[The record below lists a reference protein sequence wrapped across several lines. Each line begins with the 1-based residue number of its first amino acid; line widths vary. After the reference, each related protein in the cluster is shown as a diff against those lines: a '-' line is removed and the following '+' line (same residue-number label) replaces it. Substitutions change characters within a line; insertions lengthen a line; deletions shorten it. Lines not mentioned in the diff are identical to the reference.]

1 MASKPIDPRP
11 VALPNLSQLPDP
23 TKDLF
28 GGMTS
33 PTALMSMGEKEVN
46 DLFSVKPLTDMYIK
60 PSAEASKALQIAQN
74 LQNDISRQATQ
85 MYEQQAREQAE
96 RAERLAKEAEA
107 RAKANYDYAE
117 RVRKEQENALK
128 EKAKKQGG
136 KVGAAPDGSFVL
148 TADINKILGSQEW
161 NSVVSDKQ
169 RGDQAEAYLSQYA
182 TQLKEMGVTDGQIAA
197 EIENGRGIF
206 KAHTDAYAKSMR
218 SDGQGLLDLTVAPA
232 AKAGAFIFN
241 TAGVLSKLVSA
252 DTVGDFL
259 LERGKTATD
268 ATNDFE
274 SASIKLD
281 RANSAYDEQKFN
293 KANPNTNWRDGGITG
308 TAHGMGAAVKRAW
321 DNDTLD
327 NFVAEQ
333 IPQLIMTLG
342 AGKVG
347 ATGVSAAGR
356 AMGYTNLA
364 ANNVPTALRVLGGTY
379 KTKSG
384 VTQLG
389 VNALSGASLG
399 VGAYG
404 TAASVGD
411 AGAGA
416 WEQVKS
422 TSFDDIKKTYGE
434 KKWADAVALHGGEE
448 QARDALA
455 GEALERAAGKV
466 APVGAVTSFLGVEST
481 FAALLTRQAVKEE
494 AKKLTLKGFVKGAG
508 TTALSAVEEGVEE
521 GYTQYAS
528 NVGATEFTGVD
539 LMEGVSSAA
548 GLGAFMGGATTAV
561 TNIMSDAKK
570 ENDTLPNDF
579 AKAFV
584 EQGNFDDKAFRQNFE
599 RKMDWLSRGH
609 KEGKVSTND
618 TQHFQQTYFNDYID
632 TAYTVTREDGSTDT
646 KSIWDLMTP
655 EQAQNFKDYVRLNYG
670 INTNNYAR
678 HQDTVEYDTI
688 KNNNMEVLSRPENA
702 DLLNVWRILN
712 NTDTDQV
719 PADKRDYYMALADTT
734 IQLRPTETTHNTHER
749 EQVFA
754 QFRDTDLKN
763 RGFDETQL
771 TGITEFARTI
781 LGANSRRFTDEE
793 QQAWNALQQEQS
805 NGTNEQNQTGNSQ
818 SDGQG
823 PIDGN
828 AEPVATQG
836 GGTGTSQATTLR
848 QAAEELADAFSGRP
862 ASPDAQSVGNGN
874 PRQGVDTSSQTN
886 TPTEN
891 GAGVAPT
898 NAGAGQAQ
906 TAGDTVNSQATGIHS
921 GASEQA
927 GNTEQANQGGQPTR
941 PTVAP
946 ATQATTGGGS
956 VGTPPTKRNT
966 DGGGKQT
973 PTQAANSLAETGA
986 DIPIEFVQQF
996 INNNKPKKLT
1006 LAKVKG
1012 YVADKLG
1019 VPVTKTSP
1027 TQAQVLQYLAKI
1039 PNAQFIADLSAV
1051 FTNKGGKIVK
1061 DSQNTIN
1068 DLHSQRHELYKAWAK
1083 SQPKTNPEQAT
1094 TDTNADN
1101 GSQDVDETNV
1111 ADIADENPQVAVEQP
1126 VQTADDVETVEQA
1139 EELVEDVIDFLLDT
1153 YPDLDV
1159 NEVLSSI
1166 YEHYDALNDYF
1177 INIPNANDQLADLF
1191 LMTSKIIEDKAR
1203 YNRYTNALQNASAAA
1218 ELVGDDFNM
1227 VFDNTIASADPA
1239 VTNNIEK
1246 RISRLE
1252 QYIELALDDAQ
1263 NQQQEN
1269 DRISAIRE
1277 FNAEVER
1284 HNRELDEAIR
1294 NTGIEVPQ
1302 FILQT
1307 SPADISNAIAEL
1319 VTPLSKRG
1327 KSKRAK
1333 LASKKIKL
1341 PKSDKGNKQNLN
1353 QLVGDTRESVIITG
1367 AYDAPKTGHLVGTDT
1382 GVLFVPDDGTTAFE
1396 LPTRPFQQDTIN
1408 SWNKKNA
1415 DTGISLDY
1423 TYHSFYDNEFYT
1435 RGDDFELNE
1444 VTAKQETASERAAQK
1459 ALYDRQ
1465 RQSRTDETSTSEQIA
1480 SDNRREKVISQDE
1493 NGRWRMQVANNRL
1506 PALRTI
1512 RLGTD
1517 VATDTGL
1524 GVIALDYKSDVQV
1537 SDAIQQLADATGLDF
1552 AQLTNLFVQELQN
1565 PVTFP
1570 YTQAQID
1577 NLIAR
1582 LDDEAENRAIPQ
1594 TRVRRTPT
1602 VTETANA
1609 NEQNQTETEP
1619 RESSPAIDTTAT
1631 QDTAGASGLAGD
1643 TQTTASQAEPV
1654 KPKRGGRSKKKTT
1667 AHLDLFEQEQTNDT
1681 QNNLGQSVQP
1691 TRERTQDENQ
1701 TDIVGNA
1708 DTTNDEQG
1716 EILGQSGQPIS
1727 KQSQESGTETTQD
1740 AKQLGVETAGDEV
1753 EADPPQPQAQTPT
1766 ASEGNKA
1773 VDTNGKPVVVYR
1785 GASHGLGVMSFRGA
1799 MFFTDN
1805 KRVAESYVRGGKLH
1819 TATLY
1824 MANPAIT
1831 DANGGEWGNVV
1842 PNGSKTQYVVDVLEN
1857 DTLREENPELFEL
1870 INNTIY
1876 ESYEEAEKAAEEW
1889 ERQGVQNFGVA
1900 MQGGLNSTAVSTDAF
1915 VRQAKAAGHDGVIIR
1930 NIIDGARTPSDIY
1943 VVFDTNQTTPIED
1956 SPPTAPT
1963 DSQVRQTV
1971 SEQSQE
1977 SGTETTQDTEQLGV
1991 ETAGDEALA
2000 DQPQPQAQTPTA
2012 SEGNKAVDTNGK
2024 PVVVYR
2030 GASHGLGVMSFRGAM
2045 FFTDNKRVAESYV
2058 RGGKL
2063 HTATLYMANPAITDA
2078 NGGEW
2083 GNVVPNGS
2091 KTQYVVDVLEND
2103 TLREENPELF
2113 ELINN
2118 TIYESYEEAEKA
2130 AEEWERQGVQNFGV
2144 AMQGGLNSTAVSTDA
2159 FVRQAKAAGHDGVII
2174 RNIIDGARTPSDI
2187 YVVFDTNQTTPIE
2200 DSPPT
2205 APTDSQVRQTVSE
2218 QSQESGTETTQDTE
2232 QLGVETPKPKKKHTS
2247 KKDNAVAQ
2255 EINEAVEKER
2265 LQKEFDL
2272 INDYHYSLP
2281 LSKQED
2287 TIEDFI
2293 AKVGYALALEQSTAW
2308 QQAEA
2313 DAQAKLK
2320 AEREARWTKL
2330 REREAQGIYEDDF
2343 DISENSSAIQS
2354 DIDAFTSE
2362 RGILSG
2368 DRMGSQTGAVEL
2380 EFLLALPIAV
2390 YRAAKAIWNA
2400 IKKNVAAVS
2409 MALAITTGTT
2419 LAIPTEANAATPTE
2433 TAVVQNIVAQND
2445 NQGKQFI
2452 VADKQAGTLTMY
2464 TASGQQITSTPTLFG
2479 KTKGDSVSSKNTP
2492 SGRFETKQANVST
2505 EGYGGSA
2512 QVLTQNGQN
2521 LQLGGSTYAI
2531 HRVYTKYASENRQG
2545 RLDTPTATD
2554 NRISLGCINVPVD
2567 FYDTYL
2573 NSDQATVVYVMPET
2587 DAGRTGVFNVVPTAT
2602 QTATDTKEQV
2612 EPAYDNANA
2621 QSVEVTPE
2629 QLTNATPHDQVK
2641 VAPKLVPTPLIVKGA
2656 EQSTQVAYTTPT
2668 VLGGANGTAP
2678 ITADR
2683 IVTPKIDGKVVHTP
2697 AEQRADTSFD
2707 TEPVKDK
2714 TDDGVSLAEVAVGLA
2729 AAFAGGMYVNR
2740 RKERTKAK
2748 KLESKKRTPVADNP
2762 PPTDSTPTPDPTP
2775 NMPQDPPTTEQVQD
2789 TVNAEH
2795 NEQVNKSAN
2804 NAKTIPTDIKIPPQ
2818 PTATALAVN
2827 REMWLK
2833 YLVETNQLGETGS
2846 QEMAD
2851 LLLNTLRGFEY
2862 SNLTIMTDK
2871 SYQQAN
2877 DGTFGNHRW
2886 WGDGEVNTDRT
2897 GIFNKFINLAAGATP
2912 IFDNLMGKLGIA
2924 RGGHEAD
2931 SSLASIALAQVKSKA
2946 QGAYAQ
2952 IHKFF
2957 VKPMVERTKLLAQ
2970 ELRRGD
2976 DEVELATG
2984 RVATAN
2990 HILNEAADAM
3000 WRGFD
3005 AELAHLQDSLDKVNA
3020 DLAANPSNKDYPL
3033 RTMNTAKKL
3042 EDEIRQV
3049 SELYT
3054 RTRNMY
3060 EGKTAWDGETKLP
3073 GGMTKARAEQDI
3085 AEVKAE
3091 YGADYAKIEENAK
3104 ELTKSIRGIRQF
3116 ATAAGVFTNSDIEVF
3131 NELGFD
3137 EYVPLYSEERDP
3149 TDVNE
3154 EDNYTQ
3160 SSTMD
3165 RITQGIPL
3173 TQARSM
3179 GLTKD
3184 LSRYRRKGAKSPAA
3198 DGFTNMKKFAM
3209 NMAGRVGQQN
3219 WVEMTQQLYEGTVGK
3234 PYSAANITDPDT
3246 LADLNASYDSGKVP
3260 GLIRVRPG
3268 MKNFLPSDIQTKIDK
3283 VRPIMGK
3290 GKNANG
3296 DTVAFEYYWTEP
3308 AIQVEIYANTDLSDT
3323 LTTDHLR
3330 NIGTATRAAARLVTV
3345 GKPMWN
3351 VYNFVRDSFERVSVM
3366 LMRPAKDQSGNLV
3379 PKWKLT
3385 TAFFRVLPTIVLNAK
3400 DIYRY
3405 LVLGEVKTPLQTMLN
3420 EAVGEGAINL
3430 MTTQTEKHSVIGDL
3444 KKSELE
3450 KAGNKI
3456 SKWLGDTANKTGA
3469 GGVRNAS
3476 TKGLDFYIVAITEIP
3491 QVSTALAS
3499 YMAYQNV
3506 GVNKKESANRV
3517 RDAYDPN
3524 RTNNKLIHNIGQFHP
3539 FVRST
3544 FSGHYNLARSLTQY
3558 WKPGEWQ
3565 FTLAYTLGGT
3575 LGVIGLLSMLA
3586 GAFDDDDDGRS
3597 TLAHLPLS
3605 TLMGGVPVPWGE
3617 NGVWTLPVGFGM
3629 NKLIWSIGANFYRY
3643 INGYQS
3649 ADETAMGLAGLL
3661 VDNTSPL
3668 QAASGSSLAENPT
3681 AAAVMT
3687 ATPMLLKPIVE
3698 MGFNTKAY
3706 GGGKIWGKDT
3716 PQDQLDSQQD
3726 NFNTPETYKKWAGWL
3741 TENGFGDFRPETLRH
3756 LFESYGNLAGPLS
3769 AIPQS
3774 VIADQ
3779 SEKTLGNKERK
3790 GEVFGATLTALG
3802 AGMSIQPNA
3811 LDVANLTYEMDA
3823 RRYELHRKYGVGE
3836 THTDEIYEQYAQ
3848 RGERGGIQEDAKYVT
3863 EVRLR
3868 EKGVPEEHIKYIGNG
3883 MAYQKKREE
3892 LDKEFKDLALE
3903 YNRLVASGKED
3914 LQMRQSVQNAWDALE
3929 TLTNDYVKENNN
3941 VFFTLQ

>member
-46 DLFSVKPLTDMYIK
+46 DLFSVKPLTDMHIN
-60 PSAEASKALQIAQN
+60 PSAEASKALQTAQN

-117 RVRKEQENALK
+117 RVRKEQEKALE

-259 LERGKTATD
+259 LERGKAATD

-508 TTALSAVEEGVEE
+508 TTALSAAEEGVEE

-528 NVGATEFTGVD
+528 NVGATDFTGVD

-618 TQHFQQTYFNDYID
+618 TQLFQQTYFNDYID

-655 EQAQNFKDYVRLNYG
+655 EQVQDFKDYVRLNYG

-712 NTDTDQV
+712 NTDTDQI

-763 RGFDETQL
+763 RGFDEMQL

-793 QQAWNALQQEQS
+793 QQAWNKLQQEQS

-818 SDGQG
+818 SGGQG

-891 GAGVAPT
+891 GAGVARP

-906 TAGDTVNSQATGIHS
+906 TAGDTVNSQATGIRS

-927 GNTEQANQGGQPTR
+927 GNTEQVNQGGQPTR

-973 PTQAANSLAETGA
+973 PTQAANSLAKTGA

-1068 DLHSQRHELYKAWAK
+1068 DLHSQRHELYKAWTK

-1101 GSQDVDETNV
+1101 GSQDVGETNV
-1111 ADIADENPQVAVEQP
+1111 ADIADENPQVAAQQP

-1166 YEHYDALNDYF
+1166 YERYDALNDYF
-1177 INIPNANDQLADLF
+1177 INIPNASDQLADLF

-1252 QYIELALDDAQ
+1252 QYIELALEDAQ
-1263 NQQQEN
+1263 NQQEEN

-1277 FNAEVER
+1277 FNDEVER

-1341 PKSDKGNKQNLN
+1341 PKSDKGNEQNLN

-1444 VTAKQETASERAAQK
+1444 VTAKQETANERAAQK

-1465 RQSRTDETSTSEQIA
+1465 RQSRTGETSTSEQIA

-1506 PALRTI
+1506 SALRTNTTPAVVETPRVSDRTI

-1552 AQLTNLFVQELQN
+1552 AQLTKLFVQELQN

-1577 NLIAR
+1577 NLLAR
-1582 LDDEAENRAIPQ
+1582 LGDEAENRAILQ

-1667 AHLDLFEQEQTNDT
+1667 AQLDLFEQEQTNAT

-1691 TRERTQDENQ
+1691 TRDRTQDENQ
-1701 TDIVGNA
+1701 TDIVGN
-1708 DTTNDEQG
+1708 DNTTNDEQG
-1716 EILGQSGQPIS
+1716 EILGQSGQPI
-1727 KQSQESGTETTQD
+1727 
-1740 AKQLGVETAGDEV
+1740 
-1753 EADPPQPQAQTPT
+1753 
-1766 ASEGNKA
+1766 
-1773 VDTNGKPVVVYR
+1773 
-1785 GASHGLGVMSFRGA
+1785 
-1799 MFFTDN
+1799 
-1805 KRVAESYVRGGKLH
+1805 
-1819 TATLY
+1819 
-1824 MANPAIT
+1824 
-1831 DANGGEWGNVV
+1831 
-1842 PNGSKTQYVVDVLEN
+1842 
-1857 DTLREENPELFEL
+1857 
-1870 INNTIY
+1870 
-1876 ESYEEAEKAAEEW
+1876 
-1889 ERQGVQNFGVA
+1889 
-1900 MQGGLNSTAVSTDAF
+1900 
-1915 VRQAKAAGHDGVIIR
+1915 
-1930 NIIDGARTPSDIY
+1930 
-1943 VVFDTNQTTPIED
+1943 
-1956 SPPTAPT
+1956 
-1963 DSQVRQTV
+1963 

-2030 GASHGLGVMSFRGAM
+2030 GASHGLEVMSFRGAM

-2091 KTQYVVDVLEND
+2091 KTQYVVDVLEID
-2103 TLREENPELF
+2103 TLQEENPELY

-2130 AEEWERQGVQNFGV
+2130 AEEWERQGVENFGV

-2159 FVRQAKAAGHDGVII
+2159 FVRQAKAAGHDGAII
-2174 RNIIDGARTPSDI
+2174 RNVIDGARTPSDI

-2205 APTDSQVRQTVSE
+2205 APTDSQVRQTVS
-2218 QSQESGTETTQDTE
+2218 E

-2272 INDYHYSLP
+2272 INDYHNSLP

-2287 TIEDFI
+2287 TVEQFIEKI
-2293 AKVGYALALEQSTAW
+2293 SYALALEQSTAW

-2320 AEREARWTKL
+2320 AEREARWARL
-2330 REREAQGIYEDDF
+2330 REQEAQGIYEDDF
-2343 DISENSSAIQS
+2343 DISENASAVQS

-2433 TAVVQNIVAQND
+2433 TAVVQNIVGRSD

-2464 TASGQQITSTPTLFG
+2464 TASGQQITSTPALFG

-2512 QVLTQNGQN
+2512 QVLTENGQN
-2521 LQLGGSTYAI
+2521 LQLGGSSYAI

-2573 NSDQATVVYVMPET
+2573 NSDQDTVVYVMPET

-2668 VLGGANGTAP
+2668 VLGGANGTTP

-2740 RKERTKAK
+2740 RKERIKAK

-2804 NAKTIPTDIKIPPQ
+2804 NAKAIPTDIKIPPQ

-2862 SNLTIMTDK
+2862 SNLAIMTDK

-2886 WGDGEVNTDRT
+2886 WGDGEVNTDRI
-2897 GIFNKFINLAAGATP
+2897 GFFNKFINIAAGATP

-3073 GGMTKARAEQDI
+3073 GGMTKARAQQDI
-3085 AEVKAE
+3085 AEVKAL

-3137 EYVPLYSEERDP
+3137 EYVPLYSLERDP

-3160 SSTMD
+3160 LSTMD
-3165 RITQGIPL
+3165 RLTQGIPL

-3234 PYSAANITDPDT
+3234 PYSVANITDPDT

-3283 VRPIMGK
+3283 VRPTMGK

-3296 DTVAFEYYWTEP
+3296 DTAAFEYYWTEP

-3323 LTTDHLR
+3323 LITDHLR

-3379 PKWKLT
+3379 PKWKLA
-3385 TAFFRVLPTIVLNAK
+3385 TAFFRALPTIVLNAK

-3469 GGVRNAS
+3469 GGARNAS
-3476 TKGLDFYIVAITEIP
+3476 TKGLDFYIVAMTEIP

-3597 TLAHLPLS
+3597 ALARLPLS

-3629 NKLIWSIGANFYRY
+3629 NKFIWSIGANFYRY

-3661 VDNTSPL
+3661 MDNTSPL
-3668 QAASGSSLAENPT
+3668 QAASGPSLAENPT
-3681 AAAVMT
+3681 AAAVLT

-3716 PQDQLDSQQD
+3716 PQDQLNSQQD

-3790 GEVFGATLTALG
+3790 GEAFGATLTALG

-3868 EKGVPEEHIKYIGNG
+3868 EKGVPEEHIKYIVNG
-3883 MAYQKKREE
+3883 MVYQKKRKE

-3929 TLTNDYVKENNN
+3929 NLTNDYVKENNN
-3941 VFFTLQ
+3941 VFFTLR

>member
-23 TKDLF
+23 IKDLF

-46 DLFSVKPLTDMYIK
+46 DLFSVKPLTDMHIN
-60 PSAEASKALQIAQN
+60 PSAEASKALQTAQN

-117 RVRKEQENALK
+117 RVRKEQEKALE

-218 SDGQGLLDLTVAPA
+218 SDGQGLLDLTIAPA

-274 SASIKLD
+274 SASVKLD

-347 ATGVSAAGR
+347 ATSVSAAGR

-494 AKKLTLKGFVKGAG
+494 AKKLTLKGLVKGTG
-508 TTALSAVEEGVEE
+508 TTALSAAEEGVEE

-528 NVGATEFTGVD
+528 NVGATDFTGVD

-548 GLGAFMGGATTAV
+548 GLGAFMGGATTA
-561 TNIMSDAKK
+561 TINIMSDAKK

-618 TQHFQQTYFNDYID
+618 TQLFQQTYFNDYID

-646 KSIWDLMTP
+646 KSIWDLMAP
-655 EQAQNFKDYVRLNYG
+655 EQVQNFKDYVRLNYG

-712 NTDTDQV
+712 NTDTDQI

-763 RGFDETQL
+763 RGFDEMQL

-793 QQAWNALQQEQS
+793 QQAWNKLQQEQS
-805 NGTNEQNQTGNSQ
+805 NGTNEQNQTDNSQ
-818 SDGQG
+818 SGGQG

-836 GGTGTSQATTLR
+836 VGTGTSQATTLR

-874 PRQGVDTSSQTN
+874 PRQGTDTSSQTN
-886 TPTEN
+886 TPTTN
-891 GAGVAPT
+891 GAGVAQP

-906 TAGDTVNSQATGIHS
+906 TAGDTVNSQATGIRS

-927 GNTEQANQGGQPTR
+927 GNTGQANQGGQPTR

-956 VGTPPTKRNT
+956 IGTPPTKRNT

-973 PTQAANSLAETGA
+973 PTQTANSLAETGA

-1139 EELVEDVIDFLLDT
+1139 EALVEDVIDFLLDT

-1177 INIPNANDQLADLF
+1177 INIPNASDQLADLF

-1252 QYIELALDDAQ
+1252 QYIELALEDAQ

-1277 FNAEVER
+1277 FNDEVER

-1367 AYDAPKTGHLVGTDT
+1367 AYDAPKAGHLVGTDT

-1506 PALRTI
+1506 PALRTNTTPAVVETPRVSDRTV

-1577 NLIAR
+1577 NLLAR

-1667 AHLDLFEQEQTNDT
+1667 ARLDLFEQEQTNDT

-1691 TRERTQDENQ
+1691 TRERTQDENR
-1701 TDIVGNA
+1701 TDIVGND

-1727 KQSQESGTETTQD
+1727 EQSQESGTETTQD
-1740 AKQLGVETAGDEV
+1740 AEQLGVETAGDEV
-1753 EADPPQPQAQTPT
+1753 E
-1766 ASEGNKA
+1766 
-1773 VDTNGKPVVVYR
+1773 
-1785 GASHGLGVMSFRGA
+1785 
-1799 MFFTDN
+1799 
-1805 KRVAESYVRGGKLH
+1805 
-1819 TATLY
+1819 
-1824 MANPAIT
+1824 
-1831 DANGGEWGNVV
+1831 
-1842 PNGSKTQYVVDVLEN
+1842 
-1857 DTLREENPELFEL
+1857 
-1870 INNTIY
+1870 
-1876 ESYEEAEKAAEEW
+1876 
-1889 ERQGVQNFGVA
+1889 
-1900 MQGGLNSTAVSTDAF
+1900 
-1915 VRQAKAAGHDGVIIR
+1915 
-1930 NIIDGARTPSDIY
+1930 
-1943 VVFDTNQTTPIED
+1943 
-1956 SPPTAPT
+1956 
-1963 DSQVRQTV
+1963 
-1971 SEQSQE
+1971 
-1977 SGTETTQDTEQLGV
+1977 
-1991 ETAGDEALA
+1991 A

-2103 TLREENPELF
+2103 TLQEENPELY

-2130 AEEWERQGVQNFGV
+2130 AEEWERQGVKNFGV

-2218 QSQESGTETTQDTE
+2218 QSQESGTETTQDAE

-2255 EINEAVEKER
+2255 EINEAVEKEH
-2265 LQKEFDL
+2265 LQKEFNL
-2272 INDYHYSLP
+2272 INDYHNSLP

-2293 AKVGYALALEQSTAW
+2293 AKVGYALALEQSTTW

-2320 AEREARWTKL
+2320 AEREARWAKL

-2433 TAVVQNIVAQND
+2433 TAVVQNIVGQND

-2464 TASGQQITSTPTLFG
+2464 TASGQQITSTPALFG
-2479 KTKGDSVSSKNTP
+2479 KTAGDSVSSKNTP
-2492 SGRFETKQANVST
+2492 SGRFEAKQANVRT

-2521 LQLGGSTYAI
+2521 LQLGGSSYAI

-2573 NSDQATVVYVMPET
+2573 NSDQDTVVYVMPET

-2762 PPTDSTPTPDPTP
+2762 PPTDSTPAPDPTP

-2862 SNLTIMTDK
+2862 SNLAIMTDK

-2924 RGGHEAD
+2924 RGGYEAD

-3160 SSTMD
+3160 SSAMD
-3165 RITQGIPL
+3165 RIMQGIPL

-3283 VRPIMGK
+3283 VRPIVGK

-3308 AIQVEIYANTDLSDT
+3308 AIQAEIYANTDLTDT
-3323 LTTDHLR
+3323 LTADRLR

-3379 PKWKLT
+3379 PKWKLA

-3476 TKGLDFYIVAITEIP
+3476 TKGLDFYIVAMTEIP

-3597 TLAHLPLS
+3597 ALARLPLS
-3605 TLMGGVPVPWGE
+3605 VLMGGIPVPWGE

-3629 NKLIWSIGANFYRY
+3629 NKFIWSIGANFYRY

-3661 VDNTSPL
+3661 MDNTSPI
-3668 QAASGSSLAENPT
+3668 QATGGSSLAENPT

-3848 RGERGGIQEDAKYVT
+3848 RGERGGIQEDAKYVA

-3868 EKGVPEEHIKYIGNG
+3868 EKGVPEEHIKYIVNG
-3883 MAYQKKREE
+3883 MAYQKKRKE

>member
-23 TKDLF
+23 IKDLF

-46 DLFSVKPLTDMYIK
+46 DLFSVKPLTDMHIN
-60 PSAEASKALQIAQN
+60 PSAEASKALQTAQN

-117 RVRKEQENALK
+117 RVRKEQEKALE

-259 LERGKTATD
+259 LERGKIATD
-268 ATNDFE
+268 AANEFE
-274 SASIKLD
+274 SASVKLD

-347 ATGVSAAGR
+347 ATSVSAAGR

-494 AKKLTLKGFVKGAG
+494 AKKLTLKGLVKGTG
-508 TTALSAVEEGVEE
+508 TTALSAAEEGVEE

-528 NVGATEFTGVD
+528 NVGATDFTGVD

-548 GLGAFMGGATTAV
+548 GLGAFMGGATTA
-561 TNIMSDAKK
+561 TINIMSDAKK

-618 TQHFQQTYFNDYID
+618 TQLFQQTYFNDYID

-655 EQAQNFKDYVRLNYG
+655 EQVQNFKDYVRLNYG

-712 NTDTDQV
+712 NTDTDQI

-763 RGFDETQL
+763 RGFDEMQL

-793 QQAWNALQQEQS
+793 QQAWNKLQQEQS
-805 NGTNEQNQTGNSQ
+805 NGTNEQNQTDNSQ
-818 SDGQG
+818 SGGQG

-836 GGTGTSQATTLR
+836 VGTGTSQATTLR

-874 PRQGVDTSSQTN
+874 PRQGTDTSSQTN
-886 TPTEN
+886 TPTTN
-891 GAGVAPT
+891 GAGVAQP

-906 TAGDTVNSQATGIHS
+906 TAGDTVNSQATEIRS

-927 GNTEQANQGGQPTR
+927 GNTGQANQGGQPTR

-956 VGTPPTKRNT
+956 IGTPPTKRNT

-973 PTQAANSLAETGA
+973 PTQTANSLAETGA

-1139 EELVEDVIDFLLDT
+1139 EALVEDVIDFLLDT

-1177 INIPNANDQLADLF
+1177 INIPNASDQLADLF

-1252 QYIELALDDAQ
+1252 QYIELALEDAQ

-1277 FNAEVER
+1277 FNDEVER

-1367 AYDAPKTGHLVGTDT
+1367 AYDAPKAGHLVGTDT

-1506 PALRTI
+1506 PALRTNTTPAVVETPRVSDRTV

-1577 NLIAR
+1577 NLLAR

-1667 AHLDLFEQEQTNDT
+1667 AQLDLFEQEQTNDT

-1691 TRERTQDENQ
+1691 TRERTQDENR
-1701 TDIVGNA
+1701 TDIVGND

-1727 KQSQESGTETTQD
+1727 EQSQESGTETTQD
-1740 AKQLGVETAGDEV
+1740 A
-1753 EADPPQPQAQTPT
+1753 
-1766 ASEGNKA
+1766 
-1773 VDTNGKPVVVYR
+1773 
-1785 GASHGLGVMSFRGA
+1785 
-1799 MFFTDN
+1799 
-1805 KRVAESYVRGGKLH
+1805 
-1819 TATLY
+1819 
-1824 MANPAIT
+1824 
-1831 DANGGEWGNVV
+1831 
-1842 PNGSKTQYVVDVLEN
+1842 
-1857 DTLREENPELFEL
+1857 
-1870 INNTIY
+1870 
-1876 ESYEEAEKAAEEW
+1876 
-1889 ERQGVQNFGVA
+1889 
-1900 MQGGLNSTAVSTDAF
+1900 
-1915 VRQAKAAGHDGVIIR
+1915 
-1930 NIIDGARTPSDIY
+1930 
-1943 VVFDTNQTTPIED
+1943 
-1956 SPPTAPT
+1956 
-1963 DSQVRQTV
+1963 
-1971 SEQSQE
+1971 
-1977 SGTETTQDTEQLGV
+1977 
-1991 ETAGDEALA
+1991 
-2000 DQPQPQAQTPTA
+2000 
-2012 SEGNKAVDTNGK
+2012 
-2024 PVVVYR
+2024 
-2030 GASHGLGVMSFRGAM
+2030 
-2045 FFTDNKRVAESYV
+2045 
-2058 RGGKL
+2058 
-2063 HTATLYMANPAITDA
+2063 
-2078 NGGEW
+2078 
-2083 GNVVPNGS
+2083 
-2091 KTQYVVDVLEND
+2091 
-2103 TLREENPELF
+2103 
-2113 ELINN
+2113 
-2118 TIYESYEEAEKA
+2118 
-2130 AEEWERQGVQNFGV
+2130 
-2144 AMQGGLNSTAVSTDA
+2144 
-2159 FVRQAKAAGHDGVII
+2159 
-2174 RNIIDGARTPSDI
+2174 
-2187 YVVFDTNQTTPIE
+2187 
-2200 DSPPT
+2200 
-2205 APTDSQVRQTVSE
+2205 
-2218 QSQESGTETTQDTE
+2218 E

-2255 EINEAVEKER
+2255 EINEAVEKEH
-2265 LQKEFDL
+2265 LQKEFNL
-2272 INDYHYSLP
+2272 INDYHNSLP

-2293 AKVGYALALEQSTAW
+2293 AKVGYALALEQSTTW

-2320 AEREARWTKL
+2320 AEREARWAKL

-2433 TAVVQNIVAQND
+2433 TAVVQNIVGQND

-2464 TASGQQITSTPTLFG
+2464 TASGQQITSTPALFG
-2479 KTKGDSVSSKNTP
+2479 KTAGDSVSSKNTP
-2492 SGRFETKQANVST
+2492 SGRFEAKQANVRT

-2521 LQLGGSTYAI
+2521 LQLGGSSYAI

-2573 NSDQATVVYVMPET
+2573 NSDQDTVVYVMPET

-2762 PPTDSTPTPDPTP
+2762 PPTDSTPAPDPTP

-2862 SNLTIMTDK
+2862 SNLAIMTDK

-2924 RGGHEAD
+2924 RGGYEAD

-2976 DEVELATG
+2976 DEVELVTG

-3160 SSTMD
+3160 SSAMD
-3165 RITQGIPL
+3165 RIMQGIPL
-3173 TQARSM
+3173 MQARSM

-3283 VRPIMGK
+3283 VRPIVGK

-3308 AIQVEIYANTDLSDT
+3308 AIQAEIYANTDLTDT
-3323 LTTDHLR
+3323 LTADRLR

-3379 PKWKLT
+3379 PKWKLA

-3476 TKGLDFYIVAITEIP
+3476 TKGLDFYIVAMTEIP

-3597 TLAHLPLS
+3597 ALARLPLS
-3605 TLMGGVPVPWGE
+3605 VLMGGIPVPWGE

-3629 NKLIWSIGANFYRY
+3629 NKFIWSIGANFYRY

-3661 VDNTSPL
+3661 MDNTSPI
-3668 QAASGSSLAENPT
+3668 QATGGSSLAENPT

-3868 EKGVPEEHIKYIGNG
+3868 EKGVPEEHIKYIVNG
-3883 MAYQKKREE
+3883 MAYQKKRKE

>member
-117 RVRKEQENALK
+117 RVRKEQEKALE

-293 KANPNTNWRDGGITG
+293 KANPNTNWRDGGIIG

-494 AKKLTLKGFVKGAG
+494 AKKLTLKGFVKGVG
-508 TTALSAVEEGVEE
+508 TTALSAAEEGVEE

-655 EQAQNFKDYVRLNYG
+655 EQAQNFRDYVRLNYG

-712 NTDTDQV
+712 NTDTDQI

-763 RGFDETQL
+763 RGFDEMQL

-921 GASEQA
+921 GASPQS

-1068 DLHSQRHELYKAWAK
+1068 DLHSARHELYKAWAK

-1126 VQTADDVETVEQA
+1126 MQTADDVETVEQA

-1166 YEHYDALNDYF
+1166 YEYYDALNDYF

-1396 LPTRPFQQDTIN
+1396 LPTHPFKQDTIN

-1444 VTAKQETASERAAQK
+1444 VTAKQETANERAAQK

-1506 PALRTI
+1506 PAL
-1512 RLGTD
+1512 
-1517 VATDTGL
+1517 
-1524 GVIALDYKSDVQV
+1524 DYKSDVQV

-1577 NLIAR
+1577 NLLAR

-1667 AHLDLFEQEQTNDT
+1667 AQLDLFEQEQTNDT

-1740 AKQLGVETAGDEV
+1740 AK
-1753 EADPPQPQAQTPT
+1753 
-1766 ASEGNKA
+1766 
-1773 VDTNGKPVVVYR
+1773 
-1785 GASHGLGVMSFRGA
+1785 
-1799 MFFTDN
+1799 
-1805 KRVAESYVRGGKLH
+1805 
-1819 TATLY
+1819 
-1824 MANPAIT
+1824 
-1831 DANGGEWGNVV
+1831 
-1842 PNGSKTQYVVDVLEN
+1842 
-1857 DTLREENPELFEL
+1857 
-1870 INNTIY
+1870 
-1876 ESYEEAEKAAEEW
+1876 
-1889 ERQGVQNFGVA
+1889 
-1900 MQGGLNSTAVSTDAF
+1900 
-1915 VRQAKAAGHDGVIIR
+1915 
-1930 NIIDGARTPSDIY
+1930 
-1943 VVFDTNQTTPIED
+1943 
-1956 SPPTAPT
+1956 
-1963 DSQVRQTV
+1963 
-1971 SEQSQE
+1971 
-1977 SGTETTQDTEQLGV
+1977 QLGV

-2187 YVVFDTNQTTPIE
+2187 YVVFDTNQIIPTE
-2200 DSPPT
+2200 DKN
-2205 APTDSQVRQTVSE
+2205 
-2218 QSQESGTETTQDTE
+2218 TE
-2232 QLGVETPKPKKKHTS
+2232 QLGVETPKPEKKHTS

-2255 EINEAVEKER
+2255 EINEAVEKEH
-2265 LQKEFDL
+2265 LQKEFNL
-2272 INDYHYSLP
+2272 INDYHDSLP

-2287 TIEDFI
+2287 TVEDFI
-2293 AKVGYALALEQSTAW
+2293 AKVGYALALEQSTTW

-2320 AEREARWTKL
+2320 AEREARWAKL
-2330 REREAQGIYEDDF
+2330 REQEAQGIYEDDF
-2343 DISENSSAIQS
+2343 DISENSSAVQS

-2641 VAPKLVPTPLIVKGA
+2641 VAPKLVPTPLTVKGA

-2740 RKERTKAK
+2740 RKERAKAK

-2862 SNLTIMTDK
+2862 SNLTVMTDK

-2877 DGTFGNHRW
+2877 DGTFDNHRV

-3060 EGKTAWDGETKLP
+3060 EGKTVWDGETKLP

-3379 PKWKLT
+3379 PKWKLA
-3385 TAFFRVLPTIVLNAK
+3385 TAFFRALPTIVLNAK

-3469 GGVRNAS
+3469 GGVRNAA
-3476 TKGLDFYIVAITEIP
+3476 TKGLDFYIVAMTEIP

-3605 TLMGGVPVPWGE
+3605 TLMGGVPVPWGK

-3629 NKLIWSIGANFYRY
+3629 NKLIWSIGANIYRY

-3649 ADETAMGLAGLL
+3649 AGETAMGLAGLL
-3661 VDNTSPL
+3661 VDNISPL

-3868 EKGVPEEHIKYIGNG
+3868 EKGVPEEHIKYIVNG

-3929 TLTNDYVKENNN
+3929 TSTNDYVKENNN

>member
-1 MASKPIDPRP
+1 MAIKPLQMPD
-11 VALPNLSQLPDP
+11 LSQLPDP
-23 TKDLF
+23 NKDLF
-28 GGMTS
+28 GGMGMTNPTS
-33 PTALMSMGEKEVN
+33 LMTMSNTQVN
-46 DLFSVKPLTDMYIK
+46 DLLNPKAQQDALIK
-60 PSAEASKALQIAQN
+60 PSAEAAKILQQT
-74 LQNDISRQATQ
+74 QA
-85 MYEQQAREQAE
+85 EQQAQVSELDKLQQQQLRMAEEKRKQEQAE
-96 RAERLAKEAEA
+96 YEANIKQAARLRAEQEKA
-107 RAKANYDYAE
+107 RA
-117 RVRKEQENALK
+117 
-128 EKAKKQGG
+128 EKAKEQGG
-136 KVGAAPDGSFVL
+136 KIGAAPDGSFVL
-148 TADINKILGSQEW
+148 TADINKILGSAEW
-161 NSVVSDKQ
+161 NSAVSNKQ
-169 RGDQAEAYLSQYA
+169 RGDRAEAYLSQYA
-182 TQLKEMGVTDGQIAA
+182 TRLKEMGATDEQIAA

-206 KAHTDAYAKSMR
+206 KAHTDAYTKSMR

-232 AKAGAFIFN
+232 AKTGAFIFN
-241 TAGVLSKLVSA
+241 TAGVLAKLVSA

-259 LERGKTATD
+259 LEQGKAATD
-268 ATNDFE
+268 AVNDFE

-293 KANPNTNWRDGGITG
+293 ESTPNANWRDGGIMG
-308 TAHGMGAAVKRAW
+308 TAHGMGAAIKRAW

-347 ATGVSAAGR
+347 ATGVNAAGR

-384 VTQLG
+384 ITQLG

-404 TAASVGD
+404 TTATVGD

-466 APVGAVTSFLGVEST
+466 APVAAVTSFLGVEST
-481 FAALLTRQAVKEE
+481 LAALLTRQAVKEE
-494 AKKLTLKGFVKGAG
+494 AKKLTLKGFAKGTG
-508 TTALSAVEEGVEE
+508 STALSATDEGVEE

-561 TNIMSDAKK
+561 TNIMSAAKK

-584 EQGNFDDKAFRQNFE
+584 EQGNFDDAAFRQNFE
-599 RKMDWLSRGH
+599 RKMDWLSHGH

-655 EQAQNFKDYVRLNYG
+655 EQAQSFKDYARLNYG
-670 INTNNYAR
+670 INTNNYSR
-678 HQDTVEYDTI
+678 HQDTVEYDAI

-719 PADKRDYYMALADTT
+719 PADKRDYYRALADTT
-734 IQLRPTETTHNTHER
+734 IQLHPTKTTHNTHER

-754 QFRDTDLKN
+754 QFRDTELKN

-781 LGANSRRFTDEE
+781 LGANSRRFTDAE
-793 QQAWNALQQEQS
+793 QQAWNELQQEQS
-805 NGTNEQNQTGNSQ
+805 NGTNEQNQTDNSQ
-818 SDGQG
+818 SVGQG
-823 PIDGN
+823 PIDEN
-828 AEPVATQG
+828 AEPVAKES

-848 QAAEELADAFSGRP
+848 QAAEELADAFPGRP
-862 ASPDAQSVGNGN
+862 ASPDTQSVGNGN
-874 PRQGVDTSSQTN
+874 PRQGADTSSQTN
-886 TPTEN
+886 TPTTN
-891 GAGVAPT
+891 GAGVVEP

-906 TAGDTVNSQATGIHS
+906 TTSDTVNPTTTEIHS
-921 GASEQA
+921 GTPTQS
-927 GNTEQANQGGQPTR
+927 GNIGQTNQGGQSVG

-946 ATQATTGGGS
+946 TTQATTGGGG
-956 VGTPPTKRNT
+956 VGTPPTKRNSN
-966 DGGGKQT
+966 GGGKQT
-973 PTQAANSLAETGA
+973 LAQGANSLAETGA
-986 DIPIEFVQQF
+986 DISIEFVQQF
-996 INNNKPKKLT
+996 INNKKPKKLT

-1019 VPVTKTSP
+1019 VPVSKDTP
-1027 TQAQVLQYLAKI
+1027 TPAQVLQYLAKI
-1039 PNAQFIADLSAV
+1039 PNAQFIADLSKV
-1051 FTNKGGKIVK
+1051 FTSKGGKIVK

-1068 DLHSQRHELYKAWAK
+1068 DLHNTRHELYKAWVAA
-1083 SQPKTNPEQAT
+1083 QPKTNTEQST
-1094 TDTNADN
+1094 TDTNNTN

-1111 ADIADENPQVAVEQP
+1111 ADIIDENPQAAVEQP

-1191 LMTSKIIEDKAR
+1191 LQTSKIIEDKAR
-1203 YNRYTNALQNASAAA
+1203 YNRYTNALQNASVAA
-1218 ELVGDDFNM
+1218 ELVGDDFNT
-1227 VFDNTIASADPA
+1227 VFDNTIASADPT

-1252 QYIELALDDAQ
+1252 QYTELALEDAQ
-1263 NQQQEN
+1263 NAQQEN
-1269 DRISAIRE
+1269 DRISAIRA
-1277 FNAEVER
+1277 FNDEVER

-1294 NTGIEVPQ
+1294 NTGIEFPH

-1319 VTPLSKRG
+1319 VTLPAKRG

-1333 LASKKIKL
+1333 LVSKKIKL

-1353 QLVGDTRESVIITG
+1353 QLVGDTRESVILTG
-1367 AYDAPKTGHLVGTDT
+1367 AYDTPKTGHLIGTDT
-1382 GVLFVPDDGTTAFE
+1382 GVLFVPDDGTIAFE
-1396 LPTRPFQQDTIN
+1396 LPTRPIQQDTIN

-1444 VTAKQETASERAAQK
+1444 VTAKQETANERAAQK

-1465 RQSRTDETSTSEQIA
+1465 RQSRADETSTSEQIA

-1493 NGRWRMQVANNRL
+1493 NGRWRMQVANNRS
-1506 PALRTI
+1506 PALRADTT

-1537 SDAIQQLADATGLDF
+1537 SDAIQQLADETGLDF

-1577 NLIAR
+1577 DLLAR

-1594 TRVRRTPT
+1594 THVRRTPT
-1602 VTETANA
+1602 VTETTNA
-1609 NEQNQTETEP
+1609 DEQNQTETEP
-1619 RESSPAIDTTAT
+1619 RESSPTTDTITT
-1631 QDTAGASGLAGD
+1631 QDTAGTSGLAGD
-1643 TQTTASQAEPV
+1643 TQTTASQAV

-1667 AHLDLFEQEQTNDT
+1667 AQLDLSEQEQTNAT
-1681 QNNLGQSVQP
+1681 QNDLGQSVQL
-1691 TRERTQDENQ
+1691 TQERTQDDNEVIRER
-1701 TDIVGNA
+1701 TGNEP
-1708 DTTNDEQG
+1708 TNDGQG

-1727 KQSQESGTETTQD
+1727 
-1740 AKQLGVETAGDEV
+1740 
-1753 EADPPQPQAQTPT
+1753 
-1766 ASEGNKA
+1766 
-1773 VDTNGKPVVVYR
+1773 
-1785 GASHGLGVMSFRGA
+1785 
-1799 MFFTDN
+1799 
-1805 KRVAESYVRGGKLH
+1805 
-1819 TATLY
+1819 
-1824 MANPAIT
+1824 
-1831 DANGGEWGNVV
+1831 
-1842 PNGSKTQYVVDVLEN
+1842 
-1857 DTLREENPELFEL
+1857 
-1870 INNTIY
+1870 
-1876 ESYEEAEKAAEEW
+1876 
-1889 ERQGVQNFGVA
+1889 
-1900 MQGGLNSTAVSTDAF
+1900 
-1915 VRQAKAAGHDGVIIR
+1915 
-1930 NIIDGARTPSDIY
+1930 
-1943 VVFDTNQTTPIED
+1943 
-1956 SPPTAPT
+1956 
-1963 DSQVRQTV
+1963 
-1971 SEQSQE
+1971 EQSQE
-1977 SGTETTQDTEQLGV
+1977 SG
-1991 ETAGDEALA
+1991 A
-2000 DQPQPQAQTPTA
+2000 
-2012 SEGNKAVDTNGK
+2012 
-2024 PVVVYR
+2024 
-2030 GASHGLGVMSFRGAM
+2030 
-2045 FFTDNKRVAESYV
+2045 
-2058 RGGKL
+2058 
-2063 HTATLYMANPAITDA
+2063 
-2078 NGGEW
+2078 
-2083 GNVVPNGS
+2083 
-2091 KTQYVVDVLEND
+2091 
-2103 TLREENPELF
+2103 
-2113 ELINN
+2113 
-2118 TIYESYEEAEKA
+2118 
-2130 AEEWERQGVQNFGV
+2130 
-2144 AMQGGLNSTAVSTDA
+2144 
-2159 FVRQAKAAGHDGVII
+2159 
-2174 RNIIDGARTPSDI
+2174 
-2187 YVVFDTNQTTPIE
+2187 
-2200 DSPPT
+2200 
-2205 APTDSQVRQTVSE
+2205 
-2218 QSQESGTETTQDTE
+2218 ETTQDTE
-2232 QLGVETPKPKKKHTS
+2232 QLGVETPTPKKKRTS

-2265 LQKEFDL
+2265 LQKEFNL
-2272 INDYHYSLP
+2272 INDYHNRLP

-2287 TIEDFI
+2287 TVEQFIEKI
-2293 AKVGYALALEQSTAW
+2293 GYALALEQSTTW

-2320 AEREARWTKL
+2320 AEREARWAKL
-2330 REREAQGIYEDDF
+2330 REQEAQGIYEDDF
-2343 DISENSSAIQS
+2343 DTSENPSAIQS

-2362 RGILSG
+2362 RGIRSG

-2419 LAIPTEANAATPTE
+2419 FATPTEANAATPTE
-2433 TAVVQNIVAQND
+2433 TAVVQNIVEQND

-2464 TASGQQITSTPTLFG
+2464 TASGQQITSTPALFG
-2479 KTKGDSVSSKNTP
+2479 KTEGDSVSSKNTP
-2492 SGRFETKQANVST
+2492 SGRFETKQANVRT

-2521 LQLGGSTYAI
+2521 LQLGGSSYAI

-2545 RLDTPTATD
+2545 RLDTPTASD
-2554 NRISLGCINVPVD
+2554 NRISHGCINVPVD

-2573 NSDQATVVYVMPET
+2573 DSDQDTVVYVMPET

-2602 QTATDTKEQV
+2602 QTTTDTKEQV

-2707 TEPVKDK
+2707 TKPVKDK
-2714 TDDGVSLAEVAVGLA
+2714 TDDGISLADVAISMA
-2729 AAFAGGMYVNR
+2729 AAFAGGAYIVR
-2740 RKERTKAK
+2740 RRGRAKAK

-2804 NAKTIPTDIKIPPQ
+2804 NGKAIPTDIKAPPQ

-2833 YLVETNQLGETGS
+2833 YLVETNQLGHTGS

-2862 SNLTIMTDK
+2862 SNLAIMTDK

-2877 DGTFGNHRW
+2877 DGTFDSHRV
-2886 WGDGEVNTDRT
+2886 WGDGEVNTNRS
-2897 GIFNKFINLAAGATP
+2897 GIFNKLINIAAGATP

-2957 VKPMVERTKLLAQ
+2957 VEPMVERTKLLAQ

-2976 DEVELATG
+2976 SEVELATG

-3060 EGKTAWDGETKLP
+3060 EGKMAWDGETKLP

-3116 ATAAGVFTNSDIEVF
+3116 ATASGVFTNADIEVF

-3160 SSTMD
+3160 TSTMD
-3165 RITQGIPL
+3165 RLMQGIPL
-3173 TQARSM
+3173 IQARSM

-3268 MKNFLPSDIQTKIDK
+3268 MKDFLPTDVKAKIDK

-3323 LTTDHLR
+3323 LTADYLR
-3330 NIGTATRAAARLVTV
+3330 SIGTATRAAARLVTV
-3345 GKPMWN
+3345 GKPVWN
-3351 VYNFVRDSFERVSVM
+3351 IYNFVRDSFERVSVM
-3366 LMRPAKDQSGNLV
+3366 LMRPVKDQSGNLV
-3379 PKWKLT
+3379 PKWKLA
-3385 TAFFRVLPTIVLNAK
+3385 TAFFRALPTIVLNAK

-3444 KKSELE
+3444 KKSQLE

-3469 GGVRNAS
+3469 GGARNAL
-3476 TKGLDFYIVAITEIP
+3476 TKGLDFYIVAMTEIP

-3524 RTNNKLIHNIGQFHP
+3524 RTNNELIHNIGQFHP

-3597 TLAHLPLS
+3597 ALARLPLS

-3617 NGVWTLPVGFGM
+3617 NGMWTLPVGFGM
-3629 NKLIWSIGANFYRY
+3629 NKFIWGIGANYYRY

-3661 VDNTSPL
+3661 VDNTSPV
-3668 QAASGSSLAENPT
+3668 QAAGGSNLAENPT
-3681 AAAVMT
+3681 AAAVLT
-3687 ATPMLLKPIVE
+3687 AMPMLLKPIVE

-3741 TENGFGDFRPETLRH
+3741 NENGFGDYRPETLRH

-3823 RRYELHRKYGVGE
+3823 RRYELQRKYGVGE
-3836 THTDEIYEQYAQ
+3836 THTEEIYEQYAQ
-3848 RGERGGIQEDAKYVT
+3848 RGKRGGIQKDAKYVT

-3868 EKGVPEEHIKYIGNG
+3868 EKGVPEEHIKYIVNG
-3883 MAYQKKREE
+3883 MAYQKKRQE
-3892 LDKEFKDLALE
+3892 LDKDFKDLALE

-3914 LQMRQSVQNAWDALE
+3914 LQMRQSVQNAWDALGK
-3929 TLTNDYVKENNN
+3929 LTNDYVKENNN
-3941 VFFTLQ
+3941 VFFTLR

>member
-60 PSAEASKALQIAQN
+60 PSAEASKALQIAQQTQEAIN
-74 LQNDISRQATQ
+74 RQA
-85 MYEQQAREQAE
+85 EQAQEALARQE
-96 RAERLAKEAEA
+96 REIAEQRQRSIEEQIKLARKDAEE
-107 RAKANYDYAE
+107 RAKALE
-117 RVRKEQENALK
+117 

-268 ATNDFE
+268 AANDFE

-494 AKKLTLKGFVKGAG
+494 AKKLTLKGLVKGTG
-508 TTALSAVEEGVEE
+508 TTALSAAEEGVEE

-548 GLGAFMGGATTAV
+548 GLGAFMGGATTA
-561 TNIMSDAKK
+561 TINIMSDAKK

-579 AKAFV
+579 ARAFV

-655 EQAQNFKDYVRLNYG
+655 EQAQNFRDYVRLNYG

-763 RGFDETQL
+763 RGFDEMQL

-793 QQAWNALQQEQS
+793 QQAWNKLQQEQS

-818 SDGQG
+818 SGGQG

-891 GAGVAPT
+891 GAGVAQP
-898 NAGAGQAQ
+898 NAGAGQVQ

-921 GASEQA
+921 GASAQA

-1068 DLHSQRHELYKAWAK
+1068 DLHSARHELYKAWAK

-1203 YNRYTNALQNASAAA
+1203 YNRYTNALQNASVAA

-1263 NQQQEN
+1263 NQQEEN
-1269 DRISAIRE
+1269 DRIRAIRE

-1465 RQSRTDETSTSEQIA
+1465 RQSRTGETSTSEQIA

-1506 PALRTI
+1506 PALRTNTTPAVVETSRVSDRTI

-1552 AQLTNLFVQELQN
+1552 AQLTKLFVQELQN

-1667 AHLDLFEQEQTNDT
+1667 AQLDLFEQEQTNDT

-1727 KQSQESGTETTQD
+1727 K
-1740 AKQLGVETAGDEV
+1740 
-1753 EADPPQPQAQTPT
+1753 
-1766 ASEGNKA
+1766 
-1773 VDTNGKPVVVYR
+1773 
-1785 GASHGLGVMSFRGA
+1785 
-1799 MFFTDN
+1799 
-1805 KRVAESYVRGGKLH
+1805 
-1819 TATLY
+1819 
-1824 MANPAIT
+1824 
-1831 DANGGEWGNVV
+1831 
-1842 PNGSKTQYVVDVLEN
+1842 
-1857 DTLREENPELFEL
+1857 
-1870 INNTIY
+1870 
-1876 ESYEEAEKAAEEW
+1876 
-1889 ERQGVQNFGVA
+1889 
-1900 MQGGLNSTAVSTDAF
+1900 
-1915 VRQAKAAGHDGVIIR
+1915 
-1930 NIIDGARTPSDIY
+1930 
-1943 VVFDTNQTTPIED
+1943 
-1956 SPPTAPT
+1956 
-1963 DSQVRQTV
+1963 
-1971 SEQSQE
+1971 QSQE

-2287 TIEDFI
+2287 TVEDFI
-2293 AKVGYALALEQSTAW
+2293 AKVGYALALEQSTTW

-2320 AEREARWTKL
+2320 AEREARWAKL

-2362 RGILSG
+2362 RGILIG
-2368 DRMGSQTGAVEL
+2368 GRMGSQTGAVEL

-2433 TAVVQNIVAQND
+2433 TAVVQNIVGQND

-2464 TASGQQITSTPTLFG
+2464 TASGQQITSTPALFG
-2479 KTKGDSVSSKNTP
+2479 KTAGDSVSSKNTP

-2521 LQLGGSTYAI
+2521 LQLGGSSYAI

-2862 SNLTIMTDK
+2862 SNLAIMTDK

-2897 GIFNKFINLAAGATP
+2897 GIFNKFINIAAGATP

-3379 PKWKLT
+3379 PKWKLA

-3476 TKGLDFYIVAITEIP
+3476 TKGLDFYIVAMTEIP

-3524 RTNNKLIHNIGQFHP
+3524 RTNNKLIHNVGQFHP

-3597 TLAHLPLS
+3597 ALARLPLS
-3605 TLMGGVPVPWGE
+3605 VLMGGIPVPWGE

-3629 NKLIWSIGANFYRY
+3629 NKFIWSIGANFYRY

-3687 ATPMLLKPIVE
+3687 AMPMLLKPIVE

-3868 EKGVPEEHIKYIGNG
+3868 EKGVPEEHIKYIVNG

>member
-117 RVRKEQENALK
+117 RVRKEQEKALE

-268 ATNDFE
+268 AANDFE

-494 AKKLTLKGFVKGAG
+494 AKKLTLKGLVKGTG
-508 TTALSAVEEGVEE
+508 TTALSAAEEGVEE

-548 GLGAFMGGATTAV
+548 GLGAFMGGATTA
-561 TNIMSDAKK
+561 TINIMSDAKK

-579 AKAFV
+579 ARAFV

-655 EQAQNFKDYVRLNYG
+655 EQAQNFRDYVRLNYG

-712 NTDTDQV
+712 NTDTDQI

-763 RGFDETQL
+763 RGFDEMQL

-793 QQAWNALQQEQS
+793 QQAWNKLQQEQS

-818 SDGQG
+818 SGGQG

-891 GAGVAPT
+891 GAGVAQP
-898 NAGAGQAQ
+898 NAGAGQVQ
-906 TAGDTVNSQATGIHS
+906 TAGDTVNSAATEIRS
-921 GASEQA
+921 GASAQA
-927 GNTEQANQGGQPTR
+927 GNTEQVNQGGQPTR

-1177 INIPNANDQLADLF
+1177 INIPNASDQLADLF

-1203 YNRYTNALQNASAAA
+1203 YNRYTNALQNASVAA

-1263 NQQQEN
+1263 NQQEEN
-1269 DRISAIRE
+1269 DRIRAIRE
-1277 FNAEVER
+1277 FNDEVER

-1302 FILQT
+1302 FRLQT

-1444 VTAKQETASERAAQK
+1444 VTAKQETANERAAQK

-1506 PALRTI
+1506 PALRTNTTPAVVETSRVSDRTI

-1552 AQLTNLFVQELQN
+1552 AQLTKLFVQELQN

-1667 AHLDLFEQEQTNDT
+1667 AQLDLFEQEQTNDT

-1701 TDIVGNA
+1701 TDIVGN
-1708 DTTNDEQG
+1708 DNTTNDEQG

-1727 KQSQESGTETTQD
+1727 K
-1740 AKQLGVETAGDEV
+1740 
-1753 EADPPQPQAQTPT
+1753 
-1766 ASEGNKA
+1766 
-1773 VDTNGKPVVVYR
+1773 
-1785 GASHGLGVMSFRGA
+1785 
-1799 MFFTDN
+1799 
-1805 KRVAESYVRGGKLH
+1805 
-1819 TATLY
+1819 
-1824 MANPAIT
+1824 
-1831 DANGGEWGNVV
+1831 
-1842 PNGSKTQYVVDVLEN
+1842 
-1857 DTLREENPELFEL
+1857 
-1870 INNTIY
+1870 
-1876 ESYEEAEKAAEEW
+1876 
-1889 ERQGVQNFGVA
+1889 
-1900 MQGGLNSTAVSTDAF
+1900 
-1915 VRQAKAAGHDGVIIR
+1915 
-1930 NIIDGARTPSDIY
+1930 
-1943 VVFDTNQTTPIED
+1943 
-1956 SPPTAPT
+1956 
-1963 DSQVRQTV
+1963 
-1971 SEQSQE
+1971 QSQE

-2103 TLREENPELF
+2103 TLQEENPELY

-2218 QSQESGTETTQDTE
+2218 Q
-2232 QLGVETPKPKKKHTS
+2232 LGVETPKPKKKHTS

-2287 TIEDFI
+2287 TVEDFI
-2293 AKVGYALALEQSTAW
+2293 AKVGYALALEQSTTW

-2320 AEREARWTKL
+2320 AEREARWAKL

-2862 SNLTIMTDK
+2862 SNLAIMTDK

-2886 WGDGEVNTDRT
+2886 WGDGEVNTDRI
-2897 GIFNKFINLAAGATP
+2897 GIFNKFINIAAGATP

-3246 LADLNASYDSGKVP
+3246 LADLNASYDSGKVQ

-3296 DTVAFEYYWTEP
+3296 DTAAFEYYWTEP
-3308 AIQVEIYANTDLSDT
+3308 AIQAEIYANTDLSDT
-3323 LTTDHLR
+3323 LITDHLR

-3379 PKWKLT
+3379 PKWKLA

-3476 TKGLDFYIVAITEIP
+3476 TKGLDFYIVAMTEIP

-3524 RTNNKLIHNIGQFHP
+3524 RTNNKLIHNVGQFHP

-3605 TLMGGVPVPWGE
+3605 TLMGGIPVPWGE

-3629 NKLIWSIGANFYRY
+3629 NKFIWSIGANFYRY

-3868 EKGVPEEHIKYIGNG
+3868 EKGVPEEHIKYIVNG
-3883 MAYQKKREE
+3883 MVYQKKREE

>member
-60 PSAEASKALQIAQN
+60 PSAEASKALQIAQQTQEAIN
-74 LQNDISRQATQ
+74 RQA
-85 MYEQQAREQAE
+85 EQAQEALARQE
-96 RAERLAKEAEA
+96 REIAEQRQRSIEEQIKLARKDAEE
-107 RAKANYDYAE
+107 RAKALE
-117 RVRKEQENALK
+117 

-268 ATNDFE
+268 AANDFE

-293 KANPNTNWRDGGITG
+293 EANPNANWRDGGITG

-494 AKKLTLKGFVKGAG
+494 AKKLTLKGLVKGTG
-508 TTALSAVEEGVEE
+508 TTALSAAEEGVEE

-548 GLGAFMGGATTAV
+548 GLGAFMGGATTA
-561 TNIMSDAKK
+561 TINIMSDAKK

-579 AKAFV
+579 ARAFV

-655 EQAQNFKDYVRLNYG
+655 EQAQNFRDYVRLNYG

-763 RGFDETQL
+763 RGFDEMQL

-793 QQAWNALQQEQS
+793 QQAWNKLQQEQS

-818 SDGQG
+818 SGGQG

-891 GAGVAPT
+891 GAGVAQP
-898 NAGAGQAQ
+898 NAGAGQVQ

-1068 DLHSQRHELYKAWAK
+1068 DLHSARHELYKAWAK

-1177 INIPNANDQLADLF
+1177 INIPNASDQLADLF

-1203 YNRYTNALQNASAAA
+1203 YNRYTNALQNASVAA

-1263 NQQQEN
+1263 NQQEEN
-1269 DRISAIRE
+1269 DRIRAIRE

-1444 VTAKQETASERAAQK
+1444 VTAKQETANERAAQK

-1465 RQSRTDETSTSEQIA
+1465 RQSRTGETSTSEQIA

-1506 PALRTI
+1506 PALRTNTTPAVVETSRVSDRTI

-1552 AQLTNLFVQELQN
+1552 AQLTKLFVQELQN

-1667 AHLDLFEQEQTNDT
+1667 AQLDLFEQEQTNDT

-1701 TDIVGNA
+1701 TDIVGN
-1708 DTTNDEQG
+1708 DNTTNDEQG

-1740 AKQLGVETAGDEV
+1740 AK
-1753 EADPPQPQAQTPT
+1753 
-1766 ASEGNKA
+1766 
-1773 VDTNGKPVVVYR
+1773 
-1785 GASHGLGVMSFRGA
+1785 
-1799 MFFTDN
+1799 
-1805 KRVAESYVRGGKLH
+1805 
-1819 TATLY
+1819 
-1824 MANPAIT
+1824 
-1831 DANGGEWGNVV
+1831 
-1842 PNGSKTQYVVDVLEN
+1842 
-1857 DTLREENPELFEL
+1857 
-1870 INNTIY
+1870 
-1876 ESYEEAEKAAEEW
+1876 
-1889 ERQGVQNFGVA
+1889 
-1900 MQGGLNSTAVSTDAF
+1900 
-1915 VRQAKAAGHDGVIIR
+1915 
-1930 NIIDGARTPSDIY
+1930 
-1943 VVFDTNQTTPIED
+1943 
-1956 SPPTAPT
+1956 
-1963 DSQVRQTV
+1963 
-1971 SEQSQE
+1971 
-1977 SGTETTQDTEQLGV
+1977 QLGV

-2218 QSQESGTETTQDTE
+2218 Q
-2232 QLGVETPKPKKKHTS
+2232 LGVETPKPKKKHTS

-2293 AKVGYALALEQSTAW
+2293 AKVGYALALEQSTTW

-2320 AEREARWTKL
+2320 AEREARWAKL

-2433 TAVVQNIVAQND
+2433 TAVVQNIVGQND

-2464 TASGQQITSTPTLFG
+2464 TASGQQITSTPALFG
-2479 KTKGDSVSSKNTP
+2479 KTAGDSVSSKNTP

-2521 LQLGGSTYAI
+2521 LQLGGSSYAI

-2573 NSDQATVVYVMPET
+2573 NSDQDTVVYVMPET

-2729 AAFAGGMYVNR
+2729 AAFAGGMYMNR

-2862 SNLTIMTDK
+2862 SNLAIMTDK

-2897 GIFNKFINLAAGATP
+2897 GIFNKFINIAAGATP

-3379 PKWKLT
+3379 PKWKLA

-3476 TKGLDFYIVAITEIP
+3476 TKGLDFYIVAMTEIP

-3597 TLAHLPLS
+3597 ALARLPLS
-3605 TLMGGVPVPWGE
+3605 VLMGGIPVPWGE

-3629 NKLIWSIGANFYRY
+3629 NKFIWSIGANFYRY

-3687 ATPMLLKPIVE
+3687 AMPMLLKPIVE

-3868 EKGVPEEHIKYIGNG
+3868 EKGVPEEHIKYIVNG

>member
-1 MASKPIDPRP
+1 MAIKPLQMPD
-11 VALPNLSQLPDP
+11 LSQLPDP
-23 TKDLF
+23 NKDLF
-28 GGMTS
+28 GGMGMTNPTS
-33 PTALMSMGEKEVN
+33 LMTMSNTQVN
-46 DLFSVKPLTDMYIK
+46 DLLNPKAQQDALIK
-60 PSAEASKALQIAQN
+60 PSAEAAKILQQT
-74 LQNDISRQATQ
+74 QA
-85 MYEQQAREQAE
+85 EQQAQVSELDKLQQQQLRMAEEKRKQEQAE
-96 RAERLAKEAEA
+96 YEVNIKHAARLRAEQEKA
-107 RAKANYDYAE
+107 RA
-117 RVRKEQENALK
+117 
-128 EKAKKQGG
+128 EKAKEQGG
-136 KVGAAPDGSFVL
+136 KIGAAPDGSFVL
-148 TADINKILGSQEW
+148 TADINKILGSAEW
-161 NSVVSDKQ
+161 NSAVSNKQ
-169 RGDQAEAYLSQYA
+169 RGDRAEAYLSQYA
-182 TQLKEMGVTDGQIAA
+182 TRLKEMGATDEQIAA

-206 KAHTDAYAKSMR
+206 KAHTDAYTKSMR

-232 AKAGAFIFN
+232 AKTGAFIFN
-241 TAGVLSKLVSA
+241 TAGVLAKLVSA

-259 LERGKTATD
+259 LERGKAATD
-268 ATNDFE
+268 AVNDFE

-293 KANPNTNWRDGGITG
+293 KATPNANWRDGGIMG
-308 TAHGMGAAVKRAW
+308 TAHGMGAAIKRAW

-347 ATGVSAAGR
+347 ATGVNAAGR

-384 VTQLG
+384 ITQLG

-404 TAASVGD
+404 TTATVGD

-466 APVGAVTSFLGVEST
+466 APVAAVTSFLGVEST
-481 FAALLTRQAVKEE
+481 LAALLTRQAVKEE
-494 AKKLTLKGFVKGAG
+494 AKKLTLKGFAKGTG
-508 TTALSAVEEGVEE
+508 STALSATDEGVEE

-561 TNIMSDAKK
+561 TNIMSAAKK

-584 EQGNFDDKAFRQNFE
+584 EQGNFDDAAFRQNFE
-599 RKMDWLSRGH
+599 RKMDWLSHGH

-655 EQAQNFKDYVRLNYG
+655 EQAQSFKDYARLNYG
-670 INTNNYAR
+670 INTNNYSR
-678 HQDTVEYDTI
+678 HQDTVEYDAI

-719 PADKRDYYMALADTT
+719 PADKRDYYRALADTT
-734 IQLRPTETTHNTHER
+734 IQLHPTKTTHNTHER

-754 QFRDTDLKN
+754 QFRDTELKN

-781 LGANSRRFTDEE
+781 LGANSRRFTDAE
-793 QQAWNALQQEQS
+793 QQAWNELQQEQS
-805 NGTNEQNQTGNSQ
+805 NGTNEQNQTDNSQ
-818 SDGQG
+818 SVGQG
-823 PIDGN
+823 PIDEN
-828 AEPVATQG
+828 AEPVAKES

-848 QAAEELADAFSGRP
+848 QAAEELADAFPGRP
-862 ASPDAQSVGNGN
+862 ASPDTQSVGNGN
-874 PRQGVDTSSQTN
+874 PRQGADTSSQTN
-886 TPTEN
+886 TPTTN
-891 GAGVAPT
+891 GAGVVEP

-906 TAGDTVNSQATGIHS
+906 TTSDTVNPTTTEIHS
-921 GASEQA
+921 GTPTQS
-927 GNTEQANQGGQPTR
+927 GNIGQTNQGGQSVG

-946 ATQATTGGGS
+946 TTQATTGGGG
-956 VGTPPTKRNT
+956 VGTPPTKRNSN
-966 DGGGKQT
+966 GGGKQT
-973 PTQAANSLAETGA
+973 LAQGANSLAETGA
-986 DIPIEFVQQF
+986 DISIEFVQQF
-996 INNNKPKKLT
+996 INNKKPKKLT

-1019 VPVTKTSP
+1019 VPVSKDTP
-1027 TQAQVLQYLAKI
+1027 TPAQVLQYLAKI
-1039 PNAQFIADLSAV
+1039 PNAQFIADLSKV
-1051 FTNKGGKIVK
+1051 FTSKGGKIVK

-1068 DLHSQRHELYKAWAK
+1068 DLHNTRHELYKAWVAA
-1083 SQPKTNPEQAT
+1083 QPKTNTEQST
-1094 TDTNADN
+1094 TDTNNTN

-1111 ADIADENPQVAVEQP
+1111 ADIIDENPQAAVEQP

-1191 LMTSKIIEDKAR
+1191 LQTSKIIEDKAR
-1203 YNRYTNALQNASAAA
+1203 YNRYTNALQNASVAA
-1218 ELVGDDFNM
+1218 ELVGDDFNA
-1227 VFDNTIASADPA
+1227 VFDNTIASADPT

-1252 QYIELALDDAQ
+1252 QYTELALEDAQ
-1263 NQQQEN
+1263 NAQQEN
-1269 DRISAIRE
+1269 DRISAIRA
-1277 FNAEVER
+1277 FNDEVER

-1294 NTGIEVPQ
+1294 NTGIEFPH

-1319 VTPLSKRG
+1319 VTLPAKRG

-1353 QLVGDTRESVIITG
+1353 QLVGDTRESVILTG
-1367 AYDAPKTGHLVGTDT
+1367 AYDTPKTGHLIGTDT
-1382 GVLFVPDDGTTAFE
+1382 GVLFVPDDGTIAFE
-1396 LPTRPFQQDTIN
+1396 LPTRPIQQDTIN

-1444 VTAKQETASERAAQK
+1444 VTAKQETANERAAQK

-1465 RQSRTDETSTSEQIA
+1465 RQSRADETSTSEQIA

-1493 NGRWRMQVANNRL
+1493 NGRWRMQVANNRS
-1506 PALRTI
+1506 PALRADTT

-1537 SDAIQQLADATGLDF
+1537 SDAIQQLADETGLDF

-1577 NLIAR
+1577 DLLAR

-1594 TRVRRTPT
+1594 THVRRTPT
-1602 VTETANA
+1602 VTETTNA
-1609 NEQNQTETEP
+1609 DEQNQTETEP
-1619 RESSPAIDTTAT
+1619 RESSPTTDTITT
-1631 QDTAGASGLAGD
+1631 QDTAGTSGLAGD
-1643 TQTTASQAEPV
+1643 TQTTASQAV

-1667 AHLDLFEQEQTNDT
+1667 AQLDLSEQEQTNAT
-1681 QNNLGQSVQP
+1681 QNDLGQSVQL
-1691 TRERTQDENQ
+1691 TQERTQDDNEVIRER
-1701 TDIVGNA
+1701 TGNEP
-1708 DTTNDEQG
+1708 TNDGQG

-1727 KQSQESGTETTQD
+1727 
-1740 AKQLGVETAGDEV
+1740 
-1753 EADPPQPQAQTPT
+1753 
-1766 ASEGNKA
+1766 
-1773 VDTNGKPVVVYR
+1773 
-1785 GASHGLGVMSFRGA
+1785 
-1799 MFFTDN
+1799 
-1805 KRVAESYVRGGKLH
+1805 
-1819 TATLY
+1819 
-1824 MANPAIT
+1824 
-1831 DANGGEWGNVV
+1831 
-1842 PNGSKTQYVVDVLEN
+1842 
-1857 DTLREENPELFEL
+1857 
-1870 INNTIY
+1870 
-1876 ESYEEAEKAAEEW
+1876 
-1889 ERQGVQNFGVA
+1889 
-1900 MQGGLNSTAVSTDAF
+1900 
-1915 VRQAKAAGHDGVIIR
+1915 
-1930 NIIDGARTPSDIY
+1930 
-1943 VVFDTNQTTPIED
+1943 
-1956 SPPTAPT
+1956 
-1963 DSQVRQTV
+1963 
-1971 SEQSQE
+1971 EQSQE
-1977 SGTETTQDTEQLGV
+1977 SG
-1991 ETAGDEALA
+1991 A
-2000 DQPQPQAQTPTA
+2000 
-2012 SEGNKAVDTNGK
+2012 
-2024 PVVVYR
+2024 
-2030 GASHGLGVMSFRGAM
+2030 
-2045 FFTDNKRVAESYV
+2045 
-2058 RGGKL
+2058 
-2063 HTATLYMANPAITDA
+2063 
-2078 NGGEW
+2078 
-2083 GNVVPNGS
+2083 
-2091 KTQYVVDVLEND
+2091 
-2103 TLREENPELF
+2103 
-2113 ELINN
+2113 
-2118 TIYESYEEAEKA
+2118 
-2130 AEEWERQGVQNFGV
+2130 
-2144 AMQGGLNSTAVSTDA
+2144 
-2159 FVRQAKAAGHDGVII
+2159 
-2174 RNIIDGARTPSDI
+2174 
-2187 YVVFDTNQTTPIE
+2187 
-2200 DSPPT
+2200 
-2205 APTDSQVRQTVSE
+2205 
-2218 QSQESGTETTQDTE
+2218 ETTQDTE
-2232 QLGVETPKPKKKHTS
+2232 QLGVETPTPKKKRTS

-2265 LQKEFDL
+2265 LQKEFNL
-2272 INDYHYSLP
+2272 INDYHNRLP

-2287 TIEDFI
+2287 TVEQFIEKI
-2293 AKVGYALALEQSTAW
+2293 GYALALEQSTTW

-2320 AEREARWTKL
+2320 AEREARWAKL
-2330 REREAQGIYEDDF
+2330 REQEAQGIYEDDF
-2343 DISENSSAIQS
+2343 DTSENPSAIQS

-2362 RGILSG
+2362 RGIRSG

-2419 LAIPTEANAATPTE
+2419 FATPTEANAATPTE
-2433 TAVVQNIVAQND
+2433 TAVVQNIVEQND

-2464 TASGQQITSTPTLFG
+2464 TASGQQITSTPALFG
-2479 KTKGDSVSSKNTP
+2479 KTEGDSVSSKNTP
-2492 SGRFETKQANVST
+2492 SGRFETKQANVRT

-2521 LQLGGSTYAI
+2521 LQLGGSSYAI

-2545 RLDTPTATD
+2545 RLDTPTASD
-2554 NRISLGCINVPVD
+2554 NRISHGCINVPVD

-2573 NSDQATVVYVMPET
+2573 DSDQDTVVYVMPET

-2602 QTATDTKEQV
+2602 QTTTDTKEQV

-2707 TEPVKDK
+2707 TKPVKDK
-2714 TDDGVSLAEVAVGLA
+2714 TDDGISLADVAISMA
-2729 AAFAGGMYVNR
+2729 AAFAGGAYIVR
-2740 RKERTKAK
+2740 RRGRAKAK

-2804 NAKTIPTDIKIPPQ
+2804 NGKAIPTDIKAPPQ

-2833 YLVETNQLGETGS
+2833 YLVETNQLGHTGS

-2862 SNLTIMTDK
+2862 SNLAIMTDK

-2877 DGTFGNHRW
+2877 DGTFDSHRV
-2886 WGDGEVNTDRT
+2886 WGDGEVNTNRS
-2897 GIFNKFINLAAGATP
+2897 GIFNKLINIAAGATP

-2957 VKPMVERTKLLAQ
+2957 VEPMVERTKLLAQ

-2976 DEVELATG
+2976 SEVELATG

-3060 EGKTAWDGETKLP
+3060 EGKMAWDGETKLP

-3116 ATAAGVFTNSDIEVF
+3116 ATASGVFTNADIEVF

-3160 SSTMD
+3160 TSTMD
-3165 RITQGIPL
+3165 RLMQGIPL
-3173 TQARSM
+3173 IQARSM

-3268 MKNFLPSDIQTKIDK
+3268 MKDFLPTDVKAKIDK

-3323 LTTDHLR
+3323 LTADYLR
-3330 NIGTATRAAARLVTV
+3330 SIGTATRAAARLVTV
-3345 GKPMWN
+3345 GKPVWN
-3351 VYNFVRDSFERVSVM
+3351 IYNFVRDSFERVSVM
-3366 LMRPAKDQSGNLV
+3366 LMRPVKDQSGNLV
-3379 PKWKLT
+3379 PKWKLA
-3385 TAFFRVLPTIVLNAK
+3385 TAFFRALPTIVLNAK

-3444 KKSELE
+3444 KKSQLE

-3469 GGVRNAS
+3469 GGARNAL
-3476 TKGLDFYIVAITEIP
+3476 TKGLDFYIVAMTEIP

-3524 RTNNKLIHNIGQFHP
+3524 RTNNELIHNIGQFHP

-3597 TLAHLPLS
+3597 ALARLPLS

-3617 NGVWTLPVGFGM
+3617 NGMWTLPVGFGM
-3629 NKLIWSIGANFYRY
+3629 NKFIWGIGANYYRY

-3661 VDNTSPL
+3661 VDNTSPV
-3668 QAASGSSLAENPT
+3668 QAAGGSNLAENPT
-3681 AAAVMT
+3681 AAAVLT
-3687 ATPMLLKPIVE
+3687 AMPMLLKPIVE

-3741 TENGFGDFRPETLRH
+3741 NENGFGDYRPETLRH

-3823 RRYELHRKYGVGE
+3823 RRYELQRKYGVGE
-3836 THTDEIYEQYAQ
+3836 THTEEIYEQYAQ
-3848 RGERGGIQEDAKYVT
+3848 RGKRGGIQKDAKYVT

-3868 EKGVPEEHIKYIGNG
+3868 EKGVPEEHIKYIVNG
-3883 MAYQKKREE
+3883 MAYQKKRQE
-3892 LDKEFKDLALE
+3892 LDKDFKDLALE

-3914 LQMRQSVQNAWDALE
+3914 LQMRQSVQNAWDALGK
-3929 TLTNDYVKENNN
+3929 LTNDYVKENNN
-3941 VFFTLQ
+3941 VFFTLR

>member
-268 ATNDFE
+268 AANDFE

-494 AKKLTLKGFVKGAG
+494 AKKLTLKGLVKGTG
-508 TTALSAVEEGVEE
+508 TTALSAAEEGVEE

-548 GLGAFMGGATTAV
+548 GLGAFMGGATTA
-561 TNIMSDAKK
+561 TINIMSDAKK

-579 AKAFV
+579 ARAFV

-655 EQAQNFKDYVRLNYG
+655 EQAQNFRDYVRLNYG

-712 NTDTDQV
+712 NTDTDQI

-763 RGFDETQL
+763 RGFDEMQL

-793 QQAWNALQQEQS
+793 QQAWNKLQQEQS

-818 SDGQG
+818 SGGQG

-891 GAGVAPT
+891 GAGVAQP

-927 GNTEQANQGGQPTR
+927 GNTEQVNQGGQPTR

-1203 YNRYTNALQNASAAA
+1203 YNRYTNALQNASVAA

-1263 NQQQEN
+1263 NQQEEN
-1269 DRISAIRE
+1269 DRIRAIRE
-1277 FNAEVER
+1277 FNDEVER

-1506 PALRTI
+1506 PALRTNTTPAVVETSRVSDRTI

-1552 AQLTNLFVQELQN
+1552 AQLTKLFVQELQN

-1667 AHLDLFEQEQTNDT
+1667 AQLDLFEQEQTNDT

-1727 KQSQESGTETTQD
+1727 K
-1740 AKQLGVETAGDEV
+1740 
-1753 EADPPQPQAQTPT
+1753 
-1766 ASEGNKA
+1766 
-1773 VDTNGKPVVVYR
+1773 
-1785 GASHGLGVMSFRGA
+1785 
-1799 MFFTDN
+1799 
-1805 KRVAESYVRGGKLH
+1805 
-1819 TATLY
+1819 
-1824 MANPAIT
+1824 
-1831 DANGGEWGNVV
+1831 
-1842 PNGSKTQYVVDVLEN
+1842 
-1857 DTLREENPELFEL
+1857 
-1870 INNTIY
+1870 
-1876 ESYEEAEKAAEEW
+1876 
-1889 ERQGVQNFGVA
+1889 
-1900 MQGGLNSTAVSTDAF
+1900 
-1915 VRQAKAAGHDGVIIR
+1915 
-1930 NIIDGARTPSDIY
+1930 
-1943 VVFDTNQTTPIED
+1943 
-1956 SPPTAPT
+1956 
-1963 DSQVRQTV
+1963 
-1971 SEQSQE
+1971 QSQE

-2103 TLREENPELF
+2103 TLQEENPELF

-2293 AKVGYALALEQSTAW
+2293 AKVGYALALEQSTTW

-2464 TASGQQITSTPTLFG
+2464 TASGQQITSTPALFG
-2479 KTKGDSVSSKNTP
+2479 KTAGDSVSSKNTP

-2521 LQLGGSTYAI
+2521 LQLGGSSYAI

-2862 SNLTIMTDK
+2862 SNLAIMTDK

-3379 PKWKLT
+3379 PKWKLA

-3597 TLAHLPLS
+3597 ALARLPLS
-3605 TLMGGVPVPWGE
+3605 VLMGGIPVPWGE

-3629 NKLIWSIGANFYRY
+3629 NKFIWSIGANFYRY

-3687 ATPMLLKPIVE
+3687 AMPMLLKPIVE

-3868 EKGVPEEHIKYIGNG
+3868 EKGVPEEHIKYIVNG

>member
-268 ATNDFE
+268 AANDFE

-494 AKKLTLKGFVKGAG
+494 AKKLTLKGFVKGVG
-508 TTALSAVEEGVEE
+508 TTALSAAEEGVEE

-763 RGFDETQL
+763 RGFDATQL

-921 GASEQA
+921 GASPQS

-941 PTVAP
+941 PTATP

-1068 DLHSQRHELYKAWAK
+1068 DLHSARHELYKAWAK

-1126 VQTADDVETVEQA
+1126 MQTADDVETVEQA

-1444 VTAKQETASERAAQK
+1444 VTAKQETANERAAQK

-1465 RQSRTDETSTSEQIA
+1465 RQSRTGETSTSEQIA

-1506 PALRTI
+1506 PALRTNTTPAVVETSRVSDRTI

-1552 AQLTNLFVQELQN
+1552 AQLTKLFVQELQN

-1667 AHLDLFEQEQTNDT
+1667 AQLDLFEQEQTNDT

-1740 AKQLGVETAGDEV
+1740 AK
-1753 EADPPQPQAQTPT
+1753 
-1766 ASEGNKA
+1766 
-1773 VDTNGKPVVVYR
+1773 
-1785 GASHGLGVMSFRGA
+1785 
-1799 MFFTDN
+1799 
-1805 KRVAESYVRGGKLH
+1805 
-1819 TATLY
+1819 
-1824 MANPAIT
+1824 
-1831 DANGGEWGNVV
+1831 
-1842 PNGSKTQYVVDVLEN
+1842 
-1857 DTLREENPELFEL
+1857 
-1870 INNTIY
+1870 
-1876 ESYEEAEKAAEEW
+1876 
-1889 ERQGVQNFGVA
+1889 
-1900 MQGGLNSTAVSTDAF
+1900 
-1915 VRQAKAAGHDGVIIR
+1915 
-1930 NIIDGARTPSDIY
+1930 
-1943 VVFDTNQTTPIED
+1943 
-1956 SPPTAPT
+1956 
-1963 DSQVRQTV
+1963 
-1971 SEQSQE
+1971 
-1977 SGTETTQDTEQLGV
+1977 QLGV

-2232 QLGVETPKPKKKHTS
+2232 QLGVETPKPEKKHTS

-2255 EINEAVEKER
+2255 EINEAVEKEH
-2265 LQKEFDL
+2265 LQKEFNL
-2272 INDYHYSLP
+2272 INDYHDSLP

-2287 TIEDFI
+2287 TVEDFI
-2293 AKVGYALALEQSTAW
+2293 AKVGYALALEQSTTW

-2320 AEREARWTKL
+2320 AEREVRWAKL
-2330 REREAQGIYEDDF
+2330 REQEAQGIYEDDF

-2521 LQLGGSTYAI
+2521 LQLGGSSYAI
-2531 HRVYTKYASENRQG
+2531 HRVYTKYKSENRQG

-2804 NAKTIPTDIKIPPQ
+2804 NAKTIPTDIKVPPQ

-2862 SNLTIMTDK
+2862 SNLVGMTDK

-3060 EGKTAWDGETKLP
+3060 EGKTVWDGETKLP

-3379 PKWKLT
+3379 PKWKLA

-3476 TKGLDFYIVAITEIP
+3476 TKGLDFYIVAMTEIP

-3868 EKGVPEEHIKYIGNG
+3868 EKGVPEEHIKYIVNG

>member
-117 RVRKEQENALK
+117 RVRKEQEKALE

-268 ATNDFE
+268 AANDFE

-494 AKKLTLKGFVKGAG
+494 AKKLTLKGLVKGTG
-508 TTALSAVEEGVEE
+508 TTALSAAEEGVEE

-548 GLGAFMGGATTAV
+548 GLGAFMGGATTA
-561 TNIMSDAKK
+561 TINIMSDAKK

-579 AKAFV
+579 ARAFV

-655 EQAQNFKDYVRLNYG
+655 EQAQNFRDYVRLNYG

-712 NTDTDQV
+712 NTDTDQI

-763 RGFDETQL
+763 RGFDEMQL

-793 QQAWNALQQEQS
+793 QQAWNKLQQEQS

-818 SDGQG
+818 SGGQG

-891 GAGVAPT
+891 GAGVAQP
-898 NAGAGQAQ
+898 NAGAGQVQ
-906 TAGDTVNSQATGIHS
+906 TAGDTVNSAATEIRS
-921 GASEQA
+921 GASAQA
-927 GNTEQANQGGQPTR
+927 GNTEQVNQGGQPTR

-1177 INIPNANDQLADLF
+1177 INIPNASDQLADLF

-1203 YNRYTNALQNASAAA
+1203 YNRYTNALQNASVAA

-1263 NQQQEN
+1263 NQQEEN
-1269 DRISAIRE
+1269 DRIRAIRE
-1277 FNAEVER
+1277 FNDEVER

-1444 VTAKQETASERAAQK
+1444 VTAKQETANERAAQK

-1506 PALRTI
+1506 PALRTNTTPAVVETSRVSDRTI

-1552 AQLTNLFVQELQN
+1552 AQLTKLFVQELQN

-1667 AHLDLFEQEQTNDT
+1667 AQLDLFEQEQTNDT

-1701 TDIVGNA
+1701 TDIVGN
-1708 DTTNDEQG
+1708 DNTTNDEQG

-1727 KQSQESGTETTQD
+1727 K
-1740 AKQLGVETAGDEV
+1740 
-1753 EADPPQPQAQTPT
+1753 
-1766 ASEGNKA
+1766 
-1773 VDTNGKPVVVYR
+1773 
-1785 GASHGLGVMSFRGA
+1785 
-1799 MFFTDN
+1799 
-1805 KRVAESYVRGGKLH
+1805 
-1819 TATLY
+1819 
-1824 MANPAIT
+1824 
-1831 DANGGEWGNVV
+1831 
-1842 PNGSKTQYVVDVLEN
+1842 
-1857 DTLREENPELFEL
+1857 
-1870 INNTIY
+1870 
-1876 ESYEEAEKAAEEW
+1876 
-1889 ERQGVQNFGVA
+1889 
-1900 MQGGLNSTAVSTDAF
+1900 
-1915 VRQAKAAGHDGVIIR
+1915 
-1930 NIIDGARTPSDIY
+1930 
-1943 VVFDTNQTTPIED
+1943 
-1956 SPPTAPT
+1956 
-1963 DSQVRQTV
+1963 
-1971 SEQSQE
+1971 QSQE

-2103 TLREENPELF
+2103 TLQEENPELY

-2218 QSQESGTETTQDTE
+2218 Q
-2232 QLGVETPKPKKKHTS
+2232 LGVETPKPKKKHTS

-2287 TIEDFI
+2287 TVEDFI
-2293 AKVGYALALEQSTAW
+2293 AKVGYALALEQSTTW

-2320 AEREARWTKL
+2320 AEREARWAKL

-2862 SNLTIMTDK
+2862 SNLAIMTDK

-2886 WGDGEVNTDRT
+2886 WGDGEVNTDRI
-2897 GIFNKFINLAAGATP
+2897 GIFNKFINIAAGATP

-3246 LADLNASYDSGKVP
+3246 LADLNASYDSGKVQ

-3296 DTVAFEYYWTEP
+3296 DTAAFEYYWTEP

-3323 LTTDHLR
+3323 LITDHLR

-3379 PKWKLT
+3379 PKWKLA

-3524 RTNNKLIHNIGQFHP
+3524 RTNNKLIHNVGQFHP

-3605 TLMGGVPVPWGE
+3605 TLMGGIPVPWGE

-3629 NKLIWSIGANFYRY
+3629 NKFIWSIGANFYRY

-3868 EKGVPEEHIKYIGNG
+3868 EKGVPEEHIKYIVNG

>member
-117 RVRKEQENALK
+117 RVRKEQEKALE

-268 ATNDFE
+268 AANDFE

-508 TTALSAVEEGVEE
+508 TTALSAAEEGVEE

-579 AKAFV
+579 ARAFV

-712 NTDTDQV
+712 NTDTDQI

-763 RGFDETQL
+763 RGFDEMQL

-1068 DLHSQRHELYKAWAK
+1068 DLHSARHELYKAWAK

-1126 VQTADDVETVEQA
+1126 MQTADDVETVEQA

-1263 NQQQEN
+1263 NQQEEN
-1269 DRISAIRE
+1269 DRIRAIRE

-1444 VTAKQETASERAAQK
+1444 VTAKQETANERAAQK

-1506 PALRTI
+1506 PALRTNTTPAVVETSRVSDRTI

-1667 AHLDLFEQEQTNDT
+1667 AQLDLFEQEQTNATRND
-1681 QNNLGQSVQP
+1681 LGQSVQP
-1691 TRERTQDENQ
+1691 TQERTQDENR

-1708 DTTNDEQG
+1708 DNTNDEQG
-1716 EILGQSGQPIS
+1716 QILGQSRQPIS
-1727 KQSQESGTETTQD
+1727 QQSQESGTETTQD
-1740 AKQLGVETAGDEV
+1740 A
-1753 EADPPQPQAQTPT
+1753 
-1766 ASEGNKA
+1766 
-1773 VDTNGKPVVVYR
+1773 
-1785 GASHGLGVMSFRGA
+1785 
-1799 MFFTDN
+1799 
-1805 KRVAESYVRGGKLH
+1805 
-1819 TATLY
+1819 
-1824 MANPAIT
+1824 
-1831 DANGGEWGNVV
+1831 
-1842 PNGSKTQYVVDVLEN
+1842 
-1857 DTLREENPELFEL
+1857 
-1870 INNTIY
+1870 
-1876 ESYEEAEKAAEEW
+1876 
-1889 ERQGVQNFGVA
+1889 
-1900 MQGGLNSTAVSTDAF
+1900 
-1915 VRQAKAAGHDGVIIR
+1915 
-1930 NIIDGARTPSDIY
+1930 
-1943 VVFDTNQTTPIED
+1943 
-1956 SPPTAPT
+1956 
-1963 DSQVRQTV
+1963 
-1971 SEQSQE
+1971 
-1977 SGTETTQDTEQLGV
+1977 EQLGV

-2030 GASHGLGVMSFRGAM
+2030 GAGHNLGTMSFRGAV
-2045 FFTDNKRVAESYV
+2045 FFTDNKKVAESYV

-2063 HTATLYMANPAITDA
+2063 HTATLYMTNPAVTDA

-2091 KTQYVVDVLEND
+2091 KTQYLVDVLEND

-2113 ELINN
+2113 EIINN
-2118 TIYESYEEAEKA
+2118 TTYESYEEAEKA
-2130 AEEWERQGVQNFGV
+2130 AEEWEQQGVQNFGV
-2144 AMQGGLNSTAVSTDA
+2144 AMQGGSNSTAISTDA
-2159 FVRQAKAAGHDGVII
+2159 FVRQAKDNGYDGAII
-2174 RNIIDGARTPSDI
+2174 RNVIDGTRTSSDV
-2187 YVVFDTNQTTPIE
+2187 YVVFDTNQIIPTE
-2200 DSPPT
+2200 DKN
-2205 APTDSQVRQTVSE
+2205 
-2218 QSQESGTETTQDTE
+2218 TE
-2232 QLGVETPKPKKKHTS
+2232 QLGVETPKPEKKHTS

-2255 EINEAVEKER
+2255 EINEAVEKEH
-2265 LQKEFDL
+2265 LQKEFNL
-2272 INDYHYSLP
+2272 INDYHDSLP

-2287 TIEDFI
+2287 TVEDFI
-2293 AKVGYALALEQSTAW
+2293 AKVGYALALEQSTTW

-2320 AEREARWTKL
+2320 AEREARWAKL
-2330 REREAQGIYEDDF
+2330 REQEAQGIYEDDF

-2521 LQLGGSTYAI
+2521 LQLGGSSYAI
-2531 HRVYTKYASENRQG
+2531 HRVYTKYKSENRQG

-3060 EGKTAWDGETKLP
+3060 EGKTVWDGETKLP

-3379 PKWKLT
+3379 PKWKLA

-3476 TKGLDFYIVAITEIP
+3476 TKGLDFYIVAMTEIP

-3811 LDVANLTYEMDA
+3811 LDVANLTYEMGA

-3868 EKGVPEEHIKYIGNG
+3868 EKGVPEEHIKYIVNG
-3883 MAYQKKREE
+3883 MAYQIKREE

-3929 TLTNDYVKENNN
+3929 TSTNDYVKENNN

>member
-508 TTALSAVEEGVEE
+508 TTALSAAEEGVEE

-973 PTQAANSLAETGA
+973 PTQAANSLAKTGA

-1506 PALRTI
+1506 PALRTNTTPAVVETSRVSDRTI

-1667 AHLDLFEQEQTNDT
+1667 AQLDLFEQEQTNDT

-1740 AKQLGVETAGDEV
+1740 AK
-1753 EADPPQPQAQTPT
+1753 
-1766 ASEGNKA
+1766 
-1773 VDTNGKPVVVYR
+1773 
-1785 GASHGLGVMSFRGA
+1785 
-1799 MFFTDN
+1799 
-1805 KRVAESYVRGGKLH
+1805 
-1819 TATLY
+1819 
-1824 MANPAIT
+1824 
-1831 DANGGEWGNVV
+1831 
-1842 PNGSKTQYVVDVLEN
+1842 
-1857 DTLREENPELFEL
+1857 
-1870 INNTIY
+1870 
-1876 ESYEEAEKAAEEW
+1876 
-1889 ERQGVQNFGVA
+1889 
-1900 MQGGLNSTAVSTDAF
+1900 
-1915 VRQAKAAGHDGVIIR
+1915 
-1930 NIIDGARTPSDIY
+1930 
-1943 VVFDTNQTTPIED
+1943 
-1956 SPPTAPT
+1956 
-1963 DSQVRQTV
+1963 
-1971 SEQSQE
+1971 
-1977 SGTETTQDTEQLGV
+1977 QLGV

-2946 QGAYAQ
+2946 IGAYAQ

-3379 PKWKLT
+3379 PKWKLA

-3868 EKGVPEEHIKYIGNG
+3868 EKGVPEEHIKYIVNG

>member
-117 RVRKEQENALK
+117 RVRKEQEKALE

-268 ATNDFE
+268 ATNEFE

-508 TTALSAVEEGVEE
+508 TTALSAAEEGVEE

-548 GLGAFMGGATTAV
+548 GLGAFMGGATTA
-561 TNIMSDAKK
+561 TINIMSDAKK

-712 NTDTDQV
+712 NTDTDQI

-763 RGFDETQL
+763 RGFDEMQL

-793 QQAWNALQQEQS
+793 QQAWNKLQQEQS

-818 SDGQG
+818 SGGQG

-891 GAGVAPT
+891 GAGVAQP

-973 PTQAANSLAETGA
+973 PTQAANSLAKTGA

-1263 NQQQEN
+1263 NQQEEN
-1269 DRISAIRE
+1269 DRIRAIRE
-1277 FNAEVER
+1277 FNDEVER

-1444 VTAKQETASERAAQK
+1444 VTAKQETANERAAQK

-1465 RQSRTDETSTSEQIA
+1465 RQSRTGETSTSEQIA

-1506 PALRTI
+1506 PALRTNTTPAVVETSRVSDRTI

-1552 AQLTNLFVQELQN
+1552 AQLTKLFVQELQN

-1667 AHLDLFEQEQTNDT
+1667 ARLDLFEQEQTNDT

-1740 AKQLGVETAGDEV
+1740 AK
-1753 EADPPQPQAQTPT
+1753 
-1766 ASEGNKA
+1766 
-1773 VDTNGKPVVVYR
+1773 
-1785 GASHGLGVMSFRGA
+1785 
-1799 MFFTDN
+1799 
-1805 KRVAESYVRGGKLH
+1805 
-1819 TATLY
+1819 
-1824 MANPAIT
+1824 
-1831 DANGGEWGNVV
+1831 
-1842 PNGSKTQYVVDVLEN
+1842 
-1857 DTLREENPELFEL
+1857 
-1870 INNTIY
+1870 
-1876 ESYEEAEKAAEEW
+1876 
-1889 ERQGVQNFGVA
+1889 
-1900 MQGGLNSTAVSTDAF
+1900 
-1915 VRQAKAAGHDGVIIR
+1915 
-1930 NIIDGARTPSDIY
+1930 
-1943 VVFDTNQTTPIED
+1943 
-1956 SPPTAPT
+1956 
-1963 DSQVRQTV
+1963 
-1971 SEQSQE
+1971 
-1977 SGTETTQDTEQLGV
+1977 QLGV

-2103 TLREENPELF
+2103 TLQEENPELY

-2218 QSQESGTETTQDTE
+2218 Q
-2232 QLGVETPKPKKKHTS
+2232 LGVETPKPEKKHTS

-2287 TIEDFI
+2287 TVEDFI
-2293 AKVGYALALEQSTAW
+2293 AKVGYALALEQSTTW

-2862 SNLTIMTDK
+2862 SNLAIMTDK

-2897 GIFNKFINLAAGATP
+2897 GIFNKFINIAAGATP

-3379 PKWKLT
+3379 PKWKLA

-3524 RTNNKLIHNIGQFHP
+3524 RTNNKLIHNVGQFHP

-3597 TLAHLPLS
+3597 ALARLPLS
-3605 TLMGGVPVPWGE
+3605 VLMGGIPVPWGE

-3629 NKLIWSIGANFYRY
+3629 NKFIWSIGANFYRY

-3687 ATPMLLKPIVE
+3687 AMPMLLKPIVE

-3868 EKGVPEEHIKYIGNG
+3868 EKGVPEEHIKYIVNG
-3883 MAYQKKREE
+3883 MVYQKKREE

>member
-117 RVRKEQENALK
+117 RVRKEQEKALE

-268 ATNDFE
+268 ATNEFE

-508 TTALSAVEEGVEE
+508 TTALSAAEEGVEE

-548 GLGAFMGGATTAV
+548 GLGAFMGGATTA
-561 TNIMSDAKK
+561 TINIMSDAKK

-763 RGFDETQL
+763 RGFDEMQL

-793 QQAWNALQQEQS
+793 QQAWNKLQQEQS

-818 SDGQG
+818 SGGQG

-891 GAGVAPT
+891 GAGVAQP
-898 NAGAGQAQ
+898 NAGAGQVQ

-973 PTQAANSLAETGA
+973 PTQAANSLAKTGA

-1263 NQQQEN
+1263 NQQEEN
-1269 DRISAIRE
+1269 DRIRAIRE
-1277 FNAEVER
+1277 FNDEVER

-1444 VTAKQETASERAAQK
+1444 VTAKQETANERAAQK

-1465 RQSRTDETSTSEQIA
+1465 RQSRTGETSTSEQIA

-1506 PALRTI
+1506 PALRTNTTPAVVETSRVSDRTI

-1552 AQLTNLFVQELQN
+1552 AQLTKLFVQELQN

-1631 QDTAGASGLAGD
+1631 QDTAGASGLASD

-1667 AHLDLFEQEQTNDT
+1667 ARLDLFEQEQTNDT

-1727 KQSQESGTETTQD
+1727 K
-1740 AKQLGVETAGDEV
+1740 
-1753 EADPPQPQAQTPT
+1753 
-1766 ASEGNKA
+1766 
-1773 VDTNGKPVVVYR
+1773 
-1785 GASHGLGVMSFRGA
+1785 
-1799 MFFTDN
+1799 
-1805 KRVAESYVRGGKLH
+1805 
-1819 TATLY
+1819 
-1824 MANPAIT
+1824 
-1831 DANGGEWGNVV
+1831 
-1842 PNGSKTQYVVDVLEN
+1842 
-1857 DTLREENPELFEL
+1857 
-1870 INNTIY
+1870 
-1876 ESYEEAEKAAEEW
+1876 
-1889 ERQGVQNFGVA
+1889 
-1900 MQGGLNSTAVSTDAF
+1900 
-1915 VRQAKAAGHDGVIIR
+1915 
-1930 NIIDGARTPSDIY
+1930 
-1943 VVFDTNQTTPIED
+1943 
-1956 SPPTAPT
+1956 
-1963 DSQVRQTV
+1963 
-1971 SEQSQE
+1971 QSQE

-2103 TLREENPELF
+2103 TLQEENPELY

-2218 QSQESGTETTQDTE
+2218 Q
-2232 QLGVETPKPKKKHTS
+2232 LGVETPKPEKKHTS

-2255 EINEAVEKER
+2255 EINEAVEKEH

-2287 TIEDFI
+2287 TVEDFI
-2293 AKVGYALALEQSTAW
+2293 AKVGYALALEQSTTW

-2521 LQLGGSTYAI
+2521 LQLGDSTYAI

-2862 SNLTIMTDK
+2862 SNLAIMTDK

-2897 GIFNKFINLAAGATP
+2897 GIFNKFINIAAGATP

-3379 PKWKLT
+3379 PKWKLA

-3524 RTNNKLIHNIGQFHP
+3524 RTNNKLIHNVGQFHP

-3597 TLAHLPLS
+3597 ALARLPLS
-3605 TLMGGVPVPWGE
+3605 VLMGGIPVPWGE

-3629 NKLIWSIGANFYRY
+3629 NKFIWSIGANFYRY

-3687 ATPMLLKPIVE
+3687 AMPMLLKPIVE

-3868 EKGVPEEHIKYIGNG
+3868 EKGVPEEHIKYIVNG
-3883 MAYQKKREE
+3883 MVYQKKREE

>member
-117 RVRKEQENALK
+117 RARKEQENALK

-232 AKAGAFIFN
+232 AKVGAFIFN

-494 AKKLTLKGFVKGAG
+494 AKKLTLKGLVKGTG
-508 TTALSAVEEGVEE
+508 TTALSAAEEGVEE

-548 GLGAFMGGATTAV
+548 GLGAFMGGATTA
-561 TNIMSDAKK
+561 TINIMSDAKK

-579 AKAFV
+579 ARAFV

-655 EQAQNFKDYVRLNYG
+655 EQAQNFRDYVRLNYG
-670 INTNNYAR
+670 VNTNNYAR

-712 NTDTDQV
+712 NTDTDQI

-763 RGFDETQL
+763 RGFDEMQL

-793 QQAWNALQQEQS
+793 QQAWNKLQQEQS

-818 SDGQG
+818 SGGQG

-891 GAGVAPT
+891 GAGVAQP
-898 NAGAGQAQ
+898 NAGAGQVQ
-906 TAGDTVNSQATGIHS
+906 TAGDTVNSAATEIRS
-921 GASEQA
+921 GASAQA
-927 GNTEQANQGGQPTR
+927 GNTEQVNQGGQPTR

-1068 DLHSQRHELYKAWAK
+1068 DLHSARHELYKAWAK

-1101 GSQDVDETNV
+1101 GSQDVGETNV
-1111 ADIADENPQVAVEQP
+1111 ADIADENPQVVVEQP
-1126 VQTADDVETVEQA
+1126 MQTADDVETVEQA

-1166 YEHYDALNDYF
+1166 YKHYDALNDYF

-1203 YNRYTNALQNASAAA
+1203 YNRYTNALQNASVAA

-1263 NQQQEN
+1263 NQQEEN
-1269 DRISAIRE
+1269 DRIRAIRE

-1382 GVLFVPDDGTTAFE
+1382 GVLFVPDDGTIAFE

-1408 SWNKKNA
+1408 SWNKRNA

-1444 VTAKQETASERAAQK
+1444 VTAKQETANERAAQK

-1465 RQSRTDETSTSEQIA
+1465 RQSRTGETSTSEQIA

-1506 PALRTI
+1506 PAL
-1512 RLGTD
+1512 
-1517 VATDTGL
+1517 
-1524 GVIALDYKSDVQV
+1524 DYKSDVQV

-1552 AQLTNLFVQELQN
+1552 AQLTKLFVQELQN

-1667 AHLDLFEQEQTNDT
+1667 AQLDLFEQEQTNDT

-1740 AKQLGVETAGDEV
+1740 AK
-1753 EADPPQPQAQTPT
+1753 
-1766 ASEGNKA
+1766 
-1773 VDTNGKPVVVYR
+1773 
-1785 GASHGLGVMSFRGA
+1785 
-1799 MFFTDN
+1799 
-1805 KRVAESYVRGGKLH
+1805 
-1819 TATLY
+1819 
-1824 MANPAIT
+1824 
-1831 DANGGEWGNVV
+1831 
-1842 PNGSKTQYVVDVLEN
+1842 
-1857 DTLREENPELFEL
+1857 
-1870 INNTIY
+1870 
-1876 ESYEEAEKAAEEW
+1876 
-1889 ERQGVQNFGVA
+1889 
-1900 MQGGLNSTAVSTDAF
+1900 
-1915 VRQAKAAGHDGVIIR
+1915 
-1930 NIIDGARTPSDIY
+1930 
-1943 VVFDTNQTTPIED
+1943 
-1956 SPPTAPT
+1956 
-1963 DSQVRQTV
+1963 
-1971 SEQSQE
+1971 
-1977 SGTETTQDTEQLGV
+1977 QLGV

-2218 QSQESGTETTQDTE
+2218 Q
-2232 QLGVETPKPKKKHTS
+2232 LGVETPKPKKKHTS

-2287 TIEDFI
+2287 TVEDFI
-2293 AKVGYALALEQSTAW
+2293 AKVGYALALEQSTTW

-2320 AEREARWTKL
+2320 AEREARWAKL

-2433 TAVVQNIVAQND
+2433 TAVVQNIVGQND

-2862 SNLTIMTDK
+2862 SNLAIMTDK

-2886 WGDGEVNTDRT
+2886 WGDGEVNTDRI
-2897 GIFNKFINLAAGATP
+2897 GIFNKFINIAAGATP

-3085 AEVKAE
+3085 AEVKAL

-3219 WVEMTQQLYEGTVGK
+3219 WVEMAQQLYEGTVGK

-3379 PKWKLT
+3379 PKWKLA

-3476 TKGLDFYIVAITEIP
+3476 TKGFDFYIVAMTEIP

-3524 RTNNKLIHNIGQFHP
+3524 RTNNKLIHNIGEFHP

-3597 TLAHLPLS
+3597 ALARLPLS
-3605 TLMGGVPVPWGE
+3605 VLMGGIPVPWGE

-3629 NKLIWSIGANFYRY
+3629 NKFIWSIGANFYRY

-3687 ATPMLLKPIVE
+3687 AMPMLLKPIVE

-3868 EKGVPEEHIKYIGNG
+3868 EKGVPEEHIKYIVNG

>member
-60 PSAEASKALQIAQN
+60 PSAEASKALQIAQQTQEAIN
-74 LQNDISRQATQ
+74 RQA
-85 MYEQQAREQAE
+85 EQAQEALARQE
-96 RAERLAKEAEA
+96 REIAEQRQRSIEEQIKLARKDAEE
-107 RAKANYDYAE
+107 RAKALE
-117 RVRKEQENALK
+117 

-268 ATNDFE
+268 AANDFV

-293 KANPNTNWRDGGITG
+293 EANPNANWRDGGITG

-494 AKKLTLKGFVKGAG
+494 AKKLTLKGLVKGTG
-508 TTALSAVEEGVEE
+508 TTALSAAEEGVEE

-548 GLGAFMGGATTAV
+548 GLGAFMGGATTA
-561 TNIMSDAKK
+561 TINIMSDAKK

-579 AKAFV
+579 ARAFV

-655 EQAQNFKDYVRLNYG
+655 EQAQNFRDYVRLNYG

-763 RGFDETQL
+763 RGFDEMQL

-793 QQAWNALQQEQS
+793 QQAWNKLQQEQS

-818 SDGQG
+818 SGGQG

-891 GAGVAPT
+891 GAGVAQP
-898 NAGAGQAQ
+898 NAGAGQVQ
-906 TAGDTVNSQATGIHS
+906 TAGDTVNSAATEIRS
-921 GASEQA
+921 GASAQA
-927 GNTEQANQGGQPTR
+927 GNTEQVNQGGQPTR

-1263 NQQQEN
+1263 NQQEEN

-1444 VTAKQETASERAAQK
+1444 VTAKQETANERAAQK

-1465 RQSRTDETSTSEQIA
+1465 RQSRTGETSTSEQIA

-1506 PALRTI
+1506 PALRTNTTPAVVETSRVSDRTI

-1552 AQLTNLFVQELQN
+1552 AQLTKLFVQELQN

-1667 AHLDLFEQEQTNDT
+1667 AQLDLFEQEQTNDT

-1701 TDIVGNA
+1701 TDIVGN
-1708 DTTNDEQG
+1708 DNTTNDEQG

-1727 KQSQESGTETTQD
+1727 K
-1740 AKQLGVETAGDEV
+1740 
-1753 EADPPQPQAQTPT
+1753 
-1766 ASEGNKA
+1766 
-1773 VDTNGKPVVVYR
+1773 
-1785 GASHGLGVMSFRGA
+1785 
-1799 MFFTDN
+1799 
-1805 KRVAESYVRGGKLH
+1805 
-1819 TATLY
+1819 
-1824 MANPAIT
+1824 
-1831 DANGGEWGNVV
+1831 
-1842 PNGSKTQYVVDVLEN
+1842 
-1857 DTLREENPELFEL
+1857 
-1870 INNTIY
+1870 
-1876 ESYEEAEKAAEEW
+1876 
-1889 ERQGVQNFGVA
+1889 
-1900 MQGGLNSTAVSTDAF
+1900 
-1915 VRQAKAAGHDGVIIR
+1915 
-1930 NIIDGARTPSDIY
+1930 
-1943 VVFDTNQTTPIED
+1943 
-1956 SPPTAPT
+1956 
-1963 DSQVRQTV
+1963 
-1971 SEQSQE
+1971 QSQE

-2313 DAQAKLK
+2313 GAQAKLK
-2320 AEREARWTKL
+2320 AEREARWAKL

-2433 TAVVQNIVAQND
+2433 TAVVQNIVGQND

-2464 TASGQQITSTPTLFG
+2464 TASGQQITSTPALFG
-2479 KTKGDSVSSKNTP
+2479 KTAGDSVSSKNTP

-2521 LQLGGSTYAI
+2521 LQLGGSSYAI

-2729 AAFAGGMYVNR
+2729 AAFAGGMYMNR

-2862 SNLTIMTDK
+2862 SNLAIMTDK

-2897 GIFNKFINLAAGATP
+2897 GIFNKFINIAAGATP

-3379 PKWKLT
+3379 PKWKLA

-3476 TKGLDFYIVAITEIP
+3476 TKGLDFYIVAMTEIP

-3524 RTNNKLIHNIGQFHP
+3524 RTNNKLIHNVGQFHP

-3597 TLAHLPLS
+3597 ALARLPLS
-3605 TLMGGVPVPWGE
+3605 VLMGGIPVPWGE

-3629 NKLIWSIGANFYRY
+3629 NKFIWSIGANFYRY

-3687 ATPMLLKPIVE
+3687 AMPMLLKPIVE

-3868 EKGVPEEHIKYIGNG
+3868 EKGVPEEHIKYIVNG

>member
-1 MASKPIDPRP
+1 
-11 VALPNLSQLPDP
+11 
-23 TKDLF
+23 
-28 GGMTS
+28 
-33 PTALMSMGEKEVN
+33 MGN
-46 DLFSVKPLTDMYIK
+46 D
-60 PSAEASKALQIAQN
+60 
-74 LQNDISRQATQ
+74 
-85 MYEQQAREQAE
+85 
-96 RAERLAKEAEA
+96 
-107 RAKANYDYAE
+107 
-117 RVRKEQENALK
+117 
-128 EKAKKQGG
+128 
-136 KVGAAPDGSFVL
+136 
-148 TADINKILGSQEW
+148 
-161 NSVVSDKQ
+161 
-169 RGDQAEAYLSQYA
+169 
-182 TQLKEMGVTDGQIAA
+182 
-197 EIENGRGIF
+197 
-206 KAHTDAYAKSMR
+206 
-218 SDGQGLLDLTVAPA
+218 
-232 AKAGAFIFN
+232 
-241 TAGVLSKLVSA
+241 
-252 DTVGDFL
+252 
-259 LERGKTATD
+259 
-268 ATNDFE
+268 
-274 SASIKLD
+274 
-281 RANSAYDEQKFN
+281 
-293 KANPNTNWRDGGITG
+293 
-308 TAHGMGAAVKRAW
+308 
-321 DNDTLD
+321 
-327 NFVAEQ
+327 
-333 IPQLIMTLG
+333 
-342 AGKVG
+342 
-347 ATGVSAAGR
+347 
-356 AMGYTNLA
+356 
-364 ANNVPTALRVLGGTY
+364 
-379 KTKSG
+379 
-384 VTQLG
+384 
-389 VNALSGASLG
+389 
-399 VGAYG
+399 
-404 TAASVGD
+404 
-411 AGAGA
+411 
-416 WEQVKS
+416 
-422 TSFDDIKKTYGE
+422 
-434 KKWADAVALHGGEE
+434 
-448 QARDALA
+448 
-455 GEALERAAGKV
+455 
-466 APVGAVTSFLGVEST
+466 
-481 FAALLTRQAVKEE
+481 
-494 AKKLTLKGFVKGAG
+494 
-508 TTALSAVEEGVEE
+508 
-521 GYTQYAS
+521 
-528 NVGATEFTGVD
+528 
-539 LMEGVSSAA
+539 
-548 GLGAFMGGATTAV
+548 
-561 TNIMSDAKK
+561 
-570 ENDTLPNDF
+570 
-579 AKAFV
+579 
-584 EQGNFDDKAFRQNFE
+584 
-599 RKMDWLSRGH
+599 
-609 KEGKVSTND
+609 
-618 TQHFQQTYFNDYID
+618 
-632 TAYTVTREDGSTDT
+632 
-646 KSIWDLMTP
+646 
-655 EQAQNFKDYVRLNYG
+655 
-670 INTNNYAR
+670 
-678 HQDTVEYDTI
+678 
-688 KNNNMEVLSRPENA
+688 
-702 DLLNVWRILN
+702 
-712 NTDTDQV
+712 
-719 PADKRDYYMALADTT
+719 
-734 IQLRPTETTHNTHER
+734 
-749 EQVFA
+749 
-754 QFRDTDLKN
+754 
-763 RGFDETQL
+763 
-771 TGITEFARTI
+771 
-781 LGANSRRFTDEE
+781 
-793 QQAWNALQQEQS
+793 
-805 NGTNEQNQTGNSQ
+805 
-818 SDGQG
+818 
-823 PIDGN
+823 
-828 AEPVATQG
+828 
-836 GGTGTSQATTLR
+836 
-848 QAAEELADAFSGRP
+848 
-862 ASPDAQSVGNGN
+862 
-874 PRQGVDTSSQTN
+874 
-886 TPTEN
+886 
-891 GAGVAPT
+891 
-898 NAGAGQAQ
+898 
-906 TAGDTVNSQATGIHS
+906 
-921 GASEQA
+921 
-927 GNTEQANQGGQPTR
+927 
-941 PTVAP
+941 
-946 ATQATTGGGS
+946 
-956 VGTPPTKRNT
+956 
-966 DGGGKQT
+966 
-973 PTQAANSLAETGA
+973 
-986 DIPIEFVQQF
+986 
-996 INNNKPKKLT
+996 
-1006 LAKVKG
+1006 
-1012 YVADKLG
+1012 
-1019 VPVTKTSP
+1019 
-1027 TQAQVLQYLAKI
+1027 
-1039 PNAQFIADLSAV
+1039 
-1051 FTNKGGKIVK
+1051 
-1061 DSQNTIN
+1061 
-1068 DLHSQRHELYKAWAK
+1068 
-1083 SQPKTNPEQAT
+1083 
-1094 TDTNADN
+1094 
-1101 GSQDVDETNV
+1101 
-1111 ADIADENPQVAVEQP
+1111 
-1126 VQTADDVETVEQA
+1126 
-1139 EELVEDVIDFLLDT
+1139 
-1153 YPDLDV
+1153 
-1159 NEVLSSI
+1159 
-1166 YEHYDALNDYF
+1166 
-1177 INIPNANDQLADLF
+1177 
-1191 LMTSKIIEDKAR
+1191 
-1203 YNRYTNALQNASAAA
+1203 
-1218 ELVGDDFNM
+1218 
-1227 VFDNTIASADPA
+1227 
-1239 VTNNIEK
+1239 
-1246 RISRLE
+1246 
-1252 QYIELALDDAQ
+1252 
-1263 NQQQEN
+1263 
-1269 DRISAIRE
+1269 
-1277 FNAEVER
+1277 
-1284 HNRELDEAIR
+1284 
-1294 NTGIEVPQ
+1294 
-1302 FILQT
+1302 
-1307 SPADISNAIAEL
+1307 
-1319 VTPLSKRG
+1319 
-1327 KSKRAK
+1327 
-1333 LASKKIKL
+1333 
-1341 PKSDKGNKQNLN
+1341 
-1353 QLVGDTRESVIITG
+1353 
-1367 AYDAPKTGHLVGTDT
+1367 
-1382 GVLFVPDDGTTAFE
+1382 
-1396 LPTRPFQQDTIN
+1396 
-1408 SWNKKNA
+1408 
-1415 DTGISLDY
+1415 
-1423 TYHSFYDNEFYT
+1423 
-1435 RGDDFELNE
+1435 
-1444 VTAKQETASERAAQK
+1444 
-1459 ALYDRQ
+1459 
-1465 RQSRTDETSTSEQIA
+1465 
-1480 SDNRREKVISQDE
+1480 
-1493 NGRWRMQVANNRL
+1493 
-1506 PALRTI
+1506 
-1512 RLGTD
+1512 
-1517 VATDTGL
+1517 
-1524 GVIALDYKSDVQV
+1524 
-1537 SDAIQQLADATGLDF
+1537 
-1552 AQLTNLFVQELQN
+1552 
-1565 PVTFP
+1565 
-1570 YTQAQID
+1570 
-1577 NLIAR
+1577 
-1582 LDDEAENRAIPQ
+1582 
-1594 TRVRRTPT
+1594 
-1602 VTETANA
+1602 
-1609 NEQNQTETEP
+1609 
-1619 RESSPAIDTTAT
+1619 
-1631 QDTAGASGLAGD
+1631 
-1643 TQTTASQAEPV
+1643 
-1654 KPKRGGRSKKKTT
+1654 
-1667 AHLDLFEQEQTNDT
+1667 
-1681 QNNLGQSVQP
+1681 
-1691 TRERTQDENQ
+1691 
-1701 TDIVGNA
+1701 

-1727 KQSQESGTETTQD
+1727 GQSQESGTETTQD
-1740 AKQLGVETAGDEV
+1740 TEQLGVETAGDEAL
-1753 EADPPQPQAQTPT
+1753 ADQSQPQAQTPT

-1773 VDTNGKPVVVYR
+1773 VDANGKPVVVYR

-1930 NIIDGARTPSDIY
+1930 NIIDGARTPSDVY
-1943 VVFDTNQTTPIED
+1943 VVFDTNQITPIED

-1971 SEQSQE
+1971 SEQ
-1977 SGTETTQDTEQLGV
+1977 
-1991 ETAGDEALA
+1991 
-2000 DQPQPQAQTPTA
+2000 
-2012 SEGNKAVDTNGK
+2012 
-2024 PVVVYR
+2024 
-2030 GASHGLGVMSFRGAM
+2030 
-2045 FFTDNKRVAESYV
+2045 
-2058 RGGKL
+2058 
-2063 HTATLYMANPAITDA
+2063 
-2078 NGGEW
+2078 
-2083 GNVVPNGS
+2083 
-2091 KTQYVVDVLEND
+2091 
-2103 TLREENPELF
+2103 LR
-2113 ELINN
+2113 
-2118 TIYESYEEAEKA
+2118 
-2130 AEEWERQGVQNFGV
+2130 
-2144 AMQGGLNSTAVSTDA
+2144 
-2159 FVRQAKAAGHDGVII
+2159 
-2174 RNIIDGARTPSDI
+2174 
-2187 YVVFDTNQTTPIE
+2187 
-2200 DSPPT
+2200 
-2205 APTDSQVRQTVSE
+2205 
-2218 QSQESGTETTQDTE
+2218 
-2232 QLGVETPKPKKKHTS
+2232 VETPKPEKKRTS

-2265 LQKEFDL
+2265 LQKEFNL
-2272 INDYHYSLP
+2272 INDYHNSLP

-2293 AKVGYALALEQSTAW
+2293 AKVGYALALEQSTTW

-2320 AEREARWTKL
+2320 AEREARWAKL
-2330 REREAQGIYEDDF
+2330 REQEARGIYEDDF
-2343 DISENSSAIQS
+2343 DISENPSAVQS

-2433 TAVVQNIVAQND
+2433 TAVVQNIVGQND

-2464 TASGQQITSTPTLFG
+2464 TASGQQITSTPALFG
-2479 KTKGDSVSSKNTP
+2479 KTEGDSVSSKNTP
-2492 SGRFETKQANVST
+2492 SGRFEAKQANVRT

-2521 LQLGGSTYAI
+2521 LQLGGSSYAI

-2573 NSDQATVVYVMPET
+2573 NSDQDTVVYVMPET

-2602 QTATDTKEQV
+2602 QTATNTKEQV

-2740 RKERTKAK
+2740 RKERIKAK

-2862 SNLTIMTDK
+2862 SNLAIMTDK

-2877 DGTFGNHRW
+2877 DGTFDNHRW
-2886 WGDGEVNTDRT
+2886 WGDGEVNTDRM

-2970 ELRRGD
+2970 ELRRSD

-3073 GGMTKARAEQDI
+3073 GGMTKARAQQDI
-3085 AEVKAE
+3085 AEVKAQ

-3104 ELTKSIRGIRQF
+3104 ELTKTIRGIRQF

-3283 VRPIMGK
+3283 VRPTMGK

-3323 LTTDHLR
+3323 LITDHLR

-3379 PKWKLT
+3379 PKWKLA
-3385 TAFFRVLPTIVLNAK
+3385 TAFFRALPTIVLNAK

-3405 LVLGEVKTPLQTMLN
+3405 LVLGEVKTPLQIMLN

-3444 KKSELE
+3444 KKSQLE

-3476 TKGLDFYIVAITEIP
+3476 AKGLDFYIVALTEIP

-3524 RTNNKLIHNIGQFHP
+3524 RTNNKLIHNIGEFHP

-3544 FSGHYNLARSLTQY
+3544 FSGHYNLVRSLTQY

-3586 GAFDDDDDGRS
+3586 GAFDDDDDGRPA
-3597 TLAHLPLS
+3597 LARLPLS

-3649 ADETAMGLAGLL
+3649 TGETAMGLAGLL

-3681 AAAVMT
+3681 AAAVLT
-3687 ATPMLLKPIVE
+3687 STPMLLKPIVE

-3741 TENGFGDFRPETLRH
+3741 NENGFGDFRPETLRH

-3836 THTDEIYEQYAQ
+3836 THTEEIYEQYAQ
-3848 RGERGGIQEDAKYVT
+3848 RGKRGGIQEDAKYVT

-3868 EKGVPEEHIKYIGNG
+3868 EKGVPEEHIKYIVNG
-3883 MAYQKKREE
+3883 MVYQKKREE

-3929 TLTNDYVKENNN
+3929 NLTNDYVKENNN
-3941 VFFTLQ
+3941 VFFTLR

>member
-60 PSAEASKALQIAQN
+60 PSAEASKALQIAQQTQEAIN
-74 LQNDISRQATQ
+74 RQA
-85 MYEQQAREQAE
+85 EQAQEALARQE
-96 RAERLAKEAEA
+96 REIAEQRQRSIEEQIKLARKDAEE
-107 RAKANYDYAE
+107 RAKALE
-117 RVRKEQENALK
+117 

-259 LERGKTATD
+259 LERGKAATD
-268 ATNDFE
+268 AANDFE

-494 AKKLTLKGFVKGAG
+494 AKKLTLKGLVKGTG
-508 TTALSAVEEGVEE
+508 TTALSAAEEGVEE

-548 GLGAFMGGATTAV
+548 GLGAFMGGATTA
-561 TNIMSDAKK
+561 TINIMSDAKK

-579 AKAFV
+579 ARAFV

-655 EQAQNFKDYVRLNYG
+655 EQAQNFRDYVRLNYG

-712 NTDTDQV
+712 NTDTDQI

-763 RGFDETQL
+763 RGFDEMQL

-793 QQAWNALQQEQS
+793 QQAWNKLQQEQS

-818 SDGQG
+818 SGGQG

-891 GAGVAPT
+891 GAGVAQP
-898 NAGAGQAQ
+898 NAGAGQVQ
-906 TAGDTVNSQATGIHS
+906 TAGDTVNSAATEIRS
-921 GASEQA
+921 GASAQA
-927 GNTEQANQGGQPTR
+927 GNTEQVNQGGQPTR

-1068 DLHSQRHELYKAWAK
+1068 DLHSARHELYKAWAK

-1101 GSQDVDETNV
+1101 GSQDVGETNV

-1263 NQQQEN
+1263 NQQEEN
-1269 DRISAIRE
+1269 DRIRAIRE
-1277 FNAEVER
+1277 FNDEVER

-1444 VTAKQETASERAAQK
+1444 VTAKQETANERAAQK

-1465 RQSRTDETSTSEQIA
+1465 RQSRTGETSTSEQIA

-1506 PALRTI
+1506 PALRTNTTPAVVETSRVSDRTI

-1552 AQLTNLFVQELQN
+1552 AQLTKLFVQELQN

-1667 AHLDLFEQEQTNDT
+1667 AQLDLFEQEQTNDT

-1701 TDIVGNA
+1701 TDIVGN
-1708 DTTNDEQG
+1708 DNTTNDEQG

-1740 AKQLGVETAGDEV
+1740 AK
-1753 EADPPQPQAQTPT
+1753 
-1766 ASEGNKA
+1766 
-1773 VDTNGKPVVVYR
+1773 
-1785 GASHGLGVMSFRGA
+1785 
-1799 MFFTDN
+1799 
-1805 KRVAESYVRGGKLH
+1805 
-1819 TATLY
+1819 
-1824 MANPAIT
+1824 
-1831 DANGGEWGNVV
+1831 
-1842 PNGSKTQYVVDVLEN
+1842 
-1857 DTLREENPELFEL
+1857 
-1870 INNTIY
+1870 
-1876 ESYEEAEKAAEEW
+1876 
-1889 ERQGVQNFGVA
+1889 
-1900 MQGGLNSTAVSTDAF
+1900 
-1915 VRQAKAAGHDGVIIR
+1915 
-1930 NIIDGARTPSDIY
+1930 
-1943 VVFDTNQTTPIED
+1943 
-1956 SPPTAPT
+1956 
-1963 DSQVRQTV
+1963 
-1971 SEQSQE
+1971 
-1977 SGTETTQDTEQLGV
+1977 QLGV

-2287 TIEDFI
+2287 TVEDFI
-2293 AKVGYALALEQSTAW
+2293 AKVGYALALEQSTTW

-2320 AEREARWTKL
+2320 AEREARWAKL

-2433 TAVVQNIVAQND
+2433 TAVVQNIVGQND

-2464 TASGQQITSTPTLFG
+2464 TASGQQITSTPALFG
-2479 KTKGDSVSSKNTP
+2479 KTAGDSVSSKNTP

-2862 SNLTIMTDK
+2862 SNLAIMTDK

-2897 GIFNKFINLAAGATP
+2897 GIFNKFINIAAGATP

-3379 PKWKLT
+3379 PKWKLA

-3476 TKGLDFYIVAITEIP
+3476 TKGLDFYIVAMTEIP

-3524 RTNNKLIHNIGQFHP
+3524 RTNNKLIHNVGQFHP

-3597 TLAHLPLS
+3597 ALARLPLS
-3605 TLMGGVPVPWGE
+3605 VLMGGIPVPWGE

-3629 NKLIWSIGANFYRY
+3629 NKFIWSIGANFYRY

-3687 ATPMLLKPIVE
+3687 AMPMLLKPIVE

-3868 EKGVPEEHIKYIGNG
+3868 EKGVPEEHIKYIVNG

>member
-117 RVRKEQENALK
+117 RVRKEQEKALE

-232 AKAGAFIFN
+232 AKVGAFIFN

-268 ATNDFE
+268 AANDFE

-508 TTALSAVEEGVEE
+508 TTALSAAEEGVEE

-712 NTDTDQV
+712 NTDTDQI

-763 RGFDETQL
+763 RGFDEMQL

-818 SDGQG
+818 SGGQG

-1263 NQQQEN
+1263 NQQEEN
-1269 DRISAIRE
+1269 DRIRAIRE
-1277 FNAEVER
+1277 FNDEVER

-1465 RQSRTDETSTSEQIA
+1465 RQSRTGETSTSEQIA

-1506 PALRTI
+1506 PALRTNTTPAVVETSRVSDRTI

-1552 AQLTNLFVQELQN
+1552 AQLTKLFVQELQN

-1667 AHLDLFEQEQTNDT
+1667 AQLDLFEQEQTNDT

-1727 KQSQESGTETTQD
+1727 K
-1740 AKQLGVETAGDEV
+1740 
-1753 EADPPQPQAQTPT
+1753 
-1766 ASEGNKA
+1766 
-1773 VDTNGKPVVVYR
+1773 
-1785 GASHGLGVMSFRGA
+1785 
-1799 MFFTDN
+1799 
-1805 KRVAESYVRGGKLH
+1805 
-1819 TATLY
+1819 
-1824 MANPAIT
+1824 
-1831 DANGGEWGNVV
+1831 
-1842 PNGSKTQYVVDVLEN
+1842 
-1857 DTLREENPELFEL
+1857 
-1870 INNTIY
+1870 
-1876 ESYEEAEKAAEEW
+1876 
-1889 ERQGVQNFGVA
+1889 
-1900 MQGGLNSTAVSTDAF
+1900 
-1915 VRQAKAAGHDGVIIR
+1915 
-1930 NIIDGARTPSDIY
+1930 
-1943 VVFDTNQTTPIED
+1943 
-1956 SPPTAPT
+1956 
-1963 DSQVRQTV
+1963 
-1971 SEQSQE
+1971 QSQE

-2103 TLREENPELF
+2103 TLQEENPELY

-2218 QSQESGTETTQDTE
+2218 Q
-2232 QLGVETPKPKKKHTS
+2232 LGVETPKPKKKHTS

-2287 TIEDFI
+2287 TVEDFI
-2293 AKVGYALALEQSTAW
+2293 AKVGYALALEQSTTW

-2320 AEREARWTKL
+2320 AEREARWAKL

-2433 TAVVQNIVAQND
+2433 TAVVQNIVGQND

-2573 NSDQATVVYVMPET
+2573 NSDQDTVVYVMPET

-2602 QTATDTKEQV
+2602 QTTTDTKEQV

-3379 PKWKLT
+3379 PKWKLA

-3868 EKGVPEEHIKYIGNG
+3868 EKGVPEEHIKYIVNG

>member
-117 RVRKEQENALK
+117 RVRKEQEKALE

-268 ATNDFE
+268 AANDFE

-494 AKKLTLKGFVKGAG
+494 AKKLTLKGFAKGAG
-508 TTALSAVEEGVEE
+508 TTALSAAEEGVEE

-632 TAYTVTREDGSTDT
+632 TAYTVTRGDGSTDT

-655 EQAQNFKDYVRLNYG
+655 EQAQNFRDYVRLNYG

-763 RGFDETQL
+763 RGFDEMQL

-793 QQAWNALQQEQS
+793 QQAWNKLQQEQS
-805 NGTNEQNQTGNSQ
+805 NGTNEQNQTANSQ
-818 SDGQG
+818 SGGQG

-862 ASPDAQSVGNGN
+862 ASPDTQSVGNGN

-891 GAGVAPT
+891 GAGVAQP

-906 TAGDTVNSQATGIHS
+906 TAGDTVNSPATEIRS
-921 GASEQA
+921 GASAQS
-927 GNTEQANQGGQPTR
+927 GNTGQANQGGQPTR

-1068 DLHSQRHELYKAWAK
+1068 DLHSARHELYKAWAK

-1101 GSQDVDETNV
+1101 GSQDVGETNV

-1177 INIPNANDQLADLF
+1177 INIPNASDQLADLF

-1203 YNRYTNALQNASAAA
+1203 YNRYTNALQNASVAA
-1218 ELVGDDFNM
+1218 EFVGDDFNM

-1252 QYIELALDDAQ
+1252 QYIELALEDAQ

-1444 VTAKQETASERAAQK
+1444 VTAKQETASERAAKK

-1506 PALRTI
+1506 PALRTNTTPAVVETPRVSDRTI

-1577 NLIAR
+1577 NLLAR
-1582 LDDEAENRAIPQ
+1582 LDDEAENRAILQ

-1667 AHLDLFEQEQTNDT
+1667 AQLDLFEQEQTNDT

-1701 TDIVGNA
+1701 TDIVGND

-1740 AKQLGVETAGDEV
+1740 A
-1753 EADPPQPQAQTPT
+1753 
-1766 ASEGNKA
+1766 
-1773 VDTNGKPVVVYR
+1773 
-1785 GASHGLGVMSFRGA
+1785 
-1799 MFFTDN
+1799 
-1805 KRVAESYVRGGKLH
+1805 
-1819 TATLY
+1819 
-1824 MANPAIT
+1824 
-1831 DANGGEWGNVV
+1831 
-1842 PNGSKTQYVVDVLEN
+1842 
-1857 DTLREENPELFEL
+1857 
-1870 INNTIY
+1870 
-1876 ESYEEAEKAAEEW
+1876 
-1889 ERQGVQNFGVA
+1889 
-1900 MQGGLNSTAVSTDAF
+1900 
-1915 VRQAKAAGHDGVIIR
+1915 
-1930 NIIDGARTPSDIY
+1930 
-1943 VVFDTNQTTPIED
+1943 
-1956 SPPTAPT
+1956 
-1963 DSQVRQTV
+1963 
-1971 SEQSQE
+1971 
-1977 SGTETTQDTEQLGV
+1977 
-1991 ETAGDEALA
+1991 
-2000 DQPQPQAQTPTA
+2000 
-2012 SEGNKAVDTNGK
+2012 
-2024 PVVVYR
+2024 
-2030 GASHGLGVMSFRGAM
+2030 
-2045 FFTDNKRVAESYV
+2045 
-2058 RGGKL
+2058 
-2063 HTATLYMANPAITDA
+2063 
-2078 NGGEW
+2078 
-2083 GNVVPNGS
+2083 
-2091 KTQYVVDVLEND
+2091 
-2103 TLREENPELF
+2103 
-2113 ELINN
+2113 
-2118 TIYESYEEAEKA
+2118 
-2130 AEEWERQGVQNFGV
+2130 
-2144 AMQGGLNSTAVSTDA
+2144 
-2159 FVRQAKAAGHDGVII
+2159 
-2174 RNIIDGARTPSDI
+2174 
-2187 YVVFDTNQTTPIE
+2187 
-2200 DSPPT
+2200 
-2205 APTDSQVRQTVSE
+2205 
-2218 QSQESGTETTQDTE
+2218 E

-2255 EINEAVEKER
+2255 EINEAVEKEH
-2265 LQKEFDL
+2265 LQKEFNL
-2272 INDYHYSLP
+2272 INDYHNSLP

-2320 AEREARWTKL
+2320 AEREARWAKL

-2343 DISENSSAIQS
+2343 DISENASAVQS

-2368 DRMGSQTGAVEL
+2368 DRMGSQTGAAEL

-2433 TAVVQNIVAQND
+2433 TAVVQNIVGQND

-2464 TASGQQITSTPTLFG
+2464 TASGQQITSTPALFG
-2479 KTKGDSVSSKNTP
+2479 KTAGDSVSSKNTP
-2492 SGRFETKQANVST
+2492 SGRFETKQANVRT

-2521 LQLGGSTYAI
+2521 LQLGGSPYAI

-2573 NSDQATVVYVMPET
+2573 NSDQDTVVYVMPET

-2668 VLGGANGTAP
+2668 VLGGANGTTP

-2862 SNLTIMTDK
+2862 SNLAIMTDK

-2886 WGDGEVNTDRT
+2886 WGDGEVNTDRI
-2897 GIFNKFINLAAGATP
+2897 GFFNKFINIAAGATP

-3091 YGADYAKIEENAK
+3091 YGVDYAKIEENAK

-3165 RITQGIPL
+3165 RLMQGIPL

-3283 VRPIMGK
+3283 VRPTMGK

-3296 DTVAFEYYWTEP
+3296 DTAAFEYYWTEP

-3323 LTTDHLR
+3323 LITDHLR

-3345 GKPMWN
+3345 GKPVWN

-3379 PKWKLT
+3379 PKWKLA
-3385 TAFFRVLPTIVLNAK
+3385 TAFFRALPTIVLNAK

-3524 RTNNKLIHNIGQFHP
+3524 RTNNKLIHNVGQFHP

-3597 TLAHLPLS
+3597 ALARLPLS
-3605 TLMGGVPVPWGE
+3605 VLMGGVPVPWGE

-3649 ADETAMGLAGLL
+3649 TGETAMGLAGLL

-3687 ATPMLLKPIVE
+3687 AMPMLLKPIVE

-3836 THTDEIYEQYAQ
+3836 THTEEIYEQYAQ
-3848 RGERGGIQEDAKYVT
+3848 RGKRGGIQEDAKYVT

-3868 EKGVPEEHIKYIGNG
+3868 EKGVPEEHIKYIVNG
-3883 MAYQKKREE
+3883 MAYQKKRKE

>member
-1 MASKPIDPRP
+1 MAIKPLQMPD
-11 VALPNLSQLPDP
+11 LSQLPDP
-23 TKDLF
+23 NKDLF
-28 GGMTS
+28 GGMGMTNPTS
-33 PTALMSMGEKEVN
+33 LMTMSNTQVN
-46 DLFSVKPLTDMYIK
+46 DLLNPKAQQDALIK
-60 PSAEASKALQIAQN
+60 PSAEAAKILQQT
-74 LQNDISRQATQ
+74 QA
-85 MYEQQAREQAE
+85 EQQAQVSELDKLRQQQLRMAEEKRKQEQAE
-96 RAERLAKEAEA
+96 YEVNIKHAARLRAEQEKA
-107 RAKANYDYAE
+107 RA
-117 RVRKEQENALK
+117 
-128 EKAKKQGG
+128 EKAKEQGG
-136 KVGAAPDGSFVL
+136 KIGAAPDGSFVL
-148 TADINKILGSQEW
+148 TADINKILGSAEW
-161 NSVVSDKQ
+161 NSAVSNKQ
-169 RGDQAEAYLSQYA
+169 RGDRAEAYLSQYA
-182 TQLKEMGVTDGQIAA
+182 TQLKEMGATDEQIAA

-206 KAHTDAYAKSMR
+206 KAHTDAYTKSMR

-232 AKAGAFIFN
+232 AKTGAFIFN
-241 TAGVLSKLVSA
+241 TAGVLAKLVSA

-259 LERGKTATD
+259 LERGKAATD
-268 ATNDFE
+268 AVNDFE

-293 KANPNTNWRDGGITG
+293 KATPNANWRDGGIMG
-308 TAHGMGAAVKRAW
+308 TAHGMGAAIKRAW

-347 ATGVSAAGR
+347 ATGVNAAGR

-384 VTQLG
+384 ITQLG

-404 TAASVGD
+404 TTATVGD

-466 APVGAVTSFLGVEST
+466 APVAAVTSFLGVEST

-494 AKKLTLKGFVKGAG
+494 AKKLTLKGFAKGTG
-508 TTALSAVEEGVEE
+508 STALSATDEGVEE

-561 TNIMSDAKK
+561 TNIMSAAKK

-584 EQGNFDDKAFRQNFE
+584 EQGNFDDAAFRQNFE
-599 RKMDWLSRGH
+599 RKMDWLSHGH

-655 EQAQNFKDYVRLNYG
+655 EQAQSFKDYARLNYG
-670 INTNNYAR
+670 INTNNYSR
-678 HQDTVEYDTI
+678 HQDTVEYDAI

-719 PADKRDYYMALADTT
+719 PADKRDYYRALADTT
-734 IQLRPTETTHNTHER
+734 IQLHPTKTTHNTHER

-754 QFRDTDLKN
+754 QFRDTELKN

-781 LGANSRRFTDEE
+781 LGANSRRFTDAE
-793 QQAWNALQQEQS
+793 QQAWNELQQEQS
-805 NGTNEQNQTGNSQ
+805 NGTNEQNQTDNSQ
-818 SDGQG
+818 SVGQG
-823 PIDGN
+823 PIDEN
-828 AEPVATQG
+828 AEPVAKES

-848 QAAEELADAFSGRP
+848 QAAEELADAFPGRP
-862 ASPDAQSVGNGN
+862 ASPDTQSVGNGN
-874 PRQGVDTSSQTN
+874 PRQGADTSSQTN
-886 TPTEN
+886 TPTTN
-891 GAGVAPT
+891 GAGVVEP

-906 TAGDTVNSQATGIHS
+906 TTSDTVNPTTTEIHS
-921 GASEQA
+921 GTPTQS
-927 GNTEQANQGGQPTR
+927 GNIGQTNQGGQSVG

-946 ATQATTGGGS
+946 TTQATTGGGG
-956 VGTPPTKRNT
+956 VGTPPTKRNSN
-966 DGGGKQT
+966 GGGKQT
-973 PTQAANSLAETGA
+973 LAQGANSLAETGA
-986 DIPIEFVQQF
+986 DISIEFVQQF
-996 INNNKPKKLT
+996 INNKKPKKLT

-1019 VPVTKTSP
+1019 VPVSKDTP
-1027 TQAQVLQYLAKI
+1027 TPAQVLQYLAKI
-1039 PNAQFIADLSAV
+1039 PNAQFIADLSKV
-1051 FTNKGGKIVK
+1051 FTSKGGKIVK

-1068 DLHSQRHELYKAWAK
+1068 DLHNTRHELYKAWVAA
-1083 SQPKTNPEQAT
+1083 QPKTNTEQST
-1094 TDTNADN
+1094 TDTNNTN

-1111 ADIADENPQVAVEQP
+1111 ADIIDENPQAAVEQP

-1166 YEHYDALNDYF
+1166 YKHYDTLNDYF

-1191 LMTSKIIEDKAR
+1191 LQTSKIIEDKAR
-1203 YNRYTNALQNASAAA
+1203 YNRYTNALQNASVAA
-1218 ELVGDDFNM
+1218 ELVGDDFNA
-1227 VFDNTIASADPA
+1227 VFDNTIASADPT

-1252 QYIELALDDAQ
+1252 QYTELALEDAQ
-1263 NQQQEN
+1263 NAQQEN
-1269 DRISAIRE
+1269 DRISAIRA
-1277 FNAEVER
+1277 FNDEVER

-1294 NTGIEVPQ
+1294 NTGIEFPH
-1302 FILQT
+1302 FILRT

-1319 VTPLSKRG
+1319 VTLPAKRG

-1353 QLVGDTRESVIITG
+1353 QLVGDTRESVILTG
-1367 AYDAPKTGHLVGTDT
+1367 AYDTPKTGHLIGTDT
-1382 GVLFVPDDGTTAFE
+1382 GVLFVPDDGTIAFE
-1396 LPTRPFQQDTIN
+1396 LPTRPIQQDTIN

-1444 VTAKQETASERAAQK
+1444 VTAKQETANERAAQK

-1465 RQSRTDETSTSEQIA
+1465 RQSRADETSTSEQIA

-1493 NGRWRMQVANNRL
+1493 NGRWRMQVANNRS
-1506 PALRTI
+1506 PALHADTT

-1524 GVIALDYKSDVQV
+1524 GVTALDYKSDVQV
-1537 SDAIQQLADATGLDF
+1537 SDAIQQLADETGLDF

-1577 NLIAR
+1577 DLLAR

-1594 TRVRRTPT
+1594 THVRRTPT
-1602 VTETANA
+1602 VTETTNA
-1609 NEQNQTETEP
+1609 DEQNQTETEP
-1619 RESSPAIDTTAT
+1619 RESSPTTDTITT
-1631 QDTAGASGLAGD
+1631 QDTAGTSGLAGD
-1643 TQTTASQAEPV
+1643 TQTTASQAV

-1667 AHLDLFEQEQTNDT
+1667 AQLDLSEQEQTNAT
-1681 QNNLGQSVQP
+1681 QNDLGQSVQL
-1691 TRERTQDENQ
+1691 TQERTQDDNEVIRER
-1701 TDIVGNA
+1701 TGNEP
-1708 DTTNDEQG
+1708 TNDGQG

-1727 KQSQESGTETTQD
+1727 
-1740 AKQLGVETAGDEV
+1740 
-1753 EADPPQPQAQTPT
+1753 
-1766 ASEGNKA
+1766 
-1773 VDTNGKPVVVYR
+1773 
-1785 GASHGLGVMSFRGA
+1785 
-1799 MFFTDN
+1799 
-1805 KRVAESYVRGGKLH
+1805 
-1819 TATLY
+1819 
-1824 MANPAIT
+1824 
-1831 DANGGEWGNVV
+1831 
-1842 PNGSKTQYVVDVLEN
+1842 
-1857 DTLREENPELFEL
+1857 
-1870 INNTIY
+1870 
-1876 ESYEEAEKAAEEW
+1876 
-1889 ERQGVQNFGVA
+1889 
-1900 MQGGLNSTAVSTDAF
+1900 
-1915 VRQAKAAGHDGVIIR
+1915 
-1930 NIIDGARTPSDIY
+1930 
-1943 VVFDTNQTTPIED
+1943 
-1956 SPPTAPT
+1956 
-1963 DSQVRQTV
+1963 
-1971 SEQSQE
+1971 EQSQE
-1977 SGTETTQDTEQLGV
+1977 SG
-1991 ETAGDEALA
+1991 A
-2000 DQPQPQAQTPTA
+2000 
-2012 SEGNKAVDTNGK
+2012 
-2024 PVVVYR
+2024 
-2030 GASHGLGVMSFRGAM
+2030 
-2045 FFTDNKRVAESYV
+2045 
-2058 RGGKL
+2058 
-2063 HTATLYMANPAITDA
+2063 
-2078 NGGEW
+2078 
-2083 GNVVPNGS
+2083 
-2091 KTQYVVDVLEND
+2091 
-2103 TLREENPELF
+2103 
-2113 ELINN
+2113 
-2118 TIYESYEEAEKA
+2118 
-2130 AEEWERQGVQNFGV
+2130 
-2144 AMQGGLNSTAVSTDA
+2144 
-2159 FVRQAKAAGHDGVII
+2159 
-2174 RNIIDGARTPSDI
+2174 
-2187 YVVFDTNQTTPIE
+2187 
-2200 DSPPT
+2200 
-2205 APTDSQVRQTVSE
+2205 
-2218 QSQESGTETTQDTE
+2218 ETTQDTE
-2232 QLGVETPKPKKKHTS
+2232 QLGVETPTPKKKRTS

-2265 LQKEFDL
+2265 LQKEFNL
-2272 INDYHYSLP
+2272 INDYHNRLP

-2287 TIEDFI
+2287 TVEQFIEKI
-2293 AKVGYALALEQSTAW
+2293 GYALALEQSTTW

-2320 AEREARWTKL
+2320 AEREARWAKL
-2330 REREAQGIYEDDF
+2330 REQEAQGIYEDDF
-2343 DISENSSAIQS
+2343 DTSENPSAIQS

-2362 RGILSG
+2362 RGIRSG

-2419 LAIPTEANAATPTE
+2419 FATPTEANAATPTE
-2433 TAVVQNIVAQND
+2433 TAVVQNIVEQND

-2464 TASGQQITSTPTLFG
+2464 TASGQQITSTPALFG
-2479 KTKGDSVSSKNTP
+2479 KTEGDSVSSKNTP
-2492 SGRFETKQANVST
+2492 SGRFETKQANVRT

-2521 LQLGGSTYAI
+2521 LQLGGSSYAI

-2545 RLDTPTATD
+2545 RLDTPTASD
-2554 NRISLGCINVPVD
+2554 NRISHGCINVPVD

-2573 NSDQATVVYVMPET
+2573 DSDQDTVVYVMPET

-2602 QTATDTKEQV
+2602 QTTTDTKEQV

-2707 TEPVKDK
+2707 TKPVKDK
-2714 TDDGVSLAEVAVGLA
+2714 TDDGISLADVAISMA
-2729 AAFAGGMYVNR
+2729 AAFAGGAYIVR
-2740 RKERTKAK
+2740 RRGRAKAK

-2804 NAKTIPTDIKIPPQ
+2804 NGKAIPTDIKAPPQ

-2833 YLVETNQLGETGS
+2833 YLVETNQLGHTGS

-2862 SNLTIMTDK
+2862 SNLAIMTDK

-2877 DGTFGNHRW
+2877 DGTFDSHRV
-2886 WGDGEVNTDRT
+2886 WGDGEVNTNRS
-2897 GIFNKFINLAAGATP
+2897 GIFNKFINIAAGATP

-2957 VKPMVERTKLLAQ
+2957 VEPMVERTKLLAQ

-2976 DEVELATG
+2976 SEVELATG

-3005 AELAHLQDSLDKVNA
+3005 AELVHLQDSLDKVNA

-3060 EGKTAWDGETKLP
+3060 EGKMAWDGETKLP

-3116 ATAAGVFTNSDIEVF
+3116 ATASGVFTNADIEVF

-3160 SSTMD
+3160 TSTMD
-3165 RITQGIPL
+3165 RLMQGIPL
-3173 TQARSM
+3173 IQARSM

-3268 MKNFLPSDIQTKIDK
+3268 MKDFLPTDVKAKIDK

-3323 LTTDHLR
+3323 LTADYLR
-3330 NIGTATRAAARLVTV
+3330 SIGTATRAAARLVTV
-3345 GKPMWN
+3345 GKPVWN
-3351 VYNFVRDSFERVSVM
+3351 IYNFVRDSFERVSVM
-3366 LMRPAKDQSGNLV
+3366 LMRPVKDQSGNLV
-3379 PKWKLT
+3379 PKWKLA
-3385 TAFFRVLPTIVLNAK
+3385 TAFFRALPTIVLNAK

-3444 KKSELE
+3444 KKSQLE

-3469 GGVRNAS
+3469 GGARNAL
-3476 TKGLDFYIVAITEIP
+3476 TKGLDFYIVAMTEIP

-3524 RTNNKLIHNIGQFHP
+3524 RTNNELIHNIGQFHP

-3597 TLAHLPLS
+3597 ALARLPLS

-3617 NGVWTLPVGFGM
+3617 NGMWTLPVGFGM
-3629 NKLIWSIGANFYRY
+3629 NKFIWGIGANYYRY

-3661 VDNTSPL
+3661 VDNTSPI
-3668 QAASGSSLAENPT
+3668 QAAGGSNLAENPT
-3681 AAAVMT
+3681 AAAVLT
-3687 ATPMLLKPIVE
+3687 AMPMLLKPIVE

-3741 TENGFGDFRPETLRH
+3741 NENGFGDYRPETLRH

-3823 RRYELHRKYGVGE
+3823 RRYELQRKYGVGE
-3836 THTDEIYEQYAQ
+3836 THTEEIYEQYAQ
-3848 RGERGGIQEDAKYVT
+3848 RGKRGGIQKDAKYVT

-3868 EKGVPEEHIKYIGNG
+3868 EKGVPEEHIKYIVNG
-3883 MAYQKKREE
+3883 MAYQKKRQE
-3892 LDKEFKDLALE
+3892 LDKDFKDLALE

-3914 LQMRQSVQNAWDALE
+3914 LQMRQSVQNAWDALGK
-3929 TLTNDYVKENNN
+3929 LTNDYVKENNN
-3941 VFFTLQ
+3941 VFFTLR

>member
-1 MASKPIDPRP
+1 MAIKPLQMPD
-11 VALPNLSQLPDP
+11 LSQLPDP
-23 TKDLF
+23 NKDLF
-28 GGMTS
+28 GGMGMTNPTS
-33 PTALMSMGEKEVN
+33 LMTMSNTQVN
-46 DLFSVKPLTDMYIK
+46 DLLNPKAQQDALIK
-60 PSAEASKALQIAQN
+60 PSAEAAKILQQT
-74 LQNDISRQATQ
+74 QA
-85 MYEQQAREQAE
+85 EQQAQVSELDKLRQQQLRMAEEKRKQEQAE
-96 RAERLAKEAEA
+96 YEANIKHAARLRAEQEKA
-107 RAKANYDYAE
+107 RA
-117 RVRKEQENALK
+117 
-128 EKAKKQGG
+128 EKAKEQGG
-136 KVGAAPDGSFVL
+136 KIGAAPDGSFVL
-148 TADINKILGSQEW
+148 TADINKILGSAEW
-161 NSVVSDKQ
+161 NSAVSNKQ
-169 RGDQAEAYLSQYA
+169 RGDRAEAYLSQYA
-182 TQLKEMGVTDGQIAA
+182 TRLKEMGATDEQIAA

-206 KAHTDAYAKSMR
+206 KAHTDAYTKSMR

-232 AKAGAFIFN
+232 AKTGAFIFN
-241 TAGVLSKLVSA
+241 TAGVLAKLVSA

-259 LERGKTATD
+259 LERGKAATD
-268 ATNDFE
+268 AVNDFE

-293 KANPNTNWRDGGITG
+293 KATPNANWRDGGIMG
-308 TAHGMGAAVKRAW
+308 TAHGMGAAIKRAW

-347 ATGVSAAGR
+347 ATGVNAAGR

-384 VTQLG
+384 ITQLG

-404 TAASVGD
+404 TTATVGD

-466 APVGAVTSFLGVEST
+466 APVAAVTSFLGVEST

-494 AKKLTLKGFVKGAG
+494 AKKLTLKGFAKGTG
-508 TTALSAVEEGVEE
+508 STALSATDEGVEE

-561 TNIMSDAKK
+561 TNIMSAAKK

-584 EQGNFDDKAFRQNFE
+584 EQGNFDDAAFRQNFE
-599 RKMDWLSRGH
+599 RKMDWLSHGH

-655 EQAQNFKDYVRLNYG
+655 EQAQSFKDYARLNYG
-670 INTNNYAR
+670 INTNNYSR
-678 HQDTVEYDTI
+678 HQDTVEYDAI

-719 PADKRDYYMALADTT
+719 PADKRDYYRALADTT
-734 IQLRPTETTHNTHER
+734 IQLHPTKTTHNTHER

-754 QFRDTDLKN
+754 QFRDTELKN

-781 LGANSRRFTDEE
+781 LGANSRRFTDAE
-793 QQAWNALQQEQS
+793 QQAWNELQQEQS
-805 NGTNEQNQTGNSQ
+805 NGTNEQNQTDNSQ
-818 SDGQG
+818 SVGQG
-823 PIDGN
+823 PIDEN
-828 AEPVATQG
+828 AEPVAKES

-848 QAAEELADAFSGRP
+848 QAAEELADAFPGRP
-862 ASPDAQSVGNGN
+862 ASPDTQSVGNGN
-874 PRQGVDTSSQTN
+874 PRQGADTSSQTN
-886 TPTEN
+886 TPTTN
-891 GAGVAPT
+891 GAGVVEP

-906 TAGDTVNSQATGIHS
+906 TTSDTVNPTTTEIHS
-921 GASEQA
+921 GTPTQS
-927 GNTEQANQGGQPTR
+927 GNIGQTNQGGQSVG

-946 ATQATTGGGS
+946 TTQATTGGGG
-956 VGTPPTKRNT
+956 VGTPPTKRNSN
-966 DGGGKQT
+966 GGGKQT
-973 PTQAANSLAETGA
+973 LAQGANSLAETGA
-986 DIPIEFVQQF
+986 DISIEFVQQF
-996 INNNKPKKLT
+996 INNKKPKKLT

-1019 VPVTKTSP
+1019 VPVSKDTP
-1027 TQAQVLQYLAKI
+1027 TPAQVLQYLAKI
-1039 PNAQFIADLSAV
+1039 PNAQFIADLSKV
-1051 FTNKGGKIVK
+1051 FTSKGGKIVK

-1068 DLHSQRHELYKAWAK
+1068 DLHNTRHELYKAWVAA
-1083 SQPKTNPEQAT
+1083 QPKTNTEQST
-1094 TDTNADN
+1094 TDTNNTN

-1111 ADIADENPQVAVEQP
+1111 ADIIDENPQAAVEQP

-1166 YEHYDALNDYF
+1166 YKHYDALNDYF

-1191 LMTSKIIEDKAR
+1191 LQTSKIIEDKAR
-1203 YNRYTNALQNASAAA
+1203 YNRYTNALQNASVAA

-1227 VFDNTIASADPA
+1227 VFDNTIASADPT

-1252 QYIELALDDAQ
+1252 QYTELALEDAQ
-1263 NQQQEN
+1263 NAQQEN
-1269 DRISAIRE
+1269 DRISAIRA
-1277 FNAEVER
+1277 FNDEVER

-1294 NTGIEVPQ
+1294 NTGIEFPH

-1319 VTPLSKRG
+1319 VTLPSKRG

-1333 LASKKIKL
+1333 LVSKKIKL
-1341 PKSDKGNKQNLN
+1341 PKSDKGNTQNLN
-1353 QLVGDTRESVIITG
+1353 QLVGDTRESVILTG
-1367 AYDAPKTGHLVGTDT
+1367 AYDTPKTGHLIGTDT
-1382 GVLFVPDDGTTAFE
+1382 GVLFVPDDGTIAFE
-1396 LPTRPFQQDTIN
+1396 LPTRPIQQDTIN

-1444 VTAKQETASERAAQK
+1444 VTAKQETANERAAQK

-1465 RQSRTDETSTSEQIA
+1465 RQSRADETSTSEQIA

-1506 PALRTI
+1506 PALRADTT

-1524 GVIALDYKSDVQV
+1524 GGIALDYKSDVQV
-1537 SDAIQQLADATGLDF
+1537 SDAIQQLADETGLDF

-1577 NLIAR
+1577 DLLAR

-1594 TRVRRTPT
+1594 THVRRTPT
-1602 VTETANA
+1602 VTETTNA
-1609 NEQNQTETEP
+1609 DEQNQTETEP
-1619 RESSPAIDTTAT
+1619 RESSPTTDTITT
-1631 QDTAGASGLAGD
+1631 QDTAGTSGLAGD
-1643 TQTTASQAEPV
+1643 TQTTASQAV

-1667 AHLDLFEQEQTNDT
+1667 AQLDLSEQEQTNAT
-1681 QNNLGQSVQP
+1681 QNDLGQSVQL
-1691 TRERTQDENQ
+1691 TQERTQDDNEVIRER
-1701 TDIVGNA
+1701 TGNEP
-1708 DTTNDEQG
+1708 TNDGQG

-1727 KQSQESGTETTQD
+1727 
-1740 AKQLGVETAGDEV
+1740 
-1753 EADPPQPQAQTPT
+1753 
-1766 ASEGNKA
+1766 
-1773 VDTNGKPVVVYR
+1773 
-1785 GASHGLGVMSFRGA
+1785 
-1799 MFFTDN
+1799 
-1805 KRVAESYVRGGKLH
+1805 
-1819 TATLY
+1819 
-1824 MANPAIT
+1824 
-1831 DANGGEWGNVV
+1831 
-1842 PNGSKTQYVVDVLEN
+1842 
-1857 DTLREENPELFEL
+1857 
-1870 INNTIY
+1870 
-1876 ESYEEAEKAAEEW
+1876 
-1889 ERQGVQNFGVA
+1889 
-1900 MQGGLNSTAVSTDAF
+1900 
-1915 VRQAKAAGHDGVIIR
+1915 
-1930 NIIDGARTPSDIY
+1930 
-1943 VVFDTNQTTPIED
+1943 
-1956 SPPTAPT
+1956 
-1963 DSQVRQTV
+1963 
-1971 SEQSQE
+1971 EQSQE
-1977 SGTETTQDTEQLGV
+1977 SG
-1991 ETAGDEALA
+1991 A
-2000 DQPQPQAQTPTA
+2000 
-2012 SEGNKAVDTNGK
+2012 
-2024 PVVVYR
+2024 
-2030 GASHGLGVMSFRGAM
+2030 
-2045 FFTDNKRVAESYV
+2045 
-2058 RGGKL
+2058 
-2063 HTATLYMANPAITDA
+2063 
-2078 NGGEW
+2078 
-2083 GNVVPNGS
+2083 
-2091 KTQYVVDVLEND
+2091 
-2103 TLREENPELF
+2103 
-2113 ELINN
+2113 
-2118 TIYESYEEAEKA
+2118 
-2130 AEEWERQGVQNFGV
+2130 
-2144 AMQGGLNSTAVSTDA
+2144 
-2159 FVRQAKAAGHDGVII
+2159 
-2174 RNIIDGARTPSDI
+2174 
-2187 YVVFDTNQTTPIE
+2187 
-2200 DSPPT
+2200 
-2205 APTDSQVRQTVSE
+2205 
-2218 QSQESGTETTQDTE
+2218 ETTQDTE
-2232 QLGVETPKPKKKHTS
+2232 QLGVETPTPKKKRTS

-2265 LQKEFDL
+2265 LQKEFNL
-2272 INDYHYSLP
+2272 INDYHNRLP

-2287 TIEDFI
+2287 TVEQFIEKI
-2293 AKVGYALALEQSTAW
+2293 GYALALEQSTTW

-2320 AEREARWTKL
+2320 AEREARWAKL
-2330 REREAQGIYEDDF
+2330 REQEAQGIYEDDF
-2343 DISENSSAIQS
+2343 DTSENPSAIQS

-2362 RGILSG
+2362 RGIRSG

-2419 LAIPTEANAATPTE
+2419 FATPTEANAATPTE
-2433 TAVVQNIVAQND
+2433 TAVVQNIVEQND

-2464 TASGQQITSTPTLFG
+2464 TASGQQITSTPALFG
-2479 KTKGDSVSSKNTP
+2479 KTEGDSVSSKNTP
-2492 SGRFETKQANVST
+2492 SGRFETKQANVRT

-2521 LQLGGSTYAI
+2521 LQLGGSSYAI

-2545 RLDTPTATD
+2545 RLDTPTASD
-2554 NRISLGCINVPVD
+2554 NRISHGCINVPVD

-2573 NSDQATVVYVMPET
+2573 DSDQDTVVYVMPET

-2602 QTATDTKEQV
+2602 QTTTDTKEQV

-2707 TEPVKDK
+2707 TKPVKDK
-2714 TDDGVSLAEVAVGLA
+2714 TDDGISLADVAISMA
-2729 AAFAGGMYVNR
+2729 AAFAGGAYIVR
-2740 RKERTKAK
+2740 RRGRAKAK

-2804 NAKTIPTDIKIPPQ
+2804 NGKAIPTDIKAPPQ

-2833 YLVETNQLGETGS
+2833 YLVETNQLGHTGS

-2862 SNLTIMTDK
+2862 SNLAIMTDK

-2877 DGTFGNHRW
+2877 DGTFDSHRV
-2886 WGDGEVNTDRT
+2886 WGDGEVNTNRS
-2897 GIFNKFINLAAGATP
+2897 GIFNKLINIAAGATP

-2957 VKPMVERTKLLAQ
+2957 VEPMVERTKLLAQ

-2976 DEVELATG
+2976 SEVELATG

-3060 EGKTAWDGETKLP
+3060 EGKMAWDGETKLP

-3116 ATAAGVFTNSDIEVF
+3116 ATASGVFTNADIEVF

-3160 SSTMD
+3160 TSTMD
-3165 RITQGIPL
+3165 RLMQGIPL
-3173 TQARSM
+3173 IQARSM

-3268 MKNFLPSDIQTKIDK
+3268 MKDFLPTDVKAKIDK

-3323 LTTDHLR
+3323 LTADYLR
-3330 NIGTATRAAARLVTV
+3330 SIGTATRAAARLVTV
-3345 GKPMWN
+3345 GKPVWN
-3351 VYNFVRDSFERVSVM
+3351 IYNFVRDSFERVSVM
-3366 LMRPAKDQSGNLV
+3366 LMRPVKDQSGNLV
-3379 PKWKLT
+3379 PKWKLA
-3385 TAFFRVLPTIVLNAK
+3385 TAFFRALPTIVLNAK

-3444 KKSELE
+3444 KKSQLE

-3469 GGVRNAS
+3469 GGARNAL
-3476 TKGLDFYIVAITEIP
+3476 TKGLDFYIVAMTEIP

-3524 RTNNKLIHNIGQFHP
+3524 RTNNELIHNIGQFHP

-3597 TLAHLPLS
+3597 ALARLPLS

-3617 NGVWTLPVGFGM
+3617 NGMWTLPVGFGM
-3629 NKLIWSIGANFYRY
+3629 NKFIWGIGANYYRY

-3661 VDNTSPL
+3661 VDNTSPV
-3668 QAASGSSLAENPT
+3668 QAAGGSNLAENPT
-3681 AAAVMT
+3681 AAAVLT
-3687 ATPMLLKPIVE
+3687 AMPMLLKPIVE

-3741 TENGFGDFRPETLRH
+3741 NENGFGDYRPETLRH

-3823 RRYELHRKYGVGE
+3823 RRYELQRKYGVGE
-3836 THTDEIYEQYAQ
+3836 THTEEIYEQYAQ
-3848 RGERGGIQEDAKYVT
+3848 RGKRGGIQKDAKYVT

-3868 EKGVPEEHIKYIGNG
+3868 EKGVPEEHIKYIVNG
-3883 MAYQKKREE
+3883 MAYQKKRQE
-3892 LDKEFKDLALE
+3892 LDKDFKDLALE

-3914 LQMRQSVQNAWDALE
+3914 LQMRQSVQNAWDALGK
-3929 TLTNDYVKENNN
+3929 LTNDYVKENNN
-3941 VFFTLQ
+3941 VFFTLR

>member
-508 TTALSAVEEGVEE
+508 TTALSAAEEGVEE

-579 AKAFV
+579 ARAFV

-712 NTDTDQV
+712 NTDTDQI

-763 RGFDETQL
+763 RGFDEMQL

-793 QQAWNALQQEQS
+793 QQAWNKLQQEQS

-973 PTQAANSLAETGA
+973 PTQAANSLAKTGA

-1444 VTAKQETASERAAQK
+1444 VTAKQETANERAAQK

-1465 RQSRTDETSTSEQIA
+1465 RQSRTGETSTSEQIA

-1506 PALRTI
+1506 PALRTNTTPAVVETSRVSDRTI

-1667 AHLDLFEQEQTNDT
+1667 AQLDLFEQEQTNDT

-1740 AKQLGVETAGDEV
+1740 AK
-1753 EADPPQPQAQTPT
+1753 
-1766 ASEGNKA
+1766 
-1773 VDTNGKPVVVYR
+1773 
-1785 GASHGLGVMSFRGA
+1785 
-1799 MFFTDN
+1799 
-1805 KRVAESYVRGGKLH
+1805 
-1819 TATLY
+1819 
-1824 MANPAIT
+1824 
-1831 DANGGEWGNVV
+1831 
-1842 PNGSKTQYVVDVLEN
+1842 
-1857 DTLREENPELFEL
+1857 
-1870 INNTIY
+1870 
-1876 ESYEEAEKAAEEW
+1876 
-1889 ERQGVQNFGVA
+1889 
-1900 MQGGLNSTAVSTDAF
+1900 
-1915 VRQAKAAGHDGVIIR
+1915 
-1930 NIIDGARTPSDIY
+1930 
-1943 VVFDTNQTTPIED
+1943 
-1956 SPPTAPT
+1956 
-1963 DSQVRQTV
+1963 
-1971 SEQSQE
+1971 
-1977 SGTETTQDTEQLGV
+1977 QLGV

-2218 QSQESGTETTQDTE
+2218 Q
-2232 QLGVETPKPKKKHTS
+2232 LGVETPKPKKKHTS

-2320 AEREARWTKL
+2320 AEREARWAKL

-3379 PKWKLT
+3379 PKWKLA

-3629 NKLIWSIGANFYRY
+3629 NKFIWSIGANFYRY

-3868 EKGVPEEHIKYIGNG
+3868 EKGVPEEHIKYIVNG

>member
-60 PSAEASKALQIAQN
+60 PSAEASKALQIAQQTQEAIN
-74 LQNDISRQATQ
+74 RQA
-85 MYEQQAREQAE
+85 EQAQEALARQE
-96 RAERLAKEAEA
+96 REIAEQRQRSIEEQIKLARKDAEE
-107 RAKANYDYAE
+107 RAKALE
-117 RVRKEQENALK
+117 

-232 AKAGAFIFN
+232 AKVGAFIFN

-494 AKKLTLKGFVKGAG
+494 AKKLTLKGLVKGTG
-508 TTALSAVEEGVEE
+508 TTALSAAEEGVEE

-548 GLGAFMGGATTAV
+548 GLGAFMGGATTA
-561 TNIMSDAKK
+561 TINIMSDAKK

-579 AKAFV
+579 ARAFV

-655 EQAQNFKDYVRLNYG
+655 EQAQNFRDYVRLNYG

-763 RGFDETQL
+763 RGFDEMQL

-793 QQAWNALQQEQS
+793 QQAWNKLQQEQS

-818 SDGQG
+818 SGGQG

-1068 DLHSQRHELYKAWAK
+1068 DLHSARHELYKAWAK

-1111 ADIADENPQVAVEQP
+1111 ADIADENPQVVVEQP
-1126 VQTADDVETVEQA
+1126 MQTADDVETVEQA

-1263 NQQQEN
+1263 NQQEEN

-1302 FILQT
+1302 FRLQT

-1444 VTAKQETASERAAQK
+1444 VTAKQETANERAAQK

-1465 RQSRTDETSTSEQIA
+1465 RQSRTGETSTSEQIA

-1506 PALRTI
+1506 PALRTNTTPAVVETSRVSDRTI

-1552 AQLTNLFVQELQN
+1552 AQLTKLFVQELQN

-1667 AHLDLFEQEQTNDT
+1667 AQLDLFEQEQTNDT

-1701 TDIVGNA
+1701 TDIVGN
-1708 DTTNDEQG
+1708 DNTTNDEQG

-1727 KQSQESGTETTQD
+1727 K
-1740 AKQLGVETAGDEV
+1740 
-1753 EADPPQPQAQTPT
+1753 
-1766 ASEGNKA
+1766 
-1773 VDTNGKPVVVYR
+1773 
-1785 GASHGLGVMSFRGA
+1785 
-1799 MFFTDN
+1799 
-1805 KRVAESYVRGGKLH
+1805 
-1819 TATLY
+1819 
-1824 MANPAIT
+1824 
-1831 DANGGEWGNVV
+1831 
-1842 PNGSKTQYVVDVLEN
+1842 
-1857 DTLREENPELFEL
+1857 
-1870 INNTIY
+1870 
-1876 ESYEEAEKAAEEW
+1876 
-1889 ERQGVQNFGVA
+1889 
-1900 MQGGLNSTAVSTDAF
+1900 
-1915 VRQAKAAGHDGVIIR
+1915 
-1930 NIIDGARTPSDIY
+1930 
-1943 VVFDTNQTTPIED
+1943 
-1956 SPPTAPT
+1956 
-1963 DSQVRQTV
+1963 
-1971 SEQSQE
+1971 QSQE

-2320 AEREARWTKL
+2320 AEREARWAKL

-2433 TAVVQNIVAQND
+2433 TAVVQNIVGQND

-2602 QTATDTKEQV
+2602 QTTTDTKEQV

-2862 SNLTIMTDK
+2862 SNLAIMTDK

-2886 WGDGEVNTDRT
+2886 WGDGEVNTDRI
-2897 GIFNKFINLAAGATP
+2897 GIFNKFINIAAGATP

-3379 PKWKLT
+3379 PKWKLA

-3476 TKGLDFYIVAITEIP
+3476 TKGLDFYIVAMTEIP

-3524 RTNNKLIHNIGQFHP
+3524 RTNNKLIHNVGQFHP

-3597 TLAHLPLS
+3597 ALARLPLS
-3605 TLMGGVPVPWGE
+3605 VLMGGVPVPWGE

-3629 NKLIWSIGANFYRY
+3629 NKFIWSIGANFYRY

-3687 ATPMLLKPIVE
+3687 AMPMLLKPIVE

-3868 EKGVPEEHIKYIGNG
+3868 EKGVPEEHIKYIVNG
-3883 MAYQKKREE
+3883 MVYQKKREE

>member
-1 MASKPIDPRP
+1 
-11 VALPNLSQLPDP
+11 
-23 TKDLF
+23 
-28 GGMTS
+28 
-33 PTALMSMGEKEVN
+33 
-46 DLFSVKPLTDMYIK
+46 
-60 PSAEASKALQIAQN
+60 
-74 LQNDISRQATQ
+74 

-117 RVRKEQENALK
+117 RVRKEQEKALE

-494 AKKLTLKGFVKGAG
+494 AKKLTLKGLVKGTG
-508 TTALSAVEEGVEE
+508 TTALSAAEEGVEE

-548 GLGAFMGGATTAV
+548 GLGAFMGGATTA
-561 TNIMSDAKK
+561 TINIMSDAKK

-579 AKAFV
+579 ARAFV

-655 EQAQNFKDYVRLNYG
+655 EQAQNFRDYVRLNYG

-712 NTDTDQV
+712 NTDTDQI

-763 RGFDETQL
+763 RGFDEMQL

-793 QQAWNALQQEQS
+793 QQAWNKLQQEQS

-818 SDGQG
+818 SGGQG

-921 GASEQA
+921 GASAQA

-1068 DLHSQRHELYKAWAK
+1068 DLHSARHELYKAWAK

-1203 YNRYTNALQNASAAA
+1203 YNRYTNALQNASVAA

-1263 NQQQEN
+1263 NQQEEN
-1269 DRISAIRE
+1269 DRIRAIRE

-1444 VTAKQETASERAAQK
+1444 VTAKQETANERAAQK

-1465 RQSRTDETSTSEQIA
+1465 RQSRTGETSTSEQIA

-1552 AQLTNLFVQELQN
+1552 AQLTKLFVQELQN

-1667 AHLDLFEQEQTNDT
+1667 AQLDLFEQEQTNDT

-1701 TDIVGNA
+1701 TDIVGN
-1708 DTTNDEQG
+1708 DNTTNDEQG

-1740 AKQLGVETAGDEV
+1740 AK
-1753 EADPPQPQAQTPT
+1753 
-1766 ASEGNKA
+1766 
-1773 VDTNGKPVVVYR
+1773 
-1785 GASHGLGVMSFRGA
+1785 
-1799 MFFTDN
+1799 
-1805 KRVAESYVRGGKLH
+1805 
-1819 TATLY
+1819 
-1824 MANPAIT
+1824 
-1831 DANGGEWGNVV
+1831 
-1842 PNGSKTQYVVDVLEN
+1842 
-1857 DTLREENPELFEL
+1857 
-1870 INNTIY
+1870 
-1876 ESYEEAEKAAEEW
+1876 
-1889 ERQGVQNFGVA
+1889 
-1900 MQGGLNSTAVSTDAF
+1900 
-1915 VRQAKAAGHDGVIIR
+1915 
-1930 NIIDGARTPSDIY
+1930 
-1943 VVFDTNQTTPIED
+1943 
-1956 SPPTAPT
+1956 
-1963 DSQVRQTV
+1963 
-1971 SEQSQE
+1971 
-1977 SGTETTQDTEQLGV
+1977 QLGV

-2293 AKVGYALALEQSTAW
+2293 AKVGYALALEQSTTW

-2320 AEREARWTKL
+2320 AEREARWAKL

-2433 TAVVQNIVAQND
+2433 TAVVQNIVGQND

-2464 TASGQQITSTPTLFG
+2464 TASGQQITSTPALFG
-2479 KTKGDSVSSKNTP
+2479 KAAGDSVSSKNTP

-2521 LQLGGSTYAI
+2521 LQLGGSSYAI

-2629 QLTNATPHDQVK
+2629 QLTNATPYDQVK

-2862 SNLTIMTDK
+2862 SNLAIMTDK

-3379 PKWKLT
+3379 PKWKLA

-3629 NKLIWSIGANFYRY
+3629 NKFIWSIGANFYRY

-3687 ATPMLLKPIVE
+3687 AMPMLLKPIIE

-3868 EKGVPEEHIKYIGNG
+3868 EKGVPEEHIKYIVNG

>member
-268 ATNDFE
+268 AANDFE

-508 TTALSAVEEGVEE
+508 TTALSAAEEGVEE

-973 PTQAANSLAETGA
+973 PTQAANSLAKTGA

-1506 PALRTI
+1506 PALRTNTTPAVVETSRVSDRTI

-1667 AHLDLFEQEQTNDT
+1667 AQLDLFEQEQTNDT

-1740 AKQLGVETAGDEV
+1740 AK
-1753 EADPPQPQAQTPT
+1753 
-1766 ASEGNKA
+1766 
-1773 VDTNGKPVVVYR
+1773 
-1785 GASHGLGVMSFRGA
+1785 
-1799 MFFTDN
+1799 
-1805 KRVAESYVRGGKLH
+1805 
-1819 TATLY
+1819 
-1824 MANPAIT
+1824 
-1831 DANGGEWGNVV
+1831 
-1842 PNGSKTQYVVDVLEN
+1842 
-1857 DTLREENPELFEL
+1857 
-1870 INNTIY
+1870 
-1876 ESYEEAEKAAEEW
+1876 
-1889 ERQGVQNFGVA
+1889 
-1900 MQGGLNSTAVSTDAF
+1900 
-1915 VRQAKAAGHDGVIIR
+1915 
-1930 NIIDGARTPSDIY
+1930 
-1943 VVFDTNQTTPIED
+1943 
-1956 SPPTAPT
+1956 
-1963 DSQVRQTV
+1963 
-1971 SEQSQE
+1971 
-1977 SGTETTQDTEQLGV
+1977 QLGV

-3060 EGKTAWDGETKLP
+3060 EGKTTWDGETKLP

-3379 PKWKLT
+3379 PKWKLA

-3868 EKGVPEEHIKYIGNG
+3868 EKGVPEEHIKYIVNG

>member
-117 RVRKEQENALK
+117 RVRKEQEKALK

-232 AKAGAFIFN
+232 AKVGAFIFN

-268 ATNDFE
+268 AANDFE

-494 AKKLTLKGFVKGAG
+494 AKKLTLKGFAKGAG
-508 TTALSAVEEGVEE
+508 TTALSAAEEGVEE

-632 TAYTVTREDGSTDT
+632 TAYTVTRGDGSTDT

-655 EQAQNFKDYVRLNYG
+655 EQAQNFRDYVRLNYG

-793 QQAWNALQQEQS
+793 QQAWNKLQQEQS
-805 NGTNEQNQTGNSQ
+805 NGTNEQNQTANSQ
-818 SDGQG
+818 SGGQG

-862 ASPDAQSVGNGN
+862 ASPDTQSVGNGN

-891 GAGVAPT
+891 GAGVAQP

-906 TAGDTVNSQATGIHS
+906 TAGDTVNSPATEIRS
-921 GASEQA
+921 GASAQS
-927 GNTEQANQGGQPTR
+927 GNTGQANQGGQPTR

-1068 DLHSQRHELYKAWAK
+1068 DLHSARHELYKAWAK

-1101 GSQDVDETNV
+1101 GSQDVGETNV

-1177 INIPNANDQLADLF
+1177 INIPNASDQLADLF

-1203 YNRYTNALQNASAAA
+1203 YNRYTNALQNASVAA
-1218 ELVGDDFNM
+1218 EFVGDDFNM

-1252 QYIELALDDAQ
+1252 QYIELALEDAQ

-1396 LPTRPFQQDTIN
+1396 LPTRPLQQDTIN

-1444 VTAKQETASERAAQK
+1444 VTAKQETASERAAKK

-1506 PALRTI
+1506 PALRTNTTPAVVETPRVSDRTI

-1577 NLIAR
+1577 NLLAR
-1582 LDDEAENRAIPQ
+1582 LDDEAENRAILQ

-1701 TDIVGNA
+1701 TDIVGND

-1740 AKQLGVETAGDEV
+1740 A
-1753 EADPPQPQAQTPT
+1753 
-1766 ASEGNKA
+1766 
-1773 VDTNGKPVVVYR
+1773 
-1785 GASHGLGVMSFRGA
+1785 
-1799 MFFTDN
+1799 
-1805 KRVAESYVRGGKLH
+1805 
-1819 TATLY
+1819 
-1824 MANPAIT
+1824 
-1831 DANGGEWGNVV
+1831 
-1842 PNGSKTQYVVDVLEN
+1842 
-1857 DTLREENPELFEL
+1857 
-1870 INNTIY
+1870 
-1876 ESYEEAEKAAEEW
+1876 
-1889 ERQGVQNFGVA
+1889 
-1900 MQGGLNSTAVSTDAF
+1900 
-1915 VRQAKAAGHDGVIIR
+1915 
-1930 NIIDGARTPSDIY
+1930 
-1943 VVFDTNQTTPIED
+1943 
-1956 SPPTAPT
+1956 
-1963 DSQVRQTV
+1963 
-1971 SEQSQE
+1971 
-1977 SGTETTQDTEQLGV
+1977 
-1991 ETAGDEALA
+1991 
-2000 DQPQPQAQTPTA
+2000 
-2012 SEGNKAVDTNGK
+2012 
-2024 PVVVYR
+2024 
-2030 GASHGLGVMSFRGAM
+2030 
-2045 FFTDNKRVAESYV
+2045 
-2058 RGGKL
+2058 
-2063 HTATLYMANPAITDA
+2063 
-2078 NGGEW
+2078 
-2083 GNVVPNGS
+2083 
-2091 KTQYVVDVLEND
+2091 
-2103 TLREENPELF
+2103 
-2113 ELINN
+2113 
-2118 TIYESYEEAEKA
+2118 
-2130 AEEWERQGVQNFGV
+2130 
-2144 AMQGGLNSTAVSTDA
+2144 
-2159 FVRQAKAAGHDGVII
+2159 
-2174 RNIIDGARTPSDI
+2174 
-2187 YVVFDTNQTTPIE
+2187 
-2200 DSPPT
+2200 
-2205 APTDSQVRQTVSE
+2205 
-2218 QSQESGTETTQDTE
+2218 E

-2255 EINEAVEKER
+2255 EINEAVEKEH
-2265 LQKEFDL
+2265 LQKEFNL
-2272 INDYHYSLP
+2272 INDYHNSLP

-2320 AEREARWTKL
+2320 AEREARWAKL

-2343 DISENSSAIQS
+2343 DISENASAVQS

-2368 DRMGSQTGAVEL
+2368 DRMGSQTGAAEL

-2433 TAVVQNIVAQND
+2433 TAVVQNIVGQND

-2464 TASGQQITSTPTLFG
+2464 TASGQQITSTPALFG
-2479 KTKGDSVSSKNTP
+2479 KTAGDSVSSKNTP
-2492 SGRFETKQANVST
+2492 SGRFETKQANVRT

-2521 LQLGGSTYAI
+2521 LQLGGSPYAI

-2573 NSDQATVVYVMPET
+2573 NSDQDTVVYVMPET

-2668 VLGGANGTAP
+2668 VLGGANGTTP

-2862 SNLTIMTDK
+2862 SNLAIMTDK

-2886 WGDGEVNTDRT
+2886 WGDGEVNTDRI
-2897 GIFNKFINLAAGATP
+2897 GFFNKFINIAAGATP

-3091 YGADYAKIEENAK
+3091 YGVDYAKIEENAK

-3149 TDVNE
+3149 TDVDE

-3165 RITQGIPL
+3165 RLMQGIPL

-3283 VRPIMGK
+3283 VRPTMGK

-3296 DTVAFEYYWTEP
+3296 DTAAFEYYWTEP

-3323 LTTDHLR
+3323 LITDHLR

-3345 GKPMWN
+3345 GKPVWN

-3379 PKWKLT
+3379 PKWKLA
-3385 TAFFRVLPTIVLNAK
+3385 TAFFRALPTIVLNAK

-3524 RTNNKLIHNIGQFHP
+3524 RTNNKLIHNVGQFHP

-3597 TLAHLPLS
+3597 ALARLPLS
-3605 TLMGGVPVPWGE
+3605 VLMGGVPVPWGE

-3649 ADETAMGLAGLL
+3649 TGETAMGLAGLL

-3687 ATPMLLKPIVE
+3687 AMPMLLKPIVE

-3716 PQDQLDSQQD
+3716 PQAQLDSQQD

-3836 THTDEIYEQYAQ
+3836 THTEEIYEQYAQ
-3848 RGERGGIQEDAKYVT
+3848 RGKRGGIQKDAKYVT

-3868 EKGVPEEHIKYIGNG
+3868 EKGVPEEHIKYIVNG
-3883 MAYQKKREE
+3883 MVYQKKREE

-3941 VFFTLQ
+3941 VFFTLR

>member
-117 RVRKEQENALK
+117 RVRKEQEKALE

-268 ATNDFE
+268 AANDFE

-494 AKKLTLKGFVKGAG
+494 AKKLTLKGLVKGTG
-508 TTALSAVEEGVEE
+508 TTALSAAEEGVEE

-548 GLGAFMGGATTAV
+548 GLGAFMGGATTA
-561 TNIMSDAKK
+561 TINIMSDAKK

-579 AKAFV
+579 ARAFV

-655 EQAQNFKDYVRLNYG
+655 EQAQNFRDYVRLNYG

-712 NTDTDQV
+712 NTDTDQI

-763 RGFDETQL
+763 RGFDEMQL

-793 QQAWNALQQEQS
+793 QQAWNKLQQEQS

-818 SDGQG
+818 SGGQG

-891 GAGVAPT
+891 GAGVAQP
-898 NAGAGQAQ
+898 NAGAGQVQ
-906 TAGDTVNSQATGIHS
+906 TAGDTVNSAATEIRS
-921 GASEQA
+921 GASAQA
-927 GNTEQANQGGQPTR
+927 GNTEQVNQGGQPTR

-1177 INIPNANDQLADLF
+1177 INIPNASDQLADLF

-1203 YNRYTNALQNASAAA
+1203 YNRYTNALQNASVAA

-1263 NQQQEN
+1263 NQQEEN
-1269 DRISAIRE
+1269 DRIRAIRE
-1277 FNAEVER
+1277 FNDEVER

-1302 FILQT
+1302 FRLQT

-1444 VTAKQETASERAAQK
+1444 VTAKQETANERAAQK

-1506 PALRTI
+1506 PALRTNTTPAVVETSRVSDRTI

-1552 AQLTNLFVQELQN
+1552 AQLTKLFVQELQN

-1631 QDTAGASGLAGD
+1631 QDTAGASRLAGD

-1667 AHLDLFEQEQTNDT
+1667 AQLDLFEQEQTNDT

-1701 TDIVGNA
+1701 TDIVGN
-1708 DTTNDEQG
+1708 DNTTNDEQG

-1727 KQSQESGTETTQD
+1727 K
-1740 AKQLGVETAGDEV
+1740 
-1753 EADPPQPQAQTPT
+1753 
-1766 ASEGNKA
+1766 
-1773 VDTNGKPVVVYR
+1773 
-1785 GASHGLGVMSFRGA
+1785 
-1799 MFFTDN
+1799 
-1805 KRVAESYVRGGKLH
+1805 
-1819 TATLY
+1819 
-1824 MANPAIT
+1824 
-1831 DANGGEWGNVV
+1831 
-1842 PNGSKTQYVVDVLEN
+1842 
-1857 DTLREENPELFEL
+1857 
-1870 INNTIY
+1870 
-1876 ESYEEAEKAAEEW
+1876 
-1889 ERQGVQNFGVA
+1889 
-1900 MQGGLNSTAVSTDAF
+1900 
-1915 VRQAKAAGHDGVIIR
+1915 
-1930 NIIDGARTPSDIY
+1930 
-1943 VVFDTNQTTPIED
+1943 
-1956 SPPTAPT
+1956 
-1963 DSQVRQTV
+1963 
-1971 SEQSQE
+1971 QSQE

-2103 TLREENPELF
+2103 TLQEENPELF

-2218 QSQESGTETTQDTE
+2218 Q
-2232 QLGVETPKPKKKHTS
+2232 LGVETPKPKKKHTS

-2287 TIEDFI
+2287 TVEDFI
-2293 AKVGYALALEQSTAW
+2293 AKVGYALALEQSTTW

-2320 AEREARWTKL
+2320 AEREARWAKL

-2862 SNLTIMTDK
+2862 SNLAIMTDK

-2886 WGDGEVNTDRT
+2886 WGDGEVNTDRI
-2897 GIFNKFINLAAGATP
+2897 GIFNKFINIAAGATP

-3246 LADLNASYDSGKVP
+3246 LADLNASYDSGKVQ

-3296 DTVAFEYYWTEP
+3296 DTAAFEYYWTEP
-3308 AIQVEIYANTDLSDT
+3308 AIQAEIYANTDLSDT
-3323 LTTDHLR
+3323 LITDHLR

-3379 PKWKLT
+3379 PKWKLA

-3476 TKGLDFYIVAITEIP
+3476 TKGLDFYIVAMTEIP

-3524 RTNNKLIHNIGQFHP
+3524 RTNNKLIHNVGQFHP

-3605 TLMGGVPVPWGE
+3605 TLMGGIPVPWGE

-3629 NKLIWSIGANFYRY
+3629 NKFIWSIGANFYRY

-3868 EKGVPEEHIKYIGNG
+3868 EKGVPEEHIKYIVNG
-3883 MAYQKKREE
+3883 MVYQKKREE

>member
-1 MASKPIDPRP
+1 MASKPIDPHP

-33 PTALMSMGEKEVN
+33 PTALMSMNEKEVN
-46 DLFSVKPLTDMYIK
+46 DLFSVKPLTDMHIK
-60 PSAEASKALQIAQN
+60 PSAEAAKALQTAQQTQEAIN
-74 LQNDISRQATQ
+74 RQA
-85 MYEQQAREQAE
+85 QQAQEALARQERELAEQRQRSIEEQIKLTRKDAEE
-96 RAERLAKEAEA
+96 RAK
-107 RAKANYDYAE
+107 
-117 RVRKEQENALK
+117 ALK
-128 EKAKKQGG
+128 EKADKQGG
-136 KVGAAPDGSFVL
+136 KLGAAPDGSFVL

-169 RGDQAEAYLSQYA
+169 RGDRVEAYLSQYA
-182 TQLKEMGVTDGQIAA
+182 TQLKEMGATDKQIAA

-206 KAHTDAYAKSMR
+206 KAHTDAYTKSMR

-232 AKAGAFIFN
+232 AKTGAFIFN
-241 TAGVLSKLVSA
+241 TAGVLAKLVSA

-259 LERGKTATD
+259 LERGKAATD
-268 ATNDFE
+268 AANDFE

-293 KANPNTNWRDGGITG
+293 EANPNANWRDGGITG
-308 TAHGMGAAVKRAW
+308 TAHGMGAAIKRAW

-384 VTQLG
+384 ITQLG

-404 TAASVGD
+404 TAATVGD

-466 APVGAVTSFLGVEST
+466 APVAAVTSFLGVEST

-494 AKKLTLKGFVKGAG
+494 AKKLTLKGFAKGTG
-508 TTALSAVEEGVEE
+508 STALSATEEGVEE

-561 TNIMSDAKK
+561 TNIMSAAKK

-579 AKAFV
+579 AKTFV
-584 EQGNFDDKAFRQNFE
+584 EQGNFDDAAFRQNFE

-632 TAYTVTREDGSTDT
+632 TAYTVTREDGATDT

-655 EQAQNFKDYVRLNYG
+655 EQAQSFKDYVQLNYG
-670 INTNNYAR
+670 INTNNYSR
-678 HQDTVEYDTI
+678 HQDTVEYDAI
-688 KNNNMEVLSRPENA
+688 KHNNMEVLSRPENA

-712 NTDTDQV
+712 NTDTNQV

-754 QFRDTDLKN
+754 QFRDTELKN

-771 TGITEFARTI
+771 TGITEFARSI

-793 QQAWNALQQEQS
+793 QQAWNELQQEQS
-805 NGTNEQNQTGNSQ
+805 NGTNEQNQTDNSQ
-818 SDGQG
+818 SVGQG
-823 PIDGN
+823 PIDEN
-828 AEPVATQG
+828 AGPVATQS

-862 ASPDAQSVGNGN
+862 ASPDTQSVGNGN
-874 PRQGVDTSSQTN
+874 PRQGADTSSQTN

-891 GAGVAPT
+891 GAGVVEP

-906 TAGDTVNSQATGIHS
+906 ATGDTVNPTTPEIRS
-921 GASEQA
+921 GTPTQP
-927 GNTEQANQGGQPTR
+927 GNIGQTNQGGQSVG
-941 PTVAP
+941 PTVAR

-956 VGTPPTKRNT
+956 VGTPQAKRNSN
-966 DGGGKQT
+966 GGGKQT
-973 PTQAANSLAETGA
+973 PTQRANSLAETGA
-986 DIPIEFVQQF
+986 DISIEFVQQF
-996 INNNKPKKLT
+996 INNKKPKKLT

-1019 VPVTKTSP
+1019 VPVSKDTP
-1027 TQAQVLQYLAKI
+1027 TPAQVLQYLAKI
-1039 PNAQFIADLSAV
+1039 PNTQFIADLSKV
-1051 FTNKGGKIVK
+1051 FTSNGGKIVK

-1068 DLHSQRHELYKAWAK
+1068 DLHATRHELYKAWVAA
-1083 SQPKTNPEQAT
+1083 QPKTNTEQAP
-1094 TDTNADN
+1094 TDTNNIN

-1111 ADIADENPQVAVEQP
+1111 ADIADENPQAVVEQP

-1166 YEHYDALNDYF
+1166 YEHYDVLNDYF
-1177 INIPNANDQLADLF
+1177 INIPSANDQLADLF
-1191 LMTSKIIEDKAR
+1191 LQTSKIIEDKAR
-1203 YNRYTNALQNASAAA
+1203 YNRYTNALQNASVAA

-1252 QYIELALDDAQ
+1252 QYTELALEDAQ

-1277 FNAEVER
+1277 FNDEVER

-1294 NTGIEVPQ
+1294 NTGIEVPH

-1307 SPADISNAIAEL
+1307 SPVDISNAIAEL
-1319 VTPLSKRG
+1319 VTPPSKRG

-1333 LASKKIKL
+1333 LVSKKIKL

-1382 GVLFVPDDGTTAFE
+1382 GVLFVPDDGMTAFE
-1396 LPTRPFQQDTIN
+1396 LPTRPIQHDTIN

-1444 VTAKQETASERAAQK
+1444 VTAKQETANERATKK

-1465 RQSRTDETSTSEQIA
+1465 KQSRVDETSTSEQVA

-1506 PALRTI
+1506 PALRADTTPAVVETPRASDRTI

-1537 SDAIQQLADATGLDF
+1537 SDAVQQLADETGLDF

-1577 NLIAR
+1577 NLLAR

-1602 VTETANA
+1602 VTETTNA
-1609 NEQNQTETEP
+1609 DEQNQTETEP
-1619 RESSPAIDTTAT
+1619 RESSPTTDTTTT
-1631 QDTAGASGLAGD
+1631 QDTAGASGLTGD
-1643 TQTTASQAEPV
+1643 TQTTASQAV

-1667 AHLDLFEQEQTNDT
+1667 TQLDSFEQEQTNAKEND
-1681 QNNLGQSVQP
+1681 LGQSVQP
-1691 TRERTQDENQ
+1691 TQDRTQDDNEVIRGR
-1701 TDIVGNA
+1701 TDNEP
-1708 DTTNDEQG
+1708 TNDGQG
-1716 EILGQSGQPIS
+1716 EILGQSGQP
-1727 KQSQESGTETTQD
+1727 
-1740 AKQLGVETAGDEV
+1740 
-1753 EADPPQPQAQTPT
+1753 
-1766 ASEGNKA
+1766 
-1773 VDTNGKPVVVYR
+1773 
-1785 GASHGLGVMSFRGA
+1785 
-1799 MFFTDN
+1799 
-1805 KRVAESYVRGGKLH
+1805 
-1819 TATLY
+1819 
-1824 MANPAIT
+1824 
-1831 DANGGEWGNVV
+1831 
-1842 PNGSKTQYVVDVLEN
+1842 
-1857 DTLREENPELFEL
+1857 
-1870 INNTIY
+1870 
-1876 ESYEEAEKAAEEW
+1876 
-1889 ERQGVQNFGVA
+1889 
-1900 MQGGLNSTAVSTDAF
+1900 
-1915 VRQAKAAGHDGVIIR
+1915 
-1930 NIIDGARTPSDIY
+1930 
-1943 VVFDTNQTTPIED
+1943 
-1956 SPPTAPT
+1956 
-1963 DSQVRQTV
+1963 V

-1977 SGTETTQDTEQLGV
+1977 SGTETTQDTNE
-1991 ETAGDEALA
+1991 
-2000 DQPQPQAQTPTA
+2000 
-2012 SEGNKAVDTNGK
+2012 
-2024 PVVVYR
+2024 
-2030 GASHGLGVMSFRGAM
+2030 
-2045 FFTDNKRVAESYV
+2045 
-2058 RGGKL
+2058 
-2063 HTATLYMANPAITDA
+2063 
-2078 NGGEW
+2078 
-2083 GNVVPNGS
+2083 
-2091 KTQYVVDVLEND
+2091 
-2103 TLREENPELF
+2103 
-2113 ELINN
+2113 
-2118 TIYESYEEAEKA
+2118 
-2130 AEEWERQGVQNFGV
+2130 
-2144 AMQGGLNSTAVSTDA
+2144 
-2159 FVRQAKAAGHDGVII
+2159 
-2174 RNIIDGARTPSDI
+2174 
-2187 YVVFDTNQTTPIE
+2187 
-2200 DSPPT
+2200 
-2205 APTDSQVRQTVSE
+2205 
-2218 QSQESGTETTQDTE
+2218 
-2232 QLGVETPKPKKKHTS
+2232 LGVETPTTNENRAS
-2247 KKDNAVAQ
+2247 RDDNAVAQ
-2255 EINEAVEKER
+2255 QINEAVEKEH

-2272 INDYHYSLP
+2272 INDYHNSLP

-2287 TIEDFI
+2287 TVEQFIEKI
-2293 AKVGYALALEQSTAW
+2293 GYALALEQSTTW

-2330 REREAQGIYEDDF
+2330 REQEAQGIYEDDF
-2343 DISENSSAIQS
+2343 DISENTSAIQS

-2362 RGILSG
+2362 RGI
-2368 DRMGSQTGAVEL
+2368 RMGSQTGAVEL

-2433 TAVVQNIVAQND
+2433 TTVVQNIVEQND

-2464 TASGQQITSTPTLFG
+2464 TASGQQITSTPALFG
-2479 KTKGDSVSSKNTP
+2479 KTEGDSVSSKNTP
-2492 SGRFETKQANVST
+2492 SGRFETKQVNVRT

-2521 LQLGGSTYAI
+2521 LQLGGSSYAI

-2545 RLDTPTATD
+2545 RLGTPTASD
-2554 NRISLGCINVPVD
+2554 NRISRGCINVPVD

-2573 NSDQATVVYVMPET
+2573 NSDQDTVVYVMPET

-2602 QTATDTKEQV
+2602 QATTDTKEQV

-2714 TDDGVSLAEVAVGLA
+2714 TDDGISLAEVAVGLA
-2729 AAFAGGMYVNR
+2729 AAFAGGMYMNR
-2740 RKERTKAK
+2740 RRERAKAK

-2762 PPTDSTPTPDPTP
+2762 PPTDNTPTPDPTP

-2804 NAKTIPTDIKIPPQ
+2804 NGKSIPTDIKAPPQ

-2827 REMWLK
+2827 REVWLK

-2862 SNLTIMTDK
+2862 SNLAIMTDK

-2877 DGTFGNHRW
+2877 DGTFDDHRD
-2886 WGDGEVNTDRT
+2886 WGDGEVDTDRI

-2924 RGGHEAD
+2924 RGGYEAD

-2957 VKPMVERTKLLAQ
+2957 VGPMVERTKLLAQ

-2976 DEVELATG
+2976 NEVELATG
-2984 RVATAN
+2984 RVATAK
-2990 HILNEAADAM
+2990 HVLNEAADAM

-3091 YGADYAKIEENAK
+3091 YGADYSKIEENAK
-3104 ELTKSIRGIRQF
+3104 ELVKTIRGIRQF
-3116 ATAAGVFTNSDIEVF
+3116 ATAAGVFTNADIEVF

-3149 TDVNE
+3149 TDMNE

-3165 RITQGIPL
+3165 RLMQGIPL

-3234 PYSAANITDPDT
+3234 PYSTANITDPDT
-3246 LADLNASYDSGKVP
+3246 LADLNASYDSGKVL

-3268 MKNFLPSDIQTKIDK
+3268 MKDFLPADVKAKIDK

-3308 AIQVEIYANTDLSDT
+3308 AIQAEIYANTDLSDT
-3323 LTTDHLR
+3323 LTADYLR
-3330 NIGTATRAAARLVTV
+3330 SIGTATRAAARLVTV
-3345 GKPMWN
+3345 GKPVWN
-3351 VYNFVRDSFERVSVM
+3351 IYNFVRDSFERVSVM
-3366 LMRPAKDQSGNLV
+3366 LMRPVKNQNGNLV
-3379 PKWKLT
+3379 PKWKLA
-3385 TAFFRVLPTIVLNAK
+3385 TAFFRALPTIVLNAK

-3444 KKSELE
+3444 KKSQLE

-3469 GGVRNAS
+3469 GGARNAL
-3476 TKGLDFYIVAITEIP
+3476 TKGLDFYIVAMTEIP

-3524 RTNNKLIHNIGQFHP
+3524 RTNNELIHNIGQFHP

-3597 TLAHLPLS
+3597 ALARLPLS
-3605 TLMGGVPVPWGE
+3605 TLMGGMPVPWGE

-3629 NKLIWSIGANFYRY
+3629 NKLIWGIGANYYRY

-3649 ADETAMGLAGLL
+3649 AGETAMGLAGLL
-3661 VDNTSPL
+3661 VDNTSPI
-3668 QAASGSSLAENPT
+3668 QATGGSNLAENPT
-3681 AAAVMT
+3681 AAAVLT
-3687 ATPMLLKPIVE
+3687 AMPMLLKPIVE

-3741 TENGFGDFRPETLRH
+3741 SENGFGDYRPETLRH

-3823 RRYELHRKYGVGE
+3823 RRYELHRKYGVSE
-3836 THTDEIYEQYAQ
+3836 THTEEIYEQYAQ
-3848 RGERGGIQEDAKYVT
+3848 RGKRGGIQKDAKYVT

-3868 EKGVPEEHIKYIGNG
+3868 EKGVPEEHIKYIVNG
-3883 MAYQKKREE
+3883 MAYQKKRQE
-3892 LDKEFKDLALE
+3892 LDKDFKDLALE

-3929 TLTNDYVKENNN
+3929 KLTNDYVKENNN
-3941 VFFTLQ
+3941 VFFTLR

>member
-60 PSAEASKALQIAQN
+60 PSAEASKALQIAQQTQEAIN
-74 LQNDISRQATQ
+74 RQA
-85 MYEQQAREQAE
+85 EQAQEALARQE
-96 RAERLAKEAEA
+96 REIAEQRQRSIEEQIKLARKDAEE
-107 RAKANYDYAE
+107 RAKALE
-117 RVRKEQENALK
+117 

-268 ATNDFE
+268 AANDFE

-494 AKKLTLKGFVKGAG
+494 AKKLTLKGLVKGTG
-508 TTALSAVEEGVEE
+508 TTALSAAEEGVEE

-548 GLGAFMGGATTAV
+548 GLGAFMGGATTA
-561 TNIMSDAKK
+561 TINIMSDAKK

-579 AKAFV
+579 ARAFV

-655 EQAQNFKDYVRLNYG
+655 EQAQNFRDYVRLNYG

-712 NTDTDQV
+712 NTDTDQI

-763 RGFDETQL
+763 RGFDEMQL

-793 QQAWNALQQEQS
+793 QQAWNKLQQEQS

-818 SDGQG
+818 SGGQG

-891 GAGVAPT
+891 GAGVAQP
-898 NAGAGQAQ
+898 NAGAGQVQ
-906 TAGDTVNSQATGIHS
+906 TAGDTVNSAATGIHS
-921 GASEQA
+921 GASAQA
-927 GNTEQANQGGQPTR
+927 GNTEQVNQGGQPTR

-1068 DLHSQRHELYKAWAK
+1068 DLHSARHELYKAWAK

-1444 VTAKQETASERAAQK
+1444 VTAKQETANERAAQK

-1465 RQSRTDETSTSEQIA
+1465 RQSRTGETSTSEQIA

-1506 PALRTI
+1506 PALRTNTTPAVVETSRVSDRTI

-1552 AQLTNLFVQELQN
+1552 AQLTKLFVQELQN

-1667 AHLDLFEQEQTNDT
+1667 AQLDLFEQEQTNDT

-1701 TDIVGNA
+1701 TDIVGN
-1708 DTTNDEQG
+1708 DNTTNDEQG

-1740 AKQLGVETAGDEV
+1740 AK
-1753 EADPPQPQAQTPT
+1753 
-1766 ASEGNKA
+1766 
-1773 VDTNGKPVVVYR
+1773 
-1785 GASHGLGVMSFRGA
+1785 
-1799 MFFTDN
+1799 
-1805 KRVAESYVRGGKLH
+1805 
-1819 TATLY
+1819 
-1824 MANPAIT
+1824 
-1831 DANGGEWGNVV
+1831 
-1842 PNGSKTQYVVDVLEN
+1842 
-1857 DTLREENPELFEL
+1857 
-1870 INNTIY
+1870 
-1876 ESYEEAEKAAEEW
+1876 
-1889 ERQGVQNFGVA
+1889 
-1900 MQGGLNSTAVSTDAF
+1900 
-1915 VRQAKAAGHDGVIIR
+1915 
-1930 NIIDGARTPSDIY
+1930 
-1943 VVFDTNQTTPIED
+1943 
-1956 SPPTAPT
+1956 
-1963 DSQVRQTV
+1963 
-1971 SEQSQE
+1971 
-1977 SGTETTQDTEQLGV
+1977 QLGV

-2083 GNVVPNGS
+2083 GNVAPNGS

-2103 TLREENPELF
+2103 TLQEENPELY

-2174 RNIIDGARTPSDI
+2174 RNVIDGARTPSDI

-2205 APTDSQVRQTVSE
+2205 APTDSQVRQTVS
-2218 QSQESGTETTQDTE
+2218 E

-2293 AKVGYALALEQSTAW
+2293 AKVGYALALEQSTTW

-2320 AEREARWTKL
+2320 AEREARWAKL

-2433 TAVVQNIVAQND
+2433 TAVVQNIVGQND

-2464 TASGQQITSTPTLFG
+2464 TASGQQITSTPALFG
-2479 KTKGDSVSSKNTP
+2479 KTAGDSVSSKNTP

-2521 LQLGGSTYAI
+2521 LQLGGSSYAI

-2862 SNLTIMTDK
+2862 SNLAIMTDK

-2897 GIFNKFINLAAGATP
+2897 GIFNKFINIAAGATP

-3379 PKWKLT
+3379 PKWKLA

-3476 TKGLDFYIVAITEIP
+3476 TKGLDFYIVAMTEIP

-3524 RTNNKLIHNIGQFHP
+3524 RTNNKLIHNVGQFHP

-3597 TLAHLPLS
+3597 ALARLPLS
-3605 TLMGGVPVPWGE
+3605 VLMGGIPVPWGE

-3629 NKLIWSIGANFYRY
+3629 NKFIWSIGANFYRY

-3687 ATPMLLKPIVE
+3687 AMPMLLKPIVE

-3868 EKGVPEEHIKYIGNG
+3868 EKGVPEEHIKYIVNG

>member
-60 PSAEASKALQIAQN
+60 PSAEASKALQIAQQTQEAIN
-74 LQNDISRQATQ
+74 RQA
-85 MYEQQAREQAE
+85 EQAQEALARQE
-96 RAERLAKEAEA
+96 REIAEQRQRSIEEQIKLARKDAEE
-107 RAKANYDYAE
+107 RAKALE
-117 RVRKEQENALK
+117 

-268 ATNDFE
+268 AANDFV

-293 KANPNTNWRDGGITG
+293 EANPNANWRDGGITG

-494 AKKLTLKGFVKGAG
+494 AKKLTLKGLVKGTG
-508 TTALSAVEEGVEE
+508 TTALSAAEEGVEE

-548 GLGAFMGGATTAV
+548 GLGAFMGGATTA
-561 TNIMSDAKK
+561 TINIMSDAKK

-579 AKAFV
+579 ARAFV

-646 KSIWDLMTP
+646 KSIWVLMTP
-655 EQAQNFKDYVRLNYG
+655 EQAQNFRDYVRLNYG

-712 NTDTDQV
+712 NTDTDQI

-763 RGFDETQL
+763 RGFDEMQL

-793 QQAWNALQQEQS
+793 QQAWNKLQQEQS

-818 SDGQG
+818 SGGQG

-906 TAGDTVNSQATGIHS
+906 TAGDTVNSAATEIRS
-921 GASEQA
+921 GASAQA
-927 GNTEQANQGGQPTR
+927 GNTEQVNQGGQPTR

-1101 GSQDVDETNV
+1101 GSQDVGETNV

-1203 YNRYTNALQNASAAA
+1203 YNRYTNALQNASVAA

-1444 VTAKQETASERAAQK
+1444 VTAKQETANERAAQK

-1465 RQSRTDETSTSEQIA
+1465 RQSRTGETSTSEQIA

-1506 PALRTI
+1506 PALRTNTTPAVVETSRVSDRTI

-1552 AQLTNLFVQELQN
+1552 AQLTKLFVQELQN

-1667 AHLDLFEQEQTNDT
+1667 AQLDLFEQEQTNDT

-1701 TDIVGNA
+1701 TDIVGN
-1708 DTTNDEQG
+1708 DNTTNDEQG

-1740 AKQLGVETAGDEV
+1740 AK
-1753 EADPPQPQAQTPT
+1753 
-1766 ASEGNKA
+1766 
-1773 VDTNGKPVVVYR
+1773 
-1785 GASHGLGVMSFRGA
+1785 
-1799 MFFTDN
+1799 
-1805 KRVAESYVRGGKLH
+1805 
-1819 TATLY
+1819 
-1824 MANPAIT
+1824 
-1831 DANGGEWGNVV
+1831 
-1842 PNGSKTQYVVDVLEN
+1842 
-1857 DTLREENPELFEL
+1857 
-1870 INNTIY
+1870 
-1876 ESYEEAEKAAEEW
+1876 
-1889 ERQGVQNFGVA
+1889 
-1900 MQGGLNSTAVSTDAF
+1900 
-1915 VRQAKAAGHDGVIIR
+1915 
-1930 NIIDGARTPSDIY
+1930 
-1943 VVFDTNQTTPIED
+1943 
-1956 SPPTAPT
+1956 
-1963 DSQVRQTV
+1963 
-1971 SEQSQE
+1971 
-1977 SGTETTQDTEQLGV
+1977 QLGV

-2083 GNVVPNGS
+2083 GNVAPNGS

-2287 TIEDFI
+2287 TVEDFI
-2293 AKVGYALALEQSTAW
+2293 AKVGYALALEQSTTW

-2320 AEREARWTKL
+2320 AEREARWAKL
-2330 REREAQGIYEDDF
+2330 REREAQGIYEDAF

-2433 TAVVQNIVAQND
+2433 TAVVQNIVGQND

-2464 TASGQQITSTPTLFG
+2464 TASGQQITSTPALFG
-2479 KTKGDSVSSKNTP
+2479 KTAGDSVSSKNTP

-2521 LQLGGSTYAI
+2521 LQLGGSSYAI

-2729 AAFAGGMYVNR
+2729 AAFAGGMYMNR

-2897 GIFNKFINLAAGATP
+2897 GIFNKFINIAAGATP

-3379 PKWKLT
+3379 PKWKLA

-3524 RTNNKLIHNIGQFHP
+3524 RTNNKLIHNVGQFHP

-3597 TLAHLPLS
+3597 ALARLPLS
-3605 TLMGGVPVPWGE
+3605 VLMGGIPVPWGE

-3629 NKLIWSIGANFYRY
+3629 NKFIWSIGANFYRY

-3687 ATPMLLKPIVE
+3687 AMPMLLKPIVE

-3848 RGERGGIQEDAKYVT
+3848 RGERGGIQKDAKYVT

-3868 EKGVPEEHIKYIGNG
+3868 EKGVPEEHIKYIVNG

>member
-117 RVRKEQENALK
+117 RVRKEQEKALE

-268 ATNDFE
+268 AANDFE

-494 AKKLTLKGFVKGAG
+494 AKKLTLKGLVKGTG
-508 TTALSAVEEGVEE
+508 TTALSAAEEGVEE

-579 AKAFV
+579 ARAFV

-655 EQAQNFKDYVRLNYG
+655 EQAQNFRDYVRLNYG

-712 NTDTDQV
+712 NTDTDQI

-763 RGFDETQL
+763 RGFDEMQL

-793 QQAWNALQQEQS
+793 QQAWNKLQQEQS

-818 SDGQG
+818 SGGQG

-891 GAGVAPT
+891 GAGVAQP
-898 NAGAGQAQ
+898 NAGAGQVQ
-906 TAGDTVNSQATGIHS
+906 TAGDTVNSAATEIRS
-921 GASEQA
+921 GASAQA
-927 GNTEQANQGGQPTR
+927 GNTEQVNQGGQPTR

-1177 INIPNANDQLADLF
+1177 INIPNASDQLADLF

-1203 YNRYTNALQNASAAA
+1203 YNRYTNALQNASVAA

-1263 NQQQEN
+1263 NQQEEN
-1269 DRISAIRE
+1269 DRIRAIRE
-1277 FNAEVER
+1277 FNDEVER

-1444 VTAKQETASERAAQK
+1444 VTAKQETANERAAQK

-1506 PALRTI
+1506 PALRTNTTPAVVETSRVSDRTI

-1552 AQLTNLFVQELQN
+1552 AQLTKLFVQELQN

-1667 AHLDLFEQEQTNDT
+1667 AQLDLFEQEQTNDT

-1701 TDIVGNA
+1701 TDIVGN
-1708 DTTNDEQG
+1708 DNTTNDEQG

-1727 KQSQESGTETTQD
+1727 K
-1740 AKQLGVETAGDEV
+1740 
-1753 EADPPQPQAQTPT
+1753 
-1766 ASEGNKA
+1766 
-1773 VDTNGKPVVVYR
+1773 
-1785 GASHGLGVMSFRGA
+1785 
-1799 MFFTDN
+1799 
-1805 KRVAESYVRGGKLH
+1805 
-1819 TATLY
+1819 
-1824 MANPAIT
+1824 
-1831 DANGGEWGNVV
+1831 
-1842 PNGSKTQYVVDVLEN
+1842 
-1857 DTLREENPELFEL
+1857 
-1870 INNTIY
+1870 
-1876 ESYEEAEKAAEEW
+1876 
-1889 ERQGVQNFGVA
+1889 
-1900 MQGGLNSTAVSTDAF
+1900 
-1915 VRQAKAAGHDGVIIR
+1915 
-1930 NIIDGARTPSDIY
+1930 
-1943 VVFDTNQTTPIED
+1943 
-1956 SPPTAPT
+1956 
-1963 DSQVRQTV
+1963 
-1971 SEQSQE
+1971 QSQE

-2103 TLREENPELF
+2103 TLQEENPELY

-2218 QSQESGTETTQDTE
+2218 Q
-2232 QLGVETPKPKKKHTS
+2232 LGVETPKPKKKHTS

-2287 TIEDFI
+2287 TVEDFI
-2293 AKVGYALALEQSTAW
+2293 AKVGYALALEQSTTW

-2320 AEREARWTKL
+2320 AEREARWAKL

-2862 SNLTIMTDK
+2862 SNLAIMTDK

-2886 WGDGEVNTDRT
+2886 WGDGEVNTDRI
-2897 GIFNKFINLAAGATP
+2897 GIFNKFINIAAGATP

-3246 LADLNASYDSGKVP
+3246 LADLNASYDSGKVQ

-3296 DTVAFEYYWTEP
+3296 DTAAFEYYWTEP

-3323 LTTDHLR
+3323 LITDHLR

-3379 PKWKLT
+3379 PKWKLA

-3476 TKGLDFYIVAITEIP
+3476 TKGLDFYIVAMTEIP

-3524 RTNNKLIHNIGQFHP
+3524 RTNNKLIHNVGQFHP

-3605 TLMGGVPVPWGE
+3605 TLMGGIPVPWGE

-3629 NKLIWSIGANFYRY
+3629 NKFIWSIGANFYRY

-3868 EKGVPEEHIKYIGNG
+3868 EKGVPEEHIKYIVNG

>member
-117 RVRKEQENALK
+117 RVRKEQEKALE

-508 TTALSAVEEGVEE
+508 TTALSAAEEGVEE

-548 GLGAFMGGATTAV
+548 GLGAFMGGATTA
-561 TNIMSDAKK
+561 TINIMSDAKK

-579 AKAFV
+579 ARAFV

-818 SDGQG
+818 SGGQG

-1111 ADIADENPQVAVEQP
+1111 ADIADENPQVVVEQP

-1302 FILQT
+1302 FRLQT

-1444 VTAKQETASERAAQK
+1444 VTAKQETANERAAQK

-1465 RQSRTDETSTSEQIA
+1465 RQSRTGETSTSEQIA

-1506 PALRTI
+1506 PALRTNTTPAVVETSRVSDRTI

-1552 AQLTNLFVQELQN
+1552 AQLTKLFVQELQN

-1667 AHLDLFEQEQTNDT
+1667 AQLDLFEQEQTNDT

-1727 KQSQESGTETTQD
+1727 K
-1740 AKQLGVETAGDEV
+1740 
-1753 EADPPQPQAQTPT
+1753 
-1766 ASEGNKA
+1766 
-1773 VDTNGKPVVVYR
+1773 
-1785 GASHGLGVMSFRGA
+1785 
-1799 MFFTDN
+1799 
-1805 KRVAESYVRGGKLH
+1805 
-1819 TATLY
+1819 
-1824 MANPAIT
+1824 
-1831 DANGGEWGNVV
+1831 
-1842 PNGSKTQYVVDVLEN
+1842 
-1857 DTLREENPELFEL
+1857 
-1870 INNTIY
+1870 
-1876 ESYEEAEKAAEEW
+1876 
-1889 ERQGVQNFGVA
+1889 
-1900 MQGGLNSTAVSTDAF
+1900 
-1915 VRQAKAAGHDGVIIR
+1915 
-1930 NIIDGARTPSDIY
+1930 
-1943 VVFDTNQTTPIED
+1943 
-1956 SPPTAPT
+1956 
-1963 DSQVRQTV
+1963 
-1971 SEQSQE
+1971 QSQE

-2205 APTDSQVRQTVSE
+2205 APTDSQVRQAVS
-2218 QSQESGTETTQDTE
+2218 E

-2255 EINEAVEKER
+2255 EINEAVEKEH
-2265 LQKEFDL
+2265 LQKEFNL
-2272 INDYHYSLP
+2272 INDYHDSLP
-2281 LSKQED
+2281 LSKQEG
-2287 TIEDFI
+2287 TVEDFI

-2320 AEREARWTKL
+2320 AEREARWAKL

-2433 TAVVQNIVAQND
+2433 TAVVQNIVGQND

-2464 TASGQQITSTPTLFG
+2464 TASGQQITSTPALFG
-2479 KTKGDSVSSKNTP
+2479 KTAGDSVSSKNTP

-2521 LQLGGSTYAI
+2521 LQLGGSSYAI

-2573 NSDQATVVYVMPET
+2573 NSDQDTVVYVMPET

-2602 QTATDTKEQV
+2602 QTTTDTKEQV

-2862 SNLTIMTDK
+2862 SNLAIMTDK

-3379 PKWKLT
+3379 PKWKLA

-3524 RTNNKLIHNIGQFHP
+3524 RTNNKLIHNVGQFHP

-3586 GAFDDDDDGRS
+3586 GAFDDDEDGRS
-3597 TLAHLPLS
+3597 EMARLPLS

-3617 NGVWTLPVGFGM
+3617 DGVWTLPVGFGM
-3629 NKLIWSIGANFYRY
+3629 NKFIWSIGANFYRY

-3848 RGERGGIQEDAKYVT
+3848 RGKRGGIQEDAKYVT

-3868 EKGVPEEHIKYIGNG
+3868 EKGVPEEHIKYIVNG

>member
-60 PSAEASKALQIAQN
+60 PSAEASKALQIAQQTQEAIN
-74 LQNDISRQATQ
+74 RQA
-85 MYEQQAREQAE
+85 EQAQEALARQE
-96 RAERLAKEAEA
+96 REIAEQRQRSIEEQIKLARKDAEE
-107 RAKANYDYAE
+107 RAKALE
-117 RVRKEQENALK
+117 

-259 LERGKTATD
+259 LERGKAATD
-268 ATNDFE
+268 AANDFV

-494 AKKLTLKGFVKGAG
+494 AKKLTLKGLVKGTG
-508 TTALSAVEEGVEE
+508 TTALSAAEEGVEE

-548 GLGAFMGGATTAV
+548 GLGAFMGGATTA
-561 TNIMSDAKK
+561 TINIMSDAKK

-579 AKAFV
+579 ARAFV

-655 EQAQNFKDYVRLNYG
+655 EQAQNFRDYVRLNYG

-763 RGFDETQL
+763 RGFDEMQL

-793 QQAWNALQQEQS
+793 QQAWNKLQQEQS

-818 SDGQG
+818 SGGQG

-891 GAGVAPT
+891 GAGVAQP
-898 NAGAGQAQ
+898 NAGAGQVQ
-906 TAGDTVNSQATGIHS
+906 TAGDTVNSQATGIRS
-921 GASEQA
+921 GASAQA
-927 GNTEQANQGGQPTR
+927 GNTEQVNQGGQPTR

-973 PTQAANSLAETGA
+973 PTQAANSLAKTGA

-1068 DLHSQRHELYKAWAK
+1068 DLHSARHELYKAWAK

-1101 GSQDVDETNV
+1101 GSQDVGETNV

-1203 YNRYTNALQNASAAA
+1203 YNRYTNALQNASVAA

-1444 VTAKQETASERAAQK
+1444 VTAKQETANERAAQK

-1506 PALRTI
+1506 PALRTNTTPAVVETSRVSDRTI

-1552 AQLTNLFVQELQN
+1552 AQLTKLFVQELQN

-1667 AHLDLFEQEQTNDT
+1667 AQLDLFEQEQTNDT

-1701 TDIVGNA
+1701 TDIVGN
-1708 DTTNDEQG
+1708 DNTTNDEQG

-1740 AKQLGVETAGDEV
+1740 AK
-1753 EADPPQPQAQTPT
+1753 
-1766 ASEGNKA
+1766 
-1773 VDTNGKPVVVYR
+1773 
-1785 GASHGLGVMSFRGA
+1785 
-1799 MFFTDN
+1799 
-1805 KRVAESYVRGGKLH
+1805 
-1819 TATLY
+1819 
-1824 MANPAIT
+1824 
-1831 DANGGEWGNVV
+1831 
-1842 PNGSKTQYVVDVLEN
+1842 
-1857 DTLREENPELFEL
+1857 
-1870 INNTIY
+1870 
-1876 ESYEEAEKAAEEW
+1876 
-1889 ERQGVQNFGVA
+1889 
-1900 MQGGLNSTAVSTDAF
+1900 
-1915 VRQAKAAGHDGVIIR
+1915 
-1930 NIIDGARTPSDIY
+1930 
-1943 VVFDTNQTTPIED
+1943 
-1956 SPPTAPT
+1956 
-1963 DSQVRQTV
+1963 
-1971 SEQSQE
+1971 
-1977 SGTETTQDTEQLGV
+1977 QLGV

-2130 AEEWERQGVQNFGV
+2130 AEEWERQGVKNFGV

-2293 AKVGYALALEQSTAW
+2293 AKVGYALALEQSTTW

-2320 AEREARWTKL
+2320 AEREARWAKL

-2433 TAVVQNIVAQND
+2433 TAVVQNIVGQND

-2464 TASGQQITSTPTLFG
+2464 TASGQQITSTPALFG
-2479 KTKGDSVSSKNTP
+2479 KTAGDSVSSKNTP

-2521 LQLGGSTYAI
+2521 LQLGGSSYAI

-2862 SNLTIMTDK
+2862 SNLAIMTDK

-2897 GIFNKFINLAAGATP
+2897 GIFNKFINIAAGATP

-3379 PKWKLT
+3379 PKWKLA

-3476 TKGLDFYIVAITEIP
+3476 TKGLDFYIVAMTEIP

-3524 RTNNKLIHNIGQFHP
+3524 RTNNKLIHNVGQFHP

-3597 TLAHLPLS
+3597 ALARLPLS
-3605 TLMGGVPVPWGE
+3605 VLMGGIPVPWGE

-3629 NKLIWSIGANFYRY
+3629 NKFIWSIGANFYRY

-3687 ATPMLLKPIVE
+3687 AMPMLLKPIVE

-3868 EKGVPEEHIKYIGNG
+3868 EKGVPEEHIKYIVNG